1 MFKDK
6 VKVTVVALVMV
17 LLMVLSITTDLF
29 VGLAD
34 VFRAKAEEATPTDAT
49 PVTRDVTVYK
59 ELNDSDKDKNLA
71 GAVIKVF
78 KDSACTESITEFV
91 LSYDGKSYGGDD
103 RVVYKSLEERANAN
117 ASKAIA
123 KLQEDTYYY
132 QLDKKLFRS
141 NDDYSKTGYDYN
153 NTVGSFSIVAGDG
166 VQEIKLDNNMFRPT
180 EKVATP
186 TDASSEVSTEVTT
199 EAVTEPDTQVATT
212 SDASSEETEATT
224 QIATPTDSIPEVK
237 PVATLASVM
246 RAAGASYWIYG
257 DYSGMSSGDYHVSTD
272 KDNVPMS
279 GNASRVFCGT
289 ASKQGP
295 GKPYYGS
302 SQGYTRRVV
311 NNSSTVKVLS
321 YYYDV
326 LAKQS
331 DHSANWQNHVTQTA
345 HALSY
350 INGYGASYKP
360 SWWSAA
366 MARPVYSM
374 SETQIYVGSNTTT
387 SVVNYTSSEIHRGN
401 REASDGLHTLY
412 NVQWTAVK
420 TVSGTSLKNYFTV
433 KVPSNVRIYVKRNN
447 GKWGSATNTDVN
459 LYSGDK
465 FFFTTSKLTDRTTT
479 IANSKAALTGFT
491 AYAYDPVNTKNQ
503 TMYGN
508 GVSETRSIQFS
519 IPWKDVYHKLT
530 LDKLVCVGG
539 NYKVDASTAG
549 TQYTVYWVDKT
560 TNSNRFGK
568 IAVFEIQTNGKGKV
582 KYLRQNNYGTTFK
595 PSGFGTYTL
604 DGLPTG
610 VYRIVETKT
619 NDGFETA
626 KPCRINFSNG
636 AAVDAEGNASGES
649 KHFEIAFKTND
660 NVKNQVANFTS
671 FEQKESGDPLAIKI
685 QKIDADTKETVGLG
699 SGSLAGAEFTIKYY
713 EDAEGVG
720 TIGISVPTGTP
731 TARWV
736 IKTDE
741 DGYASLANDEY
752 IVSKPSKLPDS
763 VKIVKGKYNICKPG
777 TIVITESEAPK
788 NYNKFSKV
796 TTQAGTSTDVD
807 NVVIRAD
814 YNDKGEIKLYS
825 CKKDQSGKLV
835 KFGASMTGSA
845 IKIYEPVKRYNLR
858 LQKTDGY
865 EHPMANVA
873 FVITCRETGESHVM
887 LTDSDGILDT
897 SRVVTSGG
905 KFKVNAN
912 DDLYEQALTDNS
924 IIPEYVQTSVF
935 FNDDSDVAVTASRH
949 SEGALYAG
957 TYIIRELHRQ
967 YVTVDGEKC
976 KLSEVYKIPAAIKVT
991 VPGTDNNAVGEHDT
1005 KDAGTMTNIRIP
1017 SISSVAMDAD
1027 SATKMSIT
1035 SKDAKFRDIV
1045 TIHNPELDKT
1055 YTLMSI
1061 AVDTATGLAYVGADG
1076 QYVRTTEYLGKGSG
1090 LIGADVPLE
1099 LTANTTGTEVNQL
1112 TFFEYLVEGKTT
1124 NLVGVDSD
1132 GKPVEPAKCVAKDAS
1147 VSNKAQTVNVIS
1159 LETEVLVNST
1169 KTNESPAAIS
1179 TVTDTVT
1186 THGLIAGES
1195 FTINST
1201 IKVDGKS
1208 IGVQSTDFTA
1218 DGKDKEVSVVFKD
1231 LDLSKLANKRL
1242 SIVTELIYKNK
1253 VILTHND
1260 DGKDL
1265 NEEFYTPEMHSNA
1278 IDVDTLTK
1286 MSKTS
1291 ETAKFKDTVDIKNLS
1306 AATQYTLQSI
1316 AVDTATGLAY
1326 KDASGKYVVGHE
1338 TFTTKTSKDNDRVGA
1353 TADIEFTANTKD
1365 TNVTQITFYEY
1376 LVRGSVD
1383 SDISVD
1389 ENGYPVRPANWI
1401 AEDASTSN
1409 VDQTLNLVNLETKV
1423 LVDST
1428 KTNVAPADKKVDVTD
1443 TVTLHNLVAGT
1454 KFTLVGKVSDGE
1466 NIKVENEV
1474 EFTAKGGDETVSVP
1488 FKSLDLTKYAGK
1500 SLYVICELKYDGE
1513 VIATHNEDG
1522 TDPDE
1527 VFYVPAVET
1536 NAIDATT
1543 NTQYSILDKTQI
1555 IDSVKYSNL
1564 PTEYEYELETTFVDS
1579 TTGEEI
1585 KKTEIE
1591 KDPYWGML
1599 RDLGYVTDETSSDS
1613 TGDSVAE
1620 DTGKIVSEVG
1630 KAFKRTQV
1638 LKPEKMDDMINV
1650 AFDIDPRSFNLEG
1663 KTITIQQVIKLNGV
1677 VVAKHTDKDAESQ
1690 QISFPTGS
1698 TLAVDN
1704 TSHNHTI
1711 APTKNADV
1719 VDTIFCKNLA
1729 TGISVD
1735 FYGIAIDKDTN
1746 KPVELNGKP
1755 VVVKQNETIS
1765 KADQEVQ
1772 LHYVVDGTKLKGK
1785 RLTSF
1790 VFAVYNGKIVFKH
1803 TDLNSAEQSFSFS
1816 SLRTKFLDD
1825 KNGTH
1830 ATMLTEDVHQTDTVT
1845 LDGLTKGEG
1854 FTLKGVVY
1862 NKSTRKPMLVN
1873 GKQVTNSIDFTA
1885 KGNSEEV
1892 ALKYQ
1897 YNGLKSDAYHK
1908 DKNDDLV
1915 SFVYLYKD
1923 GVLIDKEEDF
1933 DSFDQTIKLPSCGTS
1948 ASDGITKLHVGY
1960 ASKTAI
1966 FRDSVDYYNLIVGD
1980 WYSTTLTLH
1989 LNKNGKDAGPLKDAN
2004 GNLITATV
2012 KFQAKTTDGSVKV
2025 EVKYDA
2031 SLLAGET
2038 ITAFETIRTKGY
2050 EVCGHTEIT
2059 DKGQQIHYPELK
2071 TSAKNSKD
2079 NSQHVKEGEVAKI
2092 VDTVNYS
2099 KLDSSVAYKVVTEA
2113 WDYNTQQIVVSDG
2126 KKVRKVTELH
2136 VDSKKPENGSF
2147 DVSMSFKTDGLGK
2160 HKVVIF
2166 EYVYDNK
2173 GNLISKEADFDA
2185 ESQTIYIDKTP
2196 NKTGDRT
2203 AMFLS
2208 ILVGMLG
2215 LGVVTLFVTRR
2226 KKK

>member
-6 VKVTVVALVMV
+6 VKVAVVALVMV

-59 ELNDSDKDKNLA
+59 ELNDSDKDRNLA

-103 RVVYKSLEERANAN
+103 RVVYKNLEERANAN

-132 QLDKKLFRS
+132 QLDEKLFRS

-186 TDASSEVSTEVTT
+186 TDASSEISTEVTT

-212 SDASSEETEATT
+212 SDASSEETETAT
-224 QIATPTDSIPEVK
+224 QVATPTDSIPEVE
-237 PVATLASVM
+237 PVVTLASIF
-246 RAAGASYWIYG
+246 RAAVADVYVWGTETQGCGNYHKTSSSANSANMSLDG
-257 DYSGMSSGDYHVSTD
+257 DIG
-272 KDNVPMS
+272 
-279 GNASRVFCGT
+279 SRMFCVDWD
-289 ASKQGP
+289 ANGP
-295 GKPYYGS
+295 S
-302 SQGYTRRVV
+302 LANGYTRPVKYSRGGGTDVYLRKVV
-311 NNSSTVKVLS
+311 A
-321 YYYDV
+321 YYYEV
-326 LAKQS
+326 LAKTS
-331 DHSANWQNHVTQTA
+331 GNLAATEHYLSLLNHKKGTTPTWA
-345 HALSY
+345 
-350 INGYGASYKP
+350 
-360 SWWSAA
+360 SAA
-366 MARPVYSM
+366 MKYTALASGEETISIDKTKPSMTYYKSYSFKANGEVFHTSTNVFVSEQVTVTADKSEQYFTASVPKDCAVYVYNYN
-374 SETQIYVGSNTTT
+374 SETKKY
-387 SVVNYTSSEIHRGN
+387 
-401 REASDGLHTLY
+401 
-412 NVQWTAVK
+412 QWTRYGSTDNLKLKNGDKFRIVLPKSLANK
-420 TVSGTSLKNYFTV
+420 TVSLSGTARYGGWDVYYYNPNDPAWLDCQQMVLATETDKPEFSLSVKTGDVPPDHDPVSIVIRKIDSVSGRAVPAGTAALAGAVFKMEYF
-433 KVPSNVRIYVKRNN
+433 K
-447 GKWGSATNTDVN
+447 GKDSVSGSATNTWYLQTKLADGRYVARFARGY
-459 LYSGDK
+459 LYSDSTHKSDAAPAEVDASGVYELEAGCMRITEVIAPSGYEKVTADNAGYVKLFGSTTKITDSASITVKISAGNVTYGNTAVKDGVVEIGEQKERYDFKLKKVDSYGNPMAGVAFLVTASNGDQHVVVTDK
-465 FFFTTSKLTDRTTT
+465 NGEFDSSKMGYTNVNGNDATLAKAIADTTLYPTYKETNVFFTTPGSGKT
-479 IANSKAALTGFT
+479 AA
-491 AYAYDPVNTKNQ
+491 AEIKE
-503 TMYGN
+503 
-508 GVSETRSIQFS
+508 ET
-519 IPWKDVYHKLT
+519 V
-530 LDKLVCVGG
+530 
-539 NYKVDASTAG
+539 
-549 TQYTVYWVDKT
+549 
-560 TNSNRFGK
+560 
-568 IAVFEIQTNGKGKV
+568 NGKAPRPLYKD
-582 KYLRQNNYGTTFK
+582 
-595 PSGFGTYTL
+595 TYT
-604 DGLPTG
+604 
-610 VYRIVETKT
+610 
-619 NDGFETA
+619 
-626 KPCRINFSNG
+626 
-636 AAVDAEGNASGES
+636 
-649 KHFEIAFKTND
+649 
-660 NVKNQVANFTS
+660 
-671 FEQKESGDPLAIKI
+671 
-685 QKIDADTKETVGLG
+685 
-699 SGSLAGAEFTIKYY
+699 
-713 EDAEGVG
+713 
-720 TIGISVPTGTP
+720 
-731 TARWV
+731 
-736 IKTDE
+736 
-741 DGYASLANDEY
+741 
-752 IVSKPSKLPDS
+752 
-763 VKIVKGKYNICKPG
+763 
-777 TIVITESEAPK
+777 
-788 NYNKFSKV
+788 
-796 TTQAGTSTDVD
+796 
-807 NVVIRAD
+807 
-814 YNDKGEIKLYS
+814 
-825 CKKDQSGKLV
+825 
-835 KFGASMTGSA
+835 
-845 IKIYEPVKRYNLR
+845 
-858 LQKTDGY
+858 
-865 EHPMANVA
+865 
-873 FVITCRETGESHVM
+873 
-887 LTDSDGILDT
+887 
-897 SRVVTSGG
+897 
-905 KFKVNAN
+905 
-912 DDLYEQALTDNS
+912 
-924 IIPEYVQTSVF
+924 
-935 FNDDSDVAVTASRH
+935 
-949 SEGALYAG
+949 
-957 TYIIRELHRQ
+957 IREIHRQ
-967 YVTVDGEKC
+967 YVTIDGKKY
-976 KLSEVYKIPAAIKVT
+976 KLTQVYDLGPAQKIT
-991 VPGTDNNAVGEHDT
+991 V
-1005 KDAGTMTNIRIP
+1005 
-1017 SISSVAMDAD
+1017 SD
-1027 SATKMSIT
+1027 SAKNGAVIDFGTYTNTAIPKMTSSAISTDTNTKMSVAGKN
-1035 SKDAKFRDIV
+1035 SSFKDSVKATNLKAS
-1045 TIHNPELDKT
+1045 TK
-1055 YTLMSI
+1055 YTLMSV
-1061 AVDTATGLAYVGADG
+1061 AVD
-1076 QYVRTTEYLGKGSG
+1076 
-1090 LIGADVPLE
+1090 
-1099 LTANTTGTEVNQL
+1099 ANTGKAYKDASGKYVAKNVAVTTGAVKKGTVFPETTASVTFTGVNTSNVKSRKL
-1112 TFFEYLVEGKTT
+1112 VFYEYLVEGSVTKTVS
-1124 NLVGVDSD
+1124 LDSA
-1132 GKPVEPAKCVAKDAS
+1132 GKPVEPANCVAKDAS

-1159 LETEVLVNST
+1159 LET
-1169 KTNESPAAIS
+1169 
-1179 TVTDTVT
+1179 
-1186 THGLIAGES
+1186 
-1195 FTINST
+1195 
-1201 IKVDGKS
+1201 
-1208 IGVQSTDFTA
+1208 
-1218 DGKDKEVSVVFKD
+1218 
-1231 LDLSKLANKRL
+1231 
-1242 SIVTELIYKNK
+1242 
-1253 VILTHND
+1253 
-1260 DGKDL
+1260 
-1265 NEEFYTPEMHSNA
+1265 
-1278 IDVDTLTK
+1278 
-1286 MSKTS
+1286 
-1291 ETAKFKDTVDIKNLS
+1291 
-1306 AATQYTLQSI
+1306 
-1316 AVDTATGLAY
+1316 
-1326 KDASGKYVVGHE
+1326 
-1338 TFTTKTSKDNDRVGA
+1338 
-1353 TADIEFTANTKD
+1353 
-1365 TNVTQITFYEY
+1365 
-1376 LVRGSVD
+1376 
-1383 SDISVD
+1383 
-1389 ENGYPVRPANWI
+1389 
-1401 AEDASTSN
+1401 
-1409 VDQTLNLVNLETKV
+1409 KV

-1428 KTNVAPADKKVDVTD
+1428 KTNVAPADEKVDVTD

-1474 EFTAKGGDETVSVP
+1474 EFTAKGDDETVSVP
-1488 FKSLDLTKYAGK
+1488 LKGLNLTEYAGK

-1527 VFYVPAVET
+1527 KFYVPAVET

-1579 TTGEEI
+1579 ATGEEI

-1591 KDPYWGML
+1591 KDPYWNML
-1599 RDLGYVTDETSSDS
+1599 KDLGYVTDETSSDS

-1638 LKPEKMDDMINV
+1638 LKPEKMDDTVNV
-1650 AFDIDPRSFNLEG
+1650 TFDIDPRSFNLEG
-1663 KTITIQQVIKLNGV
+1663 KTITIRQVIKLNGV
-1677 VVAKHTDKDAESQ
+1677 AVAKHTDKDAESQ

-1711 APTKNADV
+1711 APTKDADV

-1755 VVVKQNETIS
+1755 VVVKQSETIS

-1803 TDLNSAEQSFSFS
+1803 TDPNSAEQSFSFS

-1845 LDGLTKGEG
+1845 LDGLTKGER

-1862 NKSTRKPMLVN
+1862 NKSTRKPMLVD

-1923 GVLIDKEEDF
+1923 GILIDKEEDF

-1989 LNKNGKDAGPLKDAN
+1989 LNKDGKDAGPLKDAN

-2059 DKGQQIHYPELK
+2059 DEGQQIHYPELK

-2136 VDSKKPENGSF
+2136 VDSKKSENGSF

-2160 HKVVIF
+2160 HRIVIF

-2203 AMFLS
+2203 VVFLS
-2208 ILVGMLG
+2208 ILAGMLG

>member
-59 ELNDSDKDKNLA
+59 ELNDSDKDRNLA

-103 RVVYKSLEERANAN
+103 RVVYKNLEERANAN

-186 TDASSEVSTEVTT
+186 TDASSEVSTEAT
-199 EAVTEPDTQVATT
+199 TEPDTQVATT
-212 SDASSEETEATT
+212 SDASSEETETTT
-224 QIATPTDSIPEVK
+224 QVATPTDSIPEVE
-237 PVATLASVM
+237 PVATLASVFRM
-246 RAAGASYWIYG
+246 AKAAKAATTTAVSRGTGYGYGGETISYIFYINKGLTYNNTGYAFCMEEGKTGPTSGTGTVSSIGKGNITKALYYSFAGPGAGSYDGAPSSGGLNGDNVMTLSCILDYYYTGYWDSGDFGTAYDNAISYEKWLKGKDMPNTLADTAFSIAGKSDDFTASRAAYNI
-257 DYSGMSSGDYHVSTD
+257 TD
-272 KDNVPMS
+272 KTQTTNEWAVVSKKSVTVTIPTGVTMHKTDSNGKKS
-279 GNASRVFCGT
+279 THGAGT
-289 ASKQGP
+289 A
-295 GKPYYGS
+295 
-302 SQGYTRRVV
+302 
-311 NNSSTVKVLS
+311 TVSNGDKIYFS
-321 YYYDV
+321 ASI
-326 LAKQS
+326 AKGGTS
-331 DHSANWQNHVTQTA
+331 D
-345 HALSY
+345 
-350 INGYGASYKP
+350 IKF
-360 SWWSAA
+360 
-366 MARPVYSM
+366 
-374 SETQIYVGSNTTT
+374 T
-387 SVVNYTSSEIHRGN
+387 SVKGY
-401 REASDGLHTLY
+401 
-412 NVQWTAVK
+412 
-420 TVSGTSLKNYFTV
+420 
-433 KVPSNVRIYVKRNN
+433 
-447 GKWGSATNTDVN
+447 SAYKADFGAELQVLGFLGEPTD
-459 LYSGDK
+459 K
-465 FFFTTSKLTDRTTT
+465 E
-479 IANSKAALTGFT
+479 FT
-491 AYAYDPVNTKNQ
+491 AKLQWNSPNFSLRKTDSKTKQPVEGAE
-503 TMYGN
+503 YL
-508 GVSETRSIQFS
+508 
-519 IPWKDVYHKLT
+519 VYCAQ
-530 LDKLVCVGG
+530 D
-539 NYKVDASTAG
+539 NEKVN
-549 TQYTVYWVDKT
+549 VVRFK
-560 TNSNRFGK
+560 TNSNGVGEITSVNPTQASGEVGK
-568 IAVFEIQTNGKGKV
+568 TVV
-582 KYLRQNNYGTTFK
+582 KLK
-595 PSGFGTYTL
+595 A
-604 DGLPTG
+604 G
-610 VYRIVETKT
+610 VRYYIVETKAPEHYKL
-619 NDGFETA
+619 N
-626 KPCRINFSNG
+626 
-636 AAVDAEGNASGES
+636 
-649 KHFEIAFKTND
+649 
-660 NVKNQVANFTS
+660 KNKQVAIGGEKYPYEAHIGVNATGSHVDYTS
-671 FEQKESGDPLAIKI
+671 ITGATFSTTETGVTYHTVDKVAHDPINI
-685 QKIDADTKETVGLG
+685 VIDKVDSIREDGTQVGKT
-699 SGSLAGAEFTIKYY
+699 SLAGAIFKMEYY
-713 EDAEGVG
+713 QGKTTA
-720 TIGISVPTGTP
+720 SGTP
-731 TARWV
+731 TNTWY
-736 IKTDE
+736 IKTVKNVAGDYEAKFAKGFIVNEGTYKSDAAPNVVDASGVYELE
-741 DGYASLANDEY
+741 DGAMR
-752 IVSKPSKLPDS
+752 
-763 VKIVKGKYNICKPG
+763 
-777 TIVITESEAPK
+777 ITEVKAPSGYKVVDGK
-788 NYNKFSKV
+788 NKGFFKVKRTKV
-796 TTQAGTSTDVD
+796 TGSSITVQVMGGRTIYAGTEITADAFKQYEQKERYDFKLKKVD
-807 NVVIRAD
+807 SYGN
-814 YNDKGEIKLYS
+814 
-825 CKKDQSGKLV
+825 
-835 KFGASMTGSA
+835 
-845 IKIYEPVKRYNLR
+845 
-858 LQKTDGY
+858 
-865 EHPMANVA
+865 PMAGVA
-873 FVITCRETGESHVM
+873 F
-887 LTDSDGILDT
+887 L
-897 SRVVTSGG
+897 
-905 KFKVNAN
+905 
-912 DDLYEQALTDNS
+912 
-924 IIPEYVQTSVF
+924 
-935 FNDDSDVAVTASRH
+935 VTASNGNQH
-949 SEGALYAG
+949 VVVTDKNGEFDSSKLDYTNVNDNDATLAKAMADTTLYP
-957 TYIIRELHRQ
+957 TYKETNVFFTTPGSGKTAAAEIKEETVDGKAPRPLYKDTYTIREIHRQ
-967 YVTVDGEKC
+967 YVTIDGKKY
-976 KLSEVYKIPAAIKVT
+976 KLTQVYDIGPAQTIT
-991 VPGTDNNAVGEHDT
+991 VP
-1005 KDAGTMTNIRIP
+1005 
-1017 SISSVAMDAD
+1017 D
-1027 SATKMSIT
+1027 SAKDGAVIDFGTYTNTAIPKMTSSAISTDTNTKMSVVGKNA
-1035 SKDAKFRDIV
+1035 SFKDSIKATNLKAS
-1045 TIHNPELDKT
+1045 TK
-1055 YTLMSI
+1055 YTLMSV
-1061 AVDTATGLAYVGADG
+1061 AVDANTGKAYKDADG
-1076 QYVRTTEYLGKGSG
+1076 KYVAKNVEF
-1090 LIGADVPLE
+1090 
-1099 LTANTTGTEVNQL
+1099 TTGAVKKGTVFPETTASVTFTGVNTSNVKSRKL
-1112 TFFEYLVEGKTT
+1112 VFYEYLVEGSVTKTVS
-1124 NLVGVDSD
+1124 LDSA
-1132 GKPVEPAKCVAKDAS
+1132 GKPVEPANCVAKDAS

-1159 LETEVLVNST
+1159 LET
-1169 KTNESPAAIS
+1169 
-1179 TVTDTVT
+1179 
-1186 THGLIAGES
+1186 
-1195 FTINST
+1195 
-1201 IKVDGKS
+1201 
-1208 IGVQSTDFTA
+1208 
-1218 DGKDKEVSVVFKD
+1218 
-1231 LDLSKLANKRL
+1231 
-1242 SIVTELIYKNK
+1242 
-1253 VILTHND
+1253 
-1260 DGKDL
+1260 
-1265 NEEFYTPEMHSNA
+1265 
-1278 IDVDTLTK
+1278 
-1286 MSKTS
+1286 
-1291 ETAKFKDTVDIKNLS
+1291 
-1306 AATQYTLQSI
+1306 
-1316 AVDTATGLAY
+1316 
-1326 KDASGKYVVGHE
+1326 
-1338 TFTTKTSKDNDRVGA
+1338 
-1353 TADIEFTANTKD
+1353 
-1365 TNVTQITFYEY
+1365 
-1376 LVRGSVD
+1376 
-1383 SDISVD
+1383 
-1389 ENGYPVRPANWI
+1389 
-1401 AEDASTSN
+1401 
-1409 VDQTLNLVNLETKV
+1409 KV

-1428 KTNVAPADKKVDVTD
+1428 KTNVAPADEKVDVTD

-1474 EFTAKGGDETVSVP
+1474 EFTAKGDDETVSVP
-1488 FKSLDLTKYAGK
+1488 LKGLDLTEYAGK

-1527 VFYVPAVET
+1527 KFYVPAVET

-1579 TTGEEI
+1579 ATGEEI

-1591 KDPYWGML
+1591 KDPYWNML
-1599 RDLGYVTDETSSDS
+1599 KDLGYVTDETSSDS

-1638 LKPEKMDDMINV
+1638 LKPEKMDDTVNV
-1650 AFDIDPRSFNLEG
+1650 TFDIDPRSFNLEG
-1663 KTITIQQVIKLNGV
+1663 KTITIRQVIKLNGV
-1677 VVAKHTDKDAESQ
+1677 AVAKHTDKDAESQ

-1735 FYGIAIDKDTN
+1735 FYGIAVDKDTN
-1746 KPVELNGKP
+1746 KPVEFNGKP

-1803 TDLNSAEQSFSFS
+1803 TDPNSAEQSFSFS

-1845 LDGLTKGEG
+1845 LDGLTKGER

-1923 GVLIDKEEDF
+1923 GILIDKEEDF

-1989 LNKNGKDAGPLKDAN
+1989 LNKDGKDAGPLKDAN

-2059 DKGQQIHYPELK
+2059 DEGQQIHYPELK

-2160 HKVVIF
+2160 HRIVIF

-2203 AMFLS
+2203 VMFLS
-2208 ILVGMLG
+2208 ILAGMLG
-2215 LGVVTLFVTRR
+2215 LGVVTLFVTKR

>member
-59 ELNDSDKDKNLA
+59 ELNDSDKDRNLA

-103 RVVYKSLEERANAN
+103 RVVYKNLEERANAN

-132 QLDKKLFRS
+132 QLDEKLFRS

-180 EKVATP
+180 EKVATS

-199 EAVTEPDTQVATT
+199 EAITEPDTQVATT
-212 SDASSEETEATT
+212 SDASSEETETTT
-224 QIATPTDSIPEVK
+224 QVATPTDSIPEVK
-237 PVATLASVM
+237 PVATLASVFRTAVADVYVWGTETQGCGNYHKTSSSANSANM
-246 RAAGASYWIYG
+246 SLDGDIGSRMFCVDWGA
-257 DYSGMSSGDYHVSTD
+257 
-272 KDNVPMS
+272 N
-279 GNASRVFCGT
+279 
-289 ASKQGP
+289 GP
-295 GKPYYGS
+295 S
-302 SQGYTRRVV
+302 LANGYTRPVKYSRGGGADVSLRKVV
-311 NNSSTVKVLS
+311 A
-321 YYYDV
+321 YYYEV
-326 LAKQS
+326 LAKTS
-331 DHSANWQNHVTQTA
+331 GNLAATEHYLSLLNHKKGTTPTWA
-345 HALSY
+345 
-350 INGYGASYKP
+350 
-360 SWWSAA
+360 SAA
-366 MARPVYSM
+366 MKYTALASGEETINIDKTKPSMTYYKSYSFKANGEVFHTSTNVFVSEPVTVTAEKSEQYFTASVPKDCAVYVYNYN
-374 SETQIYVGSNTTT
+374 SETKKY
-387 SVVNYTSSEIHRGN
+387 
-401 REASDGLHTLY
+401 
-412 NVQWTAVK
+412 QWTRYGSTDNLKLKNGDKFRIVLPKSFANK
-420 TVSGTSLKNYFTV
+420 TVSLSGTARYGGWDVYYYNPNDPAWLDCQQMVLATETDKPEFSLSVKTGNVPPDHDPVNVEIRKIDSVSGKAVPAGTAALAGAVFKMEYF
-433 KVPSNVRIYVKRNN
+433 K
-447 GKWGSATNTDVN
+447 GKDSVSGSATNTWYLQTAYDSSIKGYVAKFARGYLYSDSTHKSDAAPAEVDASGVYELEAGCMRITEVIAPSGYEKVTASNKGWIKLGGSIDRLTGSASITVKIGNGNIYYGNTAVKDGVVDIGEQKERYDFKLKKVDSYGNPMAGVAFLVTASNGDQHVVVTDKNGEFDSSKLDYKDVN
-459 LYSGDK
+459 GNDATLAKAMADTTLYPTYK
-465 FFFTTSKLTDRTTT
+465 ETNVFFTTPGSGKT
-479 IANSKAALTGFT
+479 AATEIKEDTVDGKTPRPL
-491 AYAYDPVNTKNQ
+491 Y
-503 TMYGN
+503 
-508 GVSETRSIQFS
+508 
-519 IPWKDVYHKLT
+519 KD
-530 LDKLVCVGG
+530 
-539 NYKVDASTAG
+539 
-549 TQYTVYWVDKT
+549 
-560 TNSNRFGK
+560 
-568 IAVFEIQTNGKGKV
+568 
-582 KYLRQNNYGTTFK
+582 
-595 PSGFGTYTL
+595 TYT
-604 DGLPTG
+604 
-610 VYRIVETKT
+610 
-619 NDGFETA
+619 
-626 KPCRINFSNG
+626 
-636 AAVDAEGNASGES
+636 
-649 KHFEIAFKTND
+649 
-660 NVKNQVANFTS
+660 
-671 FEQKESGDPLAIKI
+671 
-685 QKIDADTKETVGLG
+685 
-699 SGSLAGAEFTIKYY
+699 
-713 EDAEGVG
+713 
-720 TIGISVPTGTP
+720 
-731 TARWV
+731 
-736 IKTDE
+736 
-741 DGYASLANDEY
+741 
-752 IVSKPSKLPDS
+752 
-763 VKIVKGKYNICKPG
+763 
-777 TIVITESEAPK
+777 
-788 NYNKFSKV
+788 
-796 TTQAGTSTDVD
+796 
-807 NVVIRAD
+807 
-814 YNDKGEIKLYS
+814 
-825 CKKDQSGKLV
+825 
-835 KFGASMTGSA
+835 
-845 IKIYEPVKRYNLR
+845 
-858 LQKTDGY
+858 
-865 EHPMANVA
+865 
-873 FVITCRETGESHVM
+873 
-887 LTDSDGILDT
+887 
-897 SRVVTSGG
+897 
-905 KFKVNAN
+905 
-912 DDLYEQALTDNS
+912 
-924 IIPEYVQTSVF
+924 
-935 FNDDSDVAVTASRH
+935 
-949 SEGALYAG
+949 
-957 TYIIRELHRQ
+957 IREIHRQ
-967 YVTVDGEKC
+967 YVTIDDKKY
-976 KLSEVYKIPAAIKVT
+976 KLTQVYDLGPAQKIT
-991 VPGTDNNAVGEHDT
+991 V
-1005 KDAGTMTNIRIP
+1005 
-1017 SISSVAMDAD
+1017 SD
-1027 SATKMSIT
+1027 SAKNGAVIDFGTYTNTAIPKMTSSAISTDTNTKMSVAGKN
-1035 SKDAKFRDIV
+1035 SSFKDSVKATNLKAS
-1045 TIHNPELDKT
+1045 TK
-1055 YTLMSI
+1055 YTLMSV
-1061 AVDTATGLAYVGADG
+1061 AVDANTGKAYKDADG
-1076 QYVRTTEYLGKGSG
+1076 KYVAKNVEF
-1090 LIGADVPLE
+1090 
-1099 LTANTTGTEVNQL
+1099 TTGAVKKGTVFPETTASVTFTGVNTSNVKSRKL
-1112 TFFEYLVEGKTT
+1112 VFYEYLVEGSVTKTVS
-1124 NLVGVDSD
+1124 LDSA
-1132 GKPVEPAKCVAKDAS
+1132 GKPVEPANCVAKDAS

-1159 LETEVLVNST
+1159 LET
-1169 KTNESPAAIS
+1169 
-1179 TVTDTVT
+1179 
-1186 THGLIAGES
+1186 
-1195 FTINST
+1195 
-1201 IKVDGKS
+1201 
-1208 IGVQSTDFTA
+1208 
-1218 DGKDKEVSVVFKD
+1218 
-1231 LDLSKLANKRL
+1231 
-1242 SIVTELIYKNK
+1242 
-1253 VILTHND
+1253 
-1260 DGKDL
+1260 
-1265 NEEFYTPEMHSNA
+1265 
-1278 IDVDTLTK
+1278 
-1286 MSKTS
+1286 
-1291 ETAKFKDTVDIKNLS
+1291 
-1306 AATQYTLQSI
+1306 
-1316 AVDTATGLAY
+1316 
-1326 KDASGKYVVGHE
+1326 
-1338 TFTTKTSKDNDRVGA
+1338 
-1353 TADIEFTANTKD
+1353 
-1365 TNVTQITFYEY
+1365 
-1376 LVRGSVD
+1376 
-1383 SDISVD
+1383 
-1389 ENGYPVRPANWI
+1389 
-1401 AEDASTSN
+1401 
-1409 VDQTLNLVNLETKV
+1409 KV

-1428 KTNVAPADKKVDVTD
+1428 KTNVAPADEKVDVTD

-1474 EFTAKGGDETVSVP
+1474 EFTAKGDDETVSVP
-1488 FKSLDLTKYAGK
+1488 LKGLDLTEYAGK

-1579 TTGEEI
+1579 ATGEEI

-1591 KDPYWGML
+1591 KDPCWSML
-1599 RDLGYVTDETSSDS
+1599 KDLGYVTDETSSDS

-1630 KAFKRTQV
+1630 KAFKRTQI

-1729 TGISVD
+1729 IGISVD

-1923 GVLIDKEEDF
+1923 GILIDKEEDF

-1989 LNKNGKDAGPLKDAN
+1989 LNKDGKDAGPLKDAN

-2059 DKGQQIHYPELK
+2059 DEGQQIHYPELK

-2185 ESQTIYIDKTP
+2185 ESQTIYIDKP
-2196 NKTGDRT
+2196 NQTGDRT
-2203 AMFLS
+2203 VMFLS
-2208 ILVGMLG
+2208 ILAGMLG

>member
-59 ELNDSDKDKNLA
+59 ELNDSDKDRNLA

-153 NTVGSFSIVAGDG
+153 NIVGSFSIVAGDG

-180 EKVATP
+180 EKVATS
-186 TDASSEVSTEVTT
+186 TDASSEVSTEVTAETTT
-199 EAVTEPDTQVATT
+199 ESDTQVATT
-212 SDASSEETEATT
+212 SDASSEETETTT
-224 QIATPTDSIPEVK
+224 QVATPTDSIPEVK
-237 PVATLASVM
+237 PVATLASVFRM
-246 RAAGASYWIYG
+246 AKAAKAAFANNVWVNGSFGAGYG
-257 DYSGMSSGDYHVSTD
+257 NYHIVASEYTDGPSGTNGDMGT
-272 KDNVPMS
+272 
-279 GNASRVFCGT
+279 RVFCVQKDKYGPCSSNT
-289 ASKQGP
+289 GKGGVLYSKENI
-295 GKPYYGS
+295 GS
-302 SQGYTRRVV
+302 EPTEIVMK
-311 NNSSTVKVLS
+311 KVLA
-321 YYYDV
+321 YYYDE
-326 LAKQS
+326 LPKNGTTLKETE
-331 DHSANWQNHVTQTA
+331 HY
-345 HALSY
+345 LSLLY
-350 INGYGASYKP
+350 SNSGETP
-360 SWWSAA
+360 SWAKAAKEHPLYTAAQAKISFTVDSTAAETKSYSSISFRNETYTNVFVSKRFIVTTSATKQYCTLTVPKGVTLWIRRA
-366 MARPVYSM
+366 SDNSTVTGKADTTVTLYKGDTVRLVTSKSKHG
-374 SETQIYVGSNTTT
+374 SETTLSGTGHYGEWSFCYYIPNDIRYVGFQKLLTGSRT
-387 SVVNYTSSEIHRGN
+387 
-401 REASDGLHTLY
+401 
-412 NVQWTAVK
+412 QP
-420 TVSGTSLKNYFTV
+420 TVSLSVTW
-433 KVPSNVRIYVKRNN
+433 P
-447 GKWGSATNTDVN
+447 
-459 LYSGDK
+459 
-465 FFFTTSKLTDRTTT
+465 
-479 IANSKAALTGFT
+479 
-491 AYAYDPVNTKNQ
+491 AYDPINI
-503 TMYGN
+503 
-508 GVSETRSIQFS
+508 EI
-519 IPWKDVYHKLT
+519 D
-530 LDKLVCVGG
+530 
-539 NYKVDASTAG
+539 KVDSIREDG
-549 TQYTVYWVDKT
+549 TQVGKT
-560 TNSNRFGK
+560 
-568 IAVFEIQTNGKGKV
+568 
-582 KYLRQNNYGTTFK
+582 
-595 PSGFGTYTL
+595 
-604 DGLPTG
+604 
-610 VYRIVETKT
+610 
-619 NDGFETA
+619 
-626 KPCRINFSNG
+626 
-636 AAVDAEGNASGES
+636 
-649 KHFEIAFKTND
+649 
-660 NVKNQVANFTS
+660 
-671 FEQKESGDPLAIKI
+671 
-685 QKIDADTKETVGLG
+685 
-699 SGSLAGAEFTIKYY
+699 SLAGAIFKMEYFKGKTT
-713 EDAEGVG
+713 ASGA
-720 TIGISVPTGTP
+720 PTNT
-731 TARWV
+731 WY
-736 IKTDE
+736 IKTVKNGSHYRAAFSKTCLVTGNKNYPSDAAPETVSNTGIYELE
-741 DGYASLANDEY
+741 DGAMR
-752 IVSKPSKLPDS
+752 
-763 VKIVKGKYNICKPG
+763 
-777 TIVITESEAPK
+777 ITEVKAPSGYKVVDGK
-788 NYNKFSKV
+788 NKGFFKVKQTKV
-796 TTQAGTSTDVD
+796 TGSSITVRVTGGRTIYAGAEITADAFKQYEQKERYDFRLKKVD
-807 NVVIRAD
+807 SYGN
-814 YNDKGEIKLYS
+814 
-825 CKKDQSGKLV
+825 
-835 KFGASMTGSA
+835 
-845 IKIYEPVKRYNLR
+845 
-858 LQKTDGY
+858 
-865 EHPMANVA
+865 PMAGVA
-873 FVITCRETGESHVM
+873 F
-887 LTDSDGILDT
+887 L
-897 SRVVTSGG
+897 
-905 KFKVNAN
+905 
-912 DDLYEQALTDNS
+912 
-924 IIPEYVQTSVF
+924 
-935 FNDDSDVAVTASRH
+935 VTASNGDQH
-949 SEGALYAG
+949 VVVTDKNGEFDSSKLGYTNVNGNDATLAKAIADTTLYP
-957 TYIIRELHRQ
+957 TYKETNVFFTTPGSGKTAAAEIKEETVDGKAPRPLYKDTYTIREIHRQ
-967 YVTVDGEKC
+967 YVTIDGKKY
-976 KLSEVYKIPAAIKVT
+976 KLTQVYDLGPAQKITVSDSVKNGAVIDFGTYTNTAIPKMT
-991 VPGTDNNAVGEHDT
+991 SSAISTD
-1005 KDAGTMTNIRIP
+1005 TN
-1017 SISSVAMDAD
+1017 
-1027 SATKMSIT
+1027 TKMSVAGKNA
-1035 SKDAKFRDIV
+1035 SFKDSIKATNLKAS
-1045 TIHNPELDKT
+1045 TK
-1055 YTLMSI
+1055 YTLMSV
-1061 AVDTATGLAYVGADG
+1061 AVDANTGKAYKDADG
-1076 QYVRTTEYLGKGSG
+1076 KYVAKNVEF
-1090 LIGADVPLE
+1090 
-1099 LTANTTGTEVNQL
+1099 TTGAVKKGTVFPETTASVTFTGVNTSNVKSRKL
-1112 TFFEYLVEGKTT
+1112 VFYEYLVEGSVTKTVS
-1124 NLVGVDSD
+1124 LDSA
-1132 GKPVEPAKCVAKDAS
+1132 GKPVEPANCVAKDAS

-1159 LETEVLVNST
+1159 LET
-1169 KTNESPAAIS
+1169 
-1179 TVTDTVT
+1179 
-1186 THGLIAGES
+1186 
-1195 FTINST
+1195 
-1201 IKVDGKS
+1201 
-1208 IGVQSTDFTA
+1208 
-1218 DGKDKEVSVVFKD
+1218 
-1231 LDLSKLANKRL
+1231 
-1242 SIVTELIYKNK
+1242 
-1253 VILTHND
+1253 
-1260 DGKDL
+1260 
-1265 NEEFYTPEMHSNA
+1265 
-1278 IDVDTLTK
+1278 
-1286 MSKTS
+1286 
-1291 ETAKFKDTVDIKNLS
+1291 
-1306 AATQYTLQSI
+1306 
-1316 AVDTATGLAY
+1316 
-1326 KDASGKYVVGHE
+1326 
-1338 TFTTKTSKDNDRVGA
+1338 
-1353 TADIEFTANTKD
+1353 
-1365 TNVTQITFYEY
+1365 
-1376 LVRGSVD
+1376 
-1383 SDISVD
+1383 
-1389 ENGYPVRPANWI
+1389 
-1401 AEDASTSN
+1401 
-1409 VDQTLNLVNLETKV
+1409 KV

-1428 KTNVAPADKKVDVTD
+1428 KTNVAPADEKVDVTD

-1474 EFTAKGGDETVSVP
+1474 EFTAKGDDETVSVP
-1488 FKSLDLTKYAGK
+1488 LKGLNLTEYAGK

-1527 VFYVPAVET
+1527 KFYVPAVET

-1579 TTGEEI
+1579 ATGEEI

-1591 KDPYWGML
+1591 KDPYWNML
-1599 RDLGYVTDETSSDS
+1599 KDLGYVTDETSSDS

-1638 LKPEKMDDMINV
+1638 LKPEKMDDTVNV
-1650 AFDIDPRSFNLEG
+1650 TFDIDPRSFNLEG
-1663 KTITIQQVIKLNGV
+1663 KTITIRQVIKLNGV
-1677 VVAKHTDKDAESQ
+1677 AVAKHTDKDAESQ

-1711 APTKNADV
+1711 APTKDADV

-1755 VVVKQNETIS
+1755 VVVKQSETIS

-1803 TDLNSAEQSFSFS
+1803 TDPNSAEQSFSFS

-1845 LDGLTKGEG
+1845 LDGLTKGER

-1862 NKSTRKPMLVN
+1862 NKSTRKPMLVD

-1923 GVLIDKEEDF
+1923 GILIDKEEDF

-1989 LNKNGKDAGPLKDAN
+1989 LNKDGKDAGPLKDAN

-2059 DKGQQIHYPELK
+2059 DEGQQIHYPELK

-2160 HKVVIF
+2160 HRIVIF

-2203 AMFLS
+2203 VMFLS
-2208 ILVGMLG
+2208 ILSGMLG
-2215 LGVVTLFVTRR
+2215 LGVVTLFVTKR

>member
-59 ELNDSDKDKNLA
+59 ELNDSDKDRNLA

-153 NTVGSFSIVAGDG
+153 NIVGSFSIVAGDG

-180 EKVATP
+180 EKVATS

-199 EAVTEPDTQVATT
+199 ETTTESDTQVATT
-212 SDASSEETEATT
+212 SDASSEETETTT
-224 QIATPTDSIPEVK
+224 QVATPTDSIPEVK
-237 PVATLASVM
+237 PVATLASVFRM
-246 RAAGASYWIYG
+246 AKAAKAAFANNVWVNGSFGAGYG
-257 DYSGMSSGDYHVSTD
+257 NYHIVASEYTDGPSGTNGDMGT
-272 KDNVPMS
+272 
-279 GNASRVFCGT
+279 RVFCVQKDKYGPCSSNT
-289 ASKQGP
+289 GKGGVLYSKENI
-295 GKPYYGS
+295 GS
-302 SQGYTRRVV
+302 EPTEIVMK
-311 NNSSTVKVLS
+311 KVLA
-321 YYYDV
+321 YYYDE
-326 LAKQS
+326 LPKNGTTLKETE
-331 DHSANWQNHVTQTA
+331 HY
-345 HALSY
+345 LSLLY
-350 INGYGASYKP
+350 SNSGETP
-360 SWWSAA
+360 SWAKAAKEHPLYTAAQAKISFTVDSTAAETKSYSSISFRNETYTNVFVSKRFIVTTSATKQYCTLTVPKGVTLWIRRA
-366 MARPVYSM
+366 SDNSTVTGKADTTVTLYKGDTVRLVTSKSKHG
-374 SETQIYVGSNTTT
+374 SETTLSGTGHYGEWSFCYYIPNDIRYVGFQKLLTGSRT
-387 SVVNYTSSEIHRGN
+387 
-401 REASDGLHTLY
+401 
-412 NVQWTAVK
+412 QP
-420 TVSGTSLKNYFTV
+420 TVSLSVTW
-433 KVPSNVRIYVKRNN
+433 P
-447 GKWGSATNTDVN
+447 
-459 LYSGDK
+459 
-465 FFFTTSKLTDRTTT
+465 
-479 IANSKAALTGFT
+479 
-491 AYAYDPVNTKNQ
+491 AYDPINI
-503 TMYGN
+503 
-508 GVSETRSIQFS
+508 EI
-519 IPWKDVYHKLT
+519 D
-530 LDKLVCVGG
+530 
-539 NYKVDASTAG
+539 KVDSIREDG
-549 TQYTVYWVDKT
+549 TQVGKT
-560 TNSNRFGK
+560 
-568 IAVFEIQTNGKGKV
+568 
-582 KYLRQNNYGTTFK
+582 
-595 PSGFGTYTL
+595 
-604 DGLPTG
+604 
-610 VYRIVETKT
+610 
-619 NDGFETA
+619 
-626 KPCRINFSNG
+626 
-636 AAVDAEGNASGES
+636 
-649 KHFEIAFKTND
+649 
-660 NVKNQVANFTS
+660 
-671 FEQKESGDPLAIKI
+671 
-685 QKIDADTKETVGLG
+685 
-699 SGSLAGAEFTIKYY
+699 SLAGAIFKMEYFKGKTT
-713 EDAEGVG
+713 ASGA
-720 TIGISVPTGTP
+720 PTNT
-731 TARWV
+731 WY
-736 IKTDE
+736 IKTVKNGSHYRAAFSKTCLVTGNKNYPSDAAPETVSNTGIYELE
-741 DGYASLANDEY
+741 DGAMR
-752 IVSKPSKLPDS
+752 
-763 VKIVKGKYNICKPG
+763 
-777 TIVITESEAPK
+777 ITEVKAPSGYKVVDGK
-788 NYNKFSKV
+788 NKGFFKVKQTKV
-796 TTQAGTSTDVD
+796 TGSSITVRVTGGRTIYAGAEITADAFKQYEQKERYDFRLKKVD
-807 NVVIRAD
+807 SYGN
-814 YNDKGEIKLYS
+814 
-825 CKKDQSGKLV
+825 
-835 KFGASMTGSA
+835 
-845 IKIYEPVKRYNLR
+845 
-858 LQKTDGY
+858 
-865 EHPMANVA
+865 PMAGVA
-873 FVITCRETGESHVM
+873 F
-887 LTDSDGILDT
+887 L
-897 SRVVTSGG
+897 
-905 KFKVNAN
+905 
-912 DDLYEQALTDNS
+912 
-924 IIPEYVQTSVF
+924 
-935 FNDDSDVAVTASRH
+935 VTASNGDQH
-949 SEGALYAG
+949 VVVTDKNGEFDSSKLGYTNVNGNDATLAKAIADTTLYP
-957 TYIIRELHRQ
+957 TYKETNVFFTTPGSGKTAAAEIKEETVDGKAPRPLYKDTYTIREIHRQ
-967 YVTVDGEKC
+967 YVTIDGKKY
-976 KLSEVYKIPAAIKVT
+976 KLTQVYDLGPAQKITVSDSVKNGAVIDFGTYTNTAIPKMT
-991 VPGTDNNAVGEHDT
+991 SSAISTD
-1005 KDAGTMTNIRIP
+1005 TN
-1017 SISSVAMDAD
+1017 
-1027 SATKMSIT
+1027 TKMSVAGKNA
-1035 SKDAKFRDIV
+1035 SFKDSIKATNLKAS
-1045 TIHNPELDKT
+1045 TK
-1055 YTLMSI
+1055 YTLMSV
-1061 AVDTATGLAYVGADG
+1061 AVDANTGKAYKDADG
-1076 QYVRTTEYLGKGSG
+1076 KYVAKNVEF
-1090 LIGADVPLE
+1090 
-1099 LTANTTGTEVNQL
+1099 TTGAVKKGTVFPETTASVTFTGVNTSNVKSRKL
-1112 TFFEYLVEGKTT
+1112 VFYEYLVEGSVTKTVS
-1124 NLVGVDSD
+1124 LDSA
-1132 GKPVEPAKCVAKDAS
+1132 GKPVEPANCVAKDAS

-1159 LETEVLVNST
+1159 LET
-1169 KTNESPAAIS
+1169 
-1179 TVTDTVT
+1179 
-1186 THGLIAGES
+1186 
-1195 FTINST
+1195 
-1201 IKVDGKS
+1201 
-1208 IGVQSTDFTA
+1208 
-1218 DGKDKEVSVVFKD
+1218 
-1231 LDLSKLANKRL
+1231 
-1242 SIVTELIYKNK
+1242 
-1253 VILTHND
+1253 
-1260 DGKDL
+1260 
-1265 NEEFYTPEMHSNA
+1265 
-1278 IDVDTLTK
+1278 
-1286 MSKTS
+1286 
-1291 ETAKFKDTVDIKNLS
+1291 
-1306 AATQYTLQSI
+1306 
-1316 AVDTATGLAY
+1316 
-1326 KDASGKYVVGHE
+1326 
-1338 TFTTKTSKDNDRVGA
+1338 
-1353 TADIEFTANTKD
+1353 
-1365 TNVTQITFYEY
+1365 
-1376 LVRGSVD
+1376 
-1383 SDISVD
+1383 
-1389 ENGYPVRPANWI
+1389 
-1401 AEDASTSN
+1401 
-1409 VDQTLNLVNLETKV
+1409 KV

-1428 KTNVAPADKKVDVTD
+1428 KTNVAPADEKVDVTD

-1474 EFTAKGGDETVSVP
+1474 EFTAKGDDETVSVP
-1488 FKSLDLTKYAGK
+1488 LKGLNLTEYAGK

-1527 VFYVPAVET
+1527 KFYVPAVET

-1579 TTGEEI
+1579 ATGEEI

-1591 KDPYWGML
+1591 KDPYWNML
-1599 RDLGYVTDETSSDS
+1599 KDLGYVTDETSSDS

-1638 LKPEKMDDMINV
+1638 LKPEKMDDTVNV
-1650 AFDIDPRSFNLEG
+1650 TFDIDPRSFNLEG
-1663 KTITIQQVIKLNGV
+1663 KTITIRQVIKLNGV
-1677 VVAKHTDKDAESQ
+1677 AVAKHTDKDAESQ

-1711 APTKNADV
+1711 APTKDADV

-1755 VVVKQNETIS
+1755 VVVKQSETIS

-1803 TDLNSAEQSFSFS
+1803 TDPNSAEQSFSFS
-1816 SLRTKFLDD
+1816 LLRTKFLDD

-1845 LDGLTKGEG
+1845 LDGLTKGER

-1862 NKSTRKPMLVN
+1862 NKSTRKPMLVD

-1923 GVLIDKEEDF
+1923 GILIDKEEDF

-1989 LNKNGKDAGPLKDAN
+1989 LNKDGKDAGPLKDAN

-2059 DKGQQIHYPELK
+2059 DEGQQIHYPELK

-2160 HKVVIF
+2160 HRIVIF

-2203 AMFLS
+2203 VMFLS
-2208 ILVGMLG
+2208 ILAGMLG
-2215 LGVVTLFVTRR
+2215 LGVVTLFVTKR

>member
-59 ELNDSDKDKNLA
+59 ELNDSDKDRNLA

-91 LSYDGKSYGGDD
+91 LSYDGKSYGVDD
-103 RVVYKSLEERANAN
+103 RVVYKNLEERANAN

-132 QLDKKLFRS
+132 QLDEKLFRS
-141 NDDYSKTGYDYN
+141 NDDYNKTGYDYN

-186 TDASSEVSTEVTT
+186 TDASSEVSTEVST
-199 EAVTEPDTQVATT
+199 EATTEPDTQVATT
-212 SDASSEETEATT
+212 SDASSEETETTT
-224 QIATPTDSIPEVK
+224 QVATPTDSIPEVK
-237 PVATLASVM
+237 PVATLASVFRM
-246 RAAGASYWIYG
+246 AKAAKIAEDVYIYG
-257 DYSGMSSGDYHVSTD
+257 SEEDGCGNYHITAE
-272 KDNVPMS
+272 N
-279 GNASRVFCGT
+279 GNANPSLNGDMGSRTFCVDWG
-289 ASKQGP
+289 ANGP
-295 GKPYYGS
+295 SAKNN
-302 SQGYTRRVV
+302 YTRP
-311 NNSSTVKVLS
+311 VKYRLGNGAKESMRKAVA

-326 LAKQS
+326 LVPAADTKGKKVTALTETEHYLS
-331 DHSANWQNHVTQTA
+331 SLKGNKGTTPSWASAAQNHVALAKGDQAISISNSKPTVTCVDSKTFGTFTEKNVFVSEKLTVTA
-345 HALSY
+345 KSDEQYFNYEVPSGCTVYVHRSKTW
-350 INGYGASYKP
+350 YKLT
-360 SWWSAA
+360 ADDK
-366 MARPVYSM
+366 
-374 SETQIYVGSNTTT
+374 T
-387 SVVNYTSSEIHRGN
+387 
-401 REASDGLHTLY
+401 HTLRKNDVFY
-412 NVQWTAVK
+412 VVTPKSNANK
-420 TVSGTSLKNYFTV
+420 TFSISGT
-433 KVPSNVRIYVKRNN
+433 
-447 GKWGSATNTDVN
+447 AA
-459 LYSGDK
+459 SG
-465 FFFTTSKLTDRTTT
+465 
-479 IANSKAALTGFT
+479 G
-491 AYAYDPVNTKNQ
+491 
-503 TMYGN
+503 
-508 GVSETRSIQFS
+508 
-519 IPWKDVYHKLT
+519 WDVYYYEPNDPAWLGCQEMMLAAETDKPKFT
-530 LDKLVCVGG
+530 LKFKTEELPDPI
-539 NYKVDASTAG
+539 NIEIDKVDSVREDG
-549 TQYTVYWVDKT
+549 TQVGKT
-560 TNSNRFGK
+560 
-568 IAVFEIQTNGKGKV
+568 
-582 KYLRQNNYGTTFK
+582 
-595 PSGFGTYTL
+595 
-604 DGLPTG
+604 
-610 VYRIVETKT
+610 
-619 NDGFETA
+619 
-626 KPCRINFSNG
+626 
-636 AAVDAEGNASGES
+636 
-649 KHFEIAFKTND
+649 
-660 NVKNQVANFTS
+660 
-671 FEQKESGDPLAIKI
+671 
-685 QKIDADTKETVGLG
+685 
-699 SGSLAGAEFTIKYY
+699 SLAGAIFKMEYFKGKTT
-713 EDAEGVG
+713 A
-720 TIGISVPTGTP
+720 SGTP
-731 TARWV
+731 TNTWY
-736 IKTDE
+736 IKTVK
-741 DGYASLANDEY
+741 DGSHYRAAF
-752 IVSKPSKLPDS
+752 SKACLVTGDKNYPSDTAPKDIDPTGLYELYD
-763 VKIVKGKYNICKPG
+763 GAMR
-777 TIVITESEAPK
+777 ITEVKAPSGYKVVDGK
-788 NYNKFSKV
+788 NKGFFKVKQTKV
-796 TTQAGTSTDVD
+796 TGSSITVRVTGGKTIYAGAEITADAFKQYEQKERYDFKLKKVD
-807 NVVIRAD
+807 SYGN
-814 YNDKGEIKLYS
+814 
-825 CKKDQSGKLV
+825 
-835 KFGASMTGSA
+835 
-845 IKIYEPVKRYNLR
+845 
-858 LQKTDGY
+858 
-865 EHPMANVA
+865 PMAGVA
-873 FVITCRETGESHVM
+873 F
-887 LTDSDGILDT
+887 L
-897 SRVVTSGG
+897 
-905 KFKVNAN
+905 
-912 DDLYEQALTDNS
+912 
-924 IIPEYVQTSVF
+924 
-935 FNDDSDVAVTASRH
+935 VTASNGDQH
-949 SEGALYAG
+949 VVVTDKNGEFDSSKLGYKDVNGNDAALAKAMADTTLYP
-957 TYIIRELHRQ
+957 TYKETNVFFTTPGSGKTAAAEIKEETVDGKAPRPLYKDTYTIREIHRQ
-967 YVTVDGEKC
+967 YVTIDGKKY
-976 KLSEVYKIPAAIKVT
+976 KLTQVYDLGPAQKIT
-991 VPGTDNNAVGEHDT
+991 V
-1005 KDAGTMTNIRIP
+1005 
-1017 SISSVAMDAD
+1017 SD
-1027 SATKMSIT
+1027 SAKNGAVIDFGTYTNTAIPKMTSSAISTDTNTKMSVAGKN
-1035 SKDAKFRDIV
+1035 SSFKDSVKATNLKAS
-1045 TIHNPELDKT
+1045 TK
-1055 YTLMSI
+1055 YTLMSV
-1061 AVDTATGLAYVGADG
+1061 AVDANTGKAYKDADG
-1076 QYVRTTEYLGKGSG
+1076 KYVAKNVEF
-1090 LIGADVPLE
+1090 
-1099 LTANTTGTEVNQL
+1099 TTGAVKKGTVFPETTASVTFTGVNTSNVKSRKL
-1112 TFFEYLVEGKTT
+1112 VFYEYLVEGSVTKTVS
-1124 NLVGVDSD
+1124 LDSAR
-1132 GKPVEPAKCVAKDAS
+1132 KPVEPANCVAKDAS

-1159 LETEVLVNST
+1159 LET
-1169 KTNESPAAIS
+1169 
-1179 TVTDTVT
+1179 
-1186 THGLIAGES
+1186 
-1195 FTINST
+1195 
-1201 IKVDGKS
+1201 
-1208 IGVQSTDFTA
+1208 
-1218 DGKDKEVSVVFKD
+1218 
-1231 LDLSKLANKRL
+1231 
-1242 SIVTELIYKNK
+1242 
-1253 VILTHND
+1253 
-1260 DGKDL
+1260 
-1265 NEEFYTPEMHSNA
+1265 
-1278 IDVDTLTK
+1278 
-1286 MSKTS
+1286 
-1291 ETAKFKDTVDIKNLS
+1291 
-1306 AATQYTLQSI
+1306 
-1316 AVDTATGLAY
+1316 
-1326 KDASGKYVVGHE
+1326 
-1338 TFTTKTSKDNDRVGA
+1338 
-1353 TADIEFTANTKD
+1353 
-1365 TNVTQITFYEY
+1365 
-1376 LVRGSVD
+1376 
-1383 SDISVD
+1383 
-1389 ENGYPVRPANWI
+1389 
-1401 AEDASTSN
+1401 
-1409 VDQTLNLVNLETKV
+1409 KV

-1428 KTNVAPADKKVDVTD
+1428 KTNVAPADEKVDVTD
-1443 TVTLHNLVAGT
+1443 TVTLHNLVAET

-1474 EFTAKGGDETVSVP
+1474 EFTAKGDDETVSVP
-1488 FKSLDLTKYAGK
+1488 LKGLNLTEYAGK

-1527 VFYVPAVET
+1527 KFYVPAVET

-1579 TTGEEI
+1579 ATGEEI

-1591 KDPYWGML
+1591 KDPYWNML
-1599 RDLGYVTDETSSDS
+1599 KDLGYVTDETSSDS

-1638 LKPEKMDDMINV
+1638 LKPEKMDDTVNV
-1650 AFDIDPRSFNLEG
+1650 TFDIDPRSFNLEG
-1663 KTITIQQVIKLNGV
+1663 KTITIRQVIKLNGV
-1677 VVAKHTDKDAESQ
+1677 AVAKHTDKDAESQ

-1711 APTKNADV
+1711 APTKDADV

-1755 VVVKQNETIS
+1755 VVVKQSETIS

-1803 TDLNSAEQSFSFS
+1803 TDPNSDEQSFSFS

-1845 LDGLTKGEG
+1845 LDGLTKGER

-1862 NKSTRKPMLVN
+1862 NKSTRKPMLVD

-1923 GVLIDKEEDF
+1923 GILIDKEEDF

-1989 LNKNGKDAGPLKDAN
+1989 LNKDGKDAGPLKDAN

-2059 DKGQQIHYPELK
+2059 DEGQQIHYPELK

-2136 VDSKKPENGSF
+2136 VDSKKPENSSF

-2160 HKVVIF
+2160 HRIVIF

-2203 AMFLS
+2203 VVFLS
-2208 ILVGMLG
+2208 ILAGMLG

>member
-59 ELNDSDKDKNLA
+59 ELNDSDKDRNLA

-91 LSYDGKSYGGDD
+91 LSYDGKSYGVDD
-103 RVVYKSLEERANAN
+103 RVVYKNLEERANAN

-132 QLDKKLFRS
+132 QLDEKLFRS
-141 NDDYSKTGYDYN
+141 NDDYNKTGYDYN

-186 TDASSEVSTEVTT
+186 TDASSEVSTEVST
-199 EAVTEPDTQVATT
+199 EATTEPDTQVATT
-212 SDASSEETEATT
+212 SDASSEETETTT
-224 QIATPTDSIPEVK
+224 QVATPTDSIPEVK
-237 PVATLASVM
+237 PVATLASVFRM
-246 RAAGASYWIYG
+246 AKAAKIAEDVYIYG
-257 DYSGMSSGDYHVSTD
+257 SEEDGCGNYHITAE
-272 KDNVPMS
+272 N
-279 GNASRVFCGT
+279 GNANPSLNGDMGSRTFCVDWG
-289 ASKQGP
+289 ANGP
-295 GKPYYGS
+295 SAKNN
-302 SQGYTRRVV
+302 YTRP
-311 NNSSTVKVLS
+311 VKYRLGNGAKESMRKAVA

-326 LAKQS
+326 LVPAADTKGKKVTALTETEHYLS
-331 DHSANWQNHVTQTA
+331 SLKGNKGTTPSWASAAQNHVALAKGDQAISISNSKPTVTCVDSKTFGTFTEKNVFVSEKLTVTA
-345 HALSY
+345 KSDEQYFNYEVPSGCTVYVHRSKTW
-350 INGYGASYKP
+350 YKLT
-360 SWWSAA
+360 ADDK
-366 MARPVYSM
+366 
-374 SETQIYVGSNTTT
+374 T
-387 SVVNYTSSEIHRGN
+387 
-401 REASDGLHTLY
+401 HTLRKNDVFY
-412 NVQWTAVK
+412 VVTPKSNANK
-420 TVSGTSLKNYFTV
+420 TFSISGT
-433 KVPSNVRIYVKRNN
+433 
-447 GKWGSATNTDVN
+447 AA
-459 LYSGDK
+459 SG
-465 FFFTTSKLTDRTTT
+465 
-479 IANSKAALTGFT
+479 G
-491 AYAYDPVNTKNQ
+491 
-503 TMYGN
+503 
-508 GVSETRSIQFS
+508 
-519 IPWKDVYHKLT
+519 WDVYYYEPNDPAWLGCQEMMLAAETDKPKFT
-530 LDKLVCVGG
+530 LKFKTEELPDPI
-539 NYKVDASTAG
+539 NIEIDKVDSVREDG
-549 TQYTVYWVDKT
+549 TQVGKT
-560 TNSNRFGK
+560 
-568 IAVFEIQTNGKGKV
+568 
-582 KYLRQNNYGTTFK
+582 
-595 PSGFGTYTL
+595 
-604 DGLPTG
+604 
-610 VYRIVETKT
+610 
-619 NDGFETA
+619 
-626 KPCRINFSNG
+626 
-636 AAVDAEGNASGES
+636 
-649 KHFEIAFKTND
+649 
-660 NVKNQVANFTS
+660 
-671 FEQKESGDPLAIKI
+671 
-685 QKIDADTKETVGLG
+685 
-699 SGSLAGAEFTIKYY
+699 SLAGAIFKMEYFKGKTT
-713 EDAEGVG
+713 A
-720 TIGISVPTGTP
+720 SGTP
-731 TARWV
+731 TNTWY
-736 IKTDE
+736 IKTVK
-741 DGYASLANDEY
+741 DGSHYRAAF
-752 IVSKPSKLPDS
+752 SKACLVTGDKNYPSDTAPKDIDPTGLYELYD
-763 VKIVKGKYNICKPG
+763 GAMR
-777 TIVITESEAPK
+777 ITEVKAPSGYKVVDGK
-788 NYNKFSKV
+788 NKGFFKVKQTKV
-796 TTQAGTSTDVD
+796 TGSSITVRVTGGKTIYAGAEITADAFKQYEQKERYDFKLKKVD
-807 NVVIRAD
+807 SYGN
-814 YNDKGEIKLYS
+814 
-825 CKKDQSGKLV
+825 
-835 KFGASMTGSA
+835 
-845 IKIYEPVKRYNLR
+845 
-858 LQKTDGY
+858 
-865 EHPMANVA
+865 PMAGVA
-873 FVITCRETGESHVM
+873 F
-887 LTDSDGILDT
+887 L
-897 SRVVTSGG
+897 
-905 KFKVNAN
+905 
-912 DDLYEQALTDNS
+912 
-924 IIPEYVQTSVF
+924 
-935 FNDDSDVAVTASRH
+935 VTASNGDQH
-949 SEGALYAG
+949 VVVTDKNGEFDSSKLGYTNVNGNDATLAKAMADTTLYPTYKETNVFFTTPGSGKTAAAEIKEETVG
-957 TYIIRELHRQ
+957 TTAPRPLYKDTYTIREIHRQ
-967 YVTVDGEKC
+967 YVTIDGKKY
-976 KLSEVYKIPAAIKVT
+976 KLTQVYDLGPAQKIT
-991 VPGTDNNAVGEHDT
+991 V
-1005 KDAGTMTNIRIP
+1005 
-1017 SISSVAMDAD
+1017 SD
-1027 SATKMSIT
+1027 SAKNGAVIDFGTYTNTAIPKMTSSAISTDTNTKMSVAGKN
-1035 SKDAKFRDIV
+1035 SSFKDSVKATNLKAS
-1045 TIHNPELDKT
+1045 TK
-1055 YTLMSI
+1055 YTLMSV
-1061 AVDTATGLAYVGADG
+1061 AVDANTGKAYKDADG
-1076 QYVRTTEYLGKGSG
+1076 KYVAKNVEF
-1090 LIGADVPLE
+1090 
-1099 LTANTTGTEVNQL
+1099 TTGAVKKGTVFPETTASVTFTGVNTSNVKSRKL
-1112 TFFEYLVEGKTT
+1112 VFYEYLVEGSVTKTVS
-1124 NLVGVDSD
+1124 LDSA
-1132 GKPVEPAKCVAKDAS
+1132 GKPVEPANCVAKDAS

-1159 LETEVLVNST
+1159 LET
-1169 KTNESPAAIS
+1169 
-1179 TVTDTVT
+1179 
-1186 THGLIAGES
+1186 
-1195 FTINST
+1195 
-1201 IKVDGKS
+1201 
-1208 IGVQSTDFTA
+1208 
-1218 DGKDKEVSVVFKD
+1218 
-1231 LDLSKLANKRL
+1231 
-1242 SIVTELIYKNK
+1242 
-1253 VILTHND
+1253 
-1260 DGKDL
+1260 
-1265 NEEFYTPEMHSNA
+1265 
-1278 IDVDTLTK
+1278 
-1286 MSKTS
+1286 
-1291 ETAKFKDTVDIKNLS
+1291 
-1306 AATQYTLQSI
+1306 
-1316 AVDTATGLAY
+1316 
-1326 KDASGKYVVGHE
+1326 
-1338 TFTTKTSKDNDRVGA
+1338 
-1353 TADIEFTANTKD
+1353 
-1365 TNVTQITFYEY
+1365 
-1376 LVRGSVD
+1376 
-1383 SDISVD
+1383 
-1389 ENGYPVRPANWI
+1389 
-1401 AEDASTSN
+1401 
-1409 VDQTLNLVNLETKV
+1409 KV

-1428 KTNVAPADKKVDVTD
+1428 KTNVAPADEKVDVTD

-1474 EFTAKGGDETVSVP
+1474 EFTAKGDDETVSVP
-1488 FKSLDLTKYAGK
+1488 LKGLNLTEYAGK

-1527 VFYVPAVET
+1527 KFYVPAVET

-1579 TTGEEI
+1579 ATGEEI

-1591 KDPYWGML
+1591 KDPYWNML
-1599 RDLGYVTDETSSDS
+1599 KDLGYVTDETSSDS

-1638 LKPEKMDDMINV
+1638 IKPEKMDDMINV

-1711 APTKNADV
+1711 VPTKNADV

-1755 VVVKQNETIS
+1755 VVVKQSETIG

-1803 TDLNSAEQSFSFS
+1803 TDPNSAEQSFSFS

-1845 LDGLTKGEG
+1845 LDGLTKGER

-1862 NKSTRKPMLVN
+1862 NKSTRKPMLVD

-1923 GVLIDKEEDF
+1923 GILIDKEEDF

-1989 LNKNGKDAGPLKDAN
+1989 LNKDGKDAGPLKDAN

-2059 DKGQQIHYPELK
+2059 DEGQQIHYPELK

-2079 NSQHVKEGEVAKI
+2079 NSQHVKEGKVAKI

-2160 HKVVIF
+2160 HRIVIF

-2203 AMFLS
+2203 VVFLS
-2208 ILVGMLG
+2208 ILAGMLG

>member
-59 ELNDSDKDKNLA
+59 ELNDSDKDRNLA

-91 LSYDGKSYGGDD
+91 LSYDGKAYGGDD
-103 RVVYKSLEERANAN
+103 RVVYKNLEERVNAN

-132 QLDKKLFRS
+132 QLDEKLFRS

-180 EKVATP
+180 EKVATS

-199 EAVTEPDTQVATT
+199 EAITEPDTQVATT
-212 SDASSEETEATT
+212 SDASSEETETTT
-224 QIATPTDSIPEVK
+224 QVATPTDSIPEVK
-237 PVATLASVM
+237 PVATLASVFRTAVADVYVWGTETQGCGNYHKTSSSANSANM
-246 RAAGASYWIYG
+246 SLDGDIGSRMFCVDWGA
-257 DYSGMSSGDYHVSTD
+257 
-272 KDNVPMS
+272 N
-279 GNASRVFCGT
+279 
-289 ASKQGP
+289 GP
-295 GKPYYGS
+295 S
-302 SQGYTRRVV
+302 LANGYTRPVKYSRGGGADVSLRKVV
-311 NNSSTVKVLS
+311 A
-321 YYYDV
+321 YYYEV
-326 LAKQS
+326 LAKTS
-331 DHSANWQNHVTQTA
+331 GNLAATEHYLSLLNHKKGTTPTWA
-345 HALSY
+345 
-350 INGYGASYKP
+350 
-360 SWWSAA
+360 SAA
-366 MARPVYSM
+366 MKYTALASGEETINIDKTKPSMTYYKSYSFKANGEVFHTSTNVFVSEPVTVTAEKSEQYFTASVPKDCTVYVYNYN
-374 SETQIYVGSNTTT
+374 SETKKY
-387 SVVNYTSSEIHRGN
+387 
-401 REASDGLHTLY
+401 
-412 NVQWTAVK
+412 QWTRYGSTDNLKLKNGDKFRIVLPKSFANK
-420 TVSGTSLKNYFTV
+420 TVSLSGTARYGGWDVYYYNPNDPAWLDCQQMVLATETDKPEFSLSVKTGNVPPDHDPVNVEIRKIDSVSGKAVPAGTAALAGAVFKMEYF
-433 KVPSNVRIYVKRNN
+433 K
-447 GKWGSATNTDVN
+447 GKDSVSGSATNTWYLQTAYDSSIKGYVAKFARGYLYSDSTHKSDAAPAEVDASGVYELEAGCMRITEVIAPSGYEKVTASNKGWIKLGGSIDRLTGSASITVKIGNGNIYYGNTAVKDGVVDIGEQKERYDFKLKKVDSYGNPMAGVAFLVTASNGDQHVVVTDKNGEFDSSKLDYKDVN
-459 LYSGDK
+459 GNDATLAKAMADTTLYPTYK
-465 FFFTTSKLTDRTTT
+465 ETNVFFTTPGSGKT
-479 IANSKAALTGFT
+479 AAAEIKEDTVDGKTPRPL
-491 AYAYDPVNTKNQ
+491 Y
-503 TMYGN
+503 
-508 GVSETRSIQFS
+508 
-519 IPWKDVYHKLT
+519 KD
-530 LDKLVCVGG
+530 
-539 NYKVDASTAG
+539 
-549 TQYTVYWVDKT
+549 
-560 TNSNRFGK
+560 
-568 IAVFEIQTNGKGKV
+568 
-582 KYLRQNNYGTTFK
+582 
-595 PSGFGTYTL
+595 TYT
-604 DGLPTG
+604 
-610 VYRIVETKT
+610 
-619 NDGFETA
+619 
-626 KPCRINFSNG
+626 
-636 AAVDAEGNASGES
+636 
-649 KHFEIAFKTND
+649 
-660 NVKNQVANFTS
+660 
-671 FEQKESGDPLAIKI
+671 
-685 QKIDADTKETVGLG
+685 
-699 SGSLAGAEFTIKYY
+699 
-713 EDAEGVG
+713 
-720 TIGISVPTGTP
+720 
-731 TARWV
+731 
-736 IKTDE
+736 
-741 DGYASLANDEY
+741 
-752 IVSKPSKLPDS
+752 
-763 VKIVKGKYNICKPG
+763 
-777 TIVITESEAPK
+777 
-788 NYNKFSKV
+788 
-796 TTQAGTSTDVD
+796 
-807 NVVIRAD
+807 
-814 YNDKGEIKLYS
+814 
-825 CKKDQSGKLV
+825 
-835 KFGASMTGSA
+835 
-845 IKIYEPVKRYNLR
+845 
-858 LQKTDGY
+858 
-865 EHPMANVA
+865 
-873 FVITCRETGESHVM
+873 
-887 LTDSDGILDT
+887 
-897 SRVVTSGG
+897 
-905 KFKVNAN
+905 
-912 DDLYEQALTDNS
+912 
-924 IIPEYVQTSVF
+924 
-935 FNDDSDVAVTASRH
+935 
-949 SEGALYAG
+949 
-957 TYIIRELHRQ
+957 IREIHRQ
-967 YVTVDGEKC
+967 YVTIDGKKY
-976 KLSEVYKIPAAIKVT
+976 KLTQVYDLGPAQKIT
-991 VPGTDNNAVGEHDT
+991 V
-1005 KDAGTMTNIRIP
+1005 
-1017 SISSVAMDAD
+1017 SD
-1027 SATKMSIT
+1027 SAKNGAVIDFGTYTNTAIPKMTSSAISTDTNTKMSVAGKN
-1035 SKDAKFRDIV
+1035 SSFKDSVKATNLKAS
-1045 TIHNPELDKT
+1045 TK
-1055 YTLMSI
+1055 YTLMSV
-1061 AVDTATGLAYVGADG
+1061 AVDANTGKAYKDADG
-1076 QYVRTTEYLGKGSG
+1076 KYVAKNVEF
-1090 LIGADVPLE
+1090 
-1099 LTANTTGTEVNQL
+1099 TTGAVKKGTVFPETTASVTFTGVNTSNVKSRKL
-1112 TFFEYLVEGKTT
+1112 VFYEYLVEGSVTKTVS
-1124 NLVGVDSD
+1124 LDSA
-1132 GKPVEPAKCVAKDAS
+1132 GKPVEPANCVAKDAS

-1159 LETEVLVNST
+1159 LET
-1169 KTNESPAAIS
+1169 
-1179 TVTDTVT
+1179 
-1186 THGLIAGES
+1186 
-1195 FTINST
+1195 
-1201 IKVDGKS
+1201 
-1208 IGVQSTDFTA
+1208 
-1218 DGKDKEVSVVFKD
+1218 
-1231 LDLSKLANKRL
+1231 
-1242 SIVTELIYKNK
+1242 
-1253 VILTHND
+1253 
-1260 DGKDL
+1260 
-1265 NEEFYTPEMHSNA
+1265 
-1278 IDVDTLTK
+1278 
-1286 MSKTS
+1286 
-1291 ETAKFKDTVDIKNLS
+1291 
-1306 AATQYTLQSI
+1306 
-1316 AVDTATGLAY
+1316 
-1326 KDASGKYVVGHE
+1326 
-1338 TFTTKTSKDNDRVGA
+1338 
-1353 TADIEFTANTKD
+1353 
-1365 TNVTQITFYEY
+1365 
-1376 LVRGSVD
+1376 
-1383 SDISVD
+1383 
-1389 ENGYPVRPANWI
+1389 
-1401 AEDASTSN
+1401 
-1409 VDQTLNLVNLETKV
+1409 KV

-1428 KTNVAPADKKVDVTD
+1428 KTNVAPADEKVDVTD
-1443 TVTLHNLVAGT
+1443 TVTLHNLVVGT

-1474 EFTAKGGDETVSVP
+1474 EFTAKGDDETVSVP
-1488 FKSLDLTKYAGK
+1488 LKGLNLTEYAGK

-1527 VFYVPAVET
+1527 KFYVPAVET

-1579 TTGEEI
+1579 ATGEEI

-1591 KDPYWGML
+1591 KDPYWNML
-1599 RDLGYVTDETSSDS
+1599 KDLGYVTDETSSDS

-1638 LKPEKMDDMINV
+1638 LKPEKMDDTVNV
-1650 AFDIDPRSFNLEG
+1650 TFDIDPRSFNLEG
-1663 KTITIQQVIKLNGV
+1663 KTITIRQVIKLNGV
-1677 VVAKHTDKDAESQ
+1677 AVAKHTDKDAESQ

-1711 APTKNADV
+1711 APTKDADV

-1755 VVVKQNETIS
+1755 VVVKQSETIS

-1803 TDLNSAEQSFSFS
+1803 TDPNSAEQSFSFS

-1845 LDGLTKGEG
+1845 LDGLTKGER

-1862 NKSTRKPMLVN
+1862 NKSTRKPMLVD

-1923 GVLIDKEEDF
+1923 GILIDKEEDF

-2038 ITAFETIRTKGY
+2038 VTAFETIRTKGY

-2059 DKGQQIHYPELK
+2059 DEGQQIHYPELK

-2208 ILVGMLG
+2208 ILAGMLG

>member
-59 ELNDSDKDKNLA
+59 ELNDSDKDRNLA

-103 RVVYKSLEERANAN
+103 RVVYKNLEERANAN

-141 NDDYSKTGYDYN
+141 NDDYGKTGYDYN

-186 TDASSEVSTEVTT
+186 TDASSEVSTEAT
-199 EAVTEPDTQVATT
+199 TEPDTQVATT
-212 SDASSEETEATT
+212 SDASSEETETTT
-224 QIATPTDSIPEVK
+224 QVATPTDSIPEVK
-237 PVATLASVM
+237 PVATLASVFRM
-246 RAAGASYWIYG
+246 AKAAKAATTTAVSRGKGYGYDGGIISYIFYINKGLTYNNTGYAFCMEEGKTGPTSGTGTVSRIGNDNITKALYYSFAGPGAGSYGGAPSSGGLNGNNVMTLSCILDYYYTGYWDSGDFGTAYGYATSYEKWLKGKDMPNTLADTAFSIAGKSDDFTASRAAYNI
-257 DYSGMSSGDYHVSTD
+257 TD
-272 KDNVPMS
+272 KTQTTNEWAVVSKKSVTVTIPTGVTMHKTDSNGKKS
-279 GNASRVFCGT
+279 THGAGT
-289 ASKQGP
+289 A
-295 GKPYYGS
+295 
-302 SQGYTRRVV
+302 
-311 NNSSTVKVLS
+311 TVSNGDKIYFS
-321 YYYDV
+321 ASI
-326 LAKQS
+326 AKGGIS
-331 DHSANWQNHVTQTA
+331 D
-345 HALSY
+345 
-350 INGYGASYKP
+350 IKF
-360 SWWSAA
+360 
-366 MARPVYSM
+366 
-374 SETQIYVGSNTTT
+374 T
-387 SVVNYTSSEIHRGN
+387 SVKGYSAYKADFGAELQVLGFLGEPTDKEFTAKLQWNSPNFSLRKTDSKTRQPVEGAEYLVYCAQDNEKVNVVRFKTNSNGVGEITSVNPTQASGEVGKTVVKLKAGVRYYIVETKAPEHYKLNENKYVTIGGEKYPYEAHVGVNSTSGHVDYTSITGATFSTTATGVTY
-401 REASDGLHTLY
+401 HT
-412 NVQWTAVK
+412 VDKVAHDPVSIVIRK
-420 TVSGTSLKNYFTV
+420 IDSVSGRAVPAGTAALAGAVFKMEYF
-433 KVPSNVRIYVKRNN
+433 K
-447 GKWGSATNTDVN
+447 GKDSASGSATNTWYLQTKLADGRYVARFARGYLYSDSTHKSDAAPAEVDASGVYELEAGCMRITEVIAPSGYEKVTADNAGYVKLFGSTTKITDSASITVKISAGNVTYGNTAVKDGVVEIGEQKERYDFKLKKVDSYGNPMAGVAFLVTASNGDQHVVVTDKNGEFDSSKLGYTDVN
-459 LYSGDK
+459 GNDATLAKAMADTTLYPTYK
-465 FFFTTSKLTDRTTT
+465 ETNVFFTTPGSGKTAAAEIKEETVDG
-479 IANSKAALTGFT
+479 KAPRPL
-491 AYAYDPVNTKNQ
+491 Y
-503 TMYGN
+503 
-508 GVSETRSIQFS
+508 
-519 IPWKDVYHKLT
+519 KD
-530 LDKLVCVGG
+530 
-539 NYKVDASTAG
+539 
-549 TQYTVYWVDKT
+549 
-560 TNSNRFGK
+560 
-568 IAVFEIQTNGKGKV
+568 
-582 KYLRQNNYGTTFK
+582 
-595 PSGFGTYTL
+595 TYT
-604 DGLPTG
+604 
-610 VYRIVETKT
+610 
-619 NDGFETA
+619 
-626 KPCRINFSNG
+626 
-636 AAVDAEGNASGES
+636 
-649 KHFEIAFKTND
+649 
-660 NVKNQVANFTS
+660 
-671 FEQKESGDPLAIKI
+671 
-685 QKIDADTKETVGLG
+685 
-699 SGSLAGAEFTIKYY
+699 
-713 EDAEGVG
+713 
-720 TIGISVPTGTP
+720 
-731 TARWV
+731 
-736 IKTDE
+736 
-741 DGYASLANDEY
+741 
-752 IVSKPSKLPDS
+752 
-763 VKIVKGKYNICKPG
+763 
-777 TIVITESEAPK
+777 
-788 NYNKFSKV
+788 
-796 TTQAGTSTDVD
+796 
-807 NVVIRAD
+807 
-814 YNDKGEIKLYS
+814 
-825 CKKDQSGKLV
+825 
-835 KFGASMTGSA
+835 
-845 IKIYEPVKRYNLR
+845 
-858 LQKTDGY
+858 
-865 EHPMANVA
+865 
-873 FVITCRETGESHVM
+873 
-887 LTDSDGILDT
+887 
-897 SRVVTSGG
+897 
-905 KFKVNAN
+905 
-912 DDLYEQALTDNS
+912 
-924 IIPEYVQTSVF
+924 
-935 FNDDSDVAVTASRH
+935 
-949 SEGALYAG
+949 
-957 TYIIRELHRQ
+957 IREIHRQ
-967 YVTVDGEKC
+967 YVTIDGKKY
-976 KLSEVYKIPAAIKVT
+976 KLTQVYDIGPAQTIT
-991 VPGTDNNAVGEHDT
+991 VP
-1005 KDAGTMTNIRIP
+1005 
-1017 SISSVAMDAD
+1017 D
-1027 SATKMSIT
+1027 SAKDGAVINFGTYTNTAIPKMTSSAISTDTNTKMSVAGKNA
-1035 SKDAKFRDIV
+1035 SFKDSIKATNLKAS
-1045 TIHNPELDKT
+1045 TK
-1055 YTLMSI
+1055 YTLMSV
-1061 AVDTATGLAYVGADG
+1061 AVDANTGKAYKDADG
-1076 QYVRTTEYLGKGSG
+1076 KYVAKNV
-1090 LIGADVPLE
+1090 AV
-1099 LTANTTGTEVNQL
+1099 TTGAVKKGTVFPETTASVTFTGVNTSNVKSRKL
-1112 TFFEYLVEGKTT
+1112 VFYEYLVEGSVTKTVS
-1124 NLVGVDSD
+1124 LDSA
-1132 GKPVEPAKCVAKDAS
+1132 GKPVEPANCVAKDAS

-1159 LETEVLVNST
+1159 LETKVLVNST
-1169 KTNESPAAIS
+1169 KTNESPAAIN

-1218 DGKDKEVSVVFKD
+1218 EGNDKEVSVVFKD

-1306 AATQYTLQSI
+1306 TATQYTLQSI

-1326 KDASGKYVVGHE
+1326 KDASGKYVAGHE
-1338 TFTTKTSKDNDRVGA
+1338 IFTTETSKDSDRVGA
-1353 TADIEFTANTKD
+1353 TVDIEFTANTKG
-1365 TNVTQITFYEY
+1365 TNVAQITFYEY

-1500 SLYVICELKYDGE
+1500 SLYVICELKYDDE

-1579 TTGEEI
+1579 ATGEEI

-1591 KDPYWGML
+1591 KDPYWSML
-1599 RDLGYVTDETSSDS
+1599 KDLGYVTDETSSDS

-1630 KAFKRTQV
+1630 KAFKRTQI
-1638 LKPEKMDDMINV
+1638 LKPEKMDDMVNI

-1845 LDGLTKGEG
+1845 LDGLTKGEK

-1989 LNKNGKDAGPLKDAN
+1989 LNKDGKDAGPLKDAN

-2038 ITAFETIRTKGY
+2038 VTAFETIRTKGY
-2050 EVCGHTEIT
+2050 EVCAHADIT
-2059 DKGQQIHYPELK
+2059 DKGQSVHYPELK

-2160 HKVVIF
+2160 HRIVIF

-2208 ILVGMLG
+2208 ILAGMLG

>member
-59 ELNDSDKDKNLA
+59 ELNDSDKDRNLA

-103 RVVYKSLEERANAN
+103 RVVYKNLEERANAN

-132 QLDKKLFRS
+132 QLDEKLFRS

-180 EKVATP
+180 EKVATS

-199 EAVTEPDTQVATT
+199 EAITEPDTQVATT
-212 SDASSEETEATT
+212 SDVSSEETETTT
-224 QIATPTDSIPEVK
+224 QVATPTDSIPEVK
-237 PVATLASVM
+237 PVATLASVFRTAVADVYVWGTETQGCGNYHKTSSSANSANM
-246 RAAGASYWIYG
+246 SLDGDIGSRMFCVDWGA
-257 DYSGMSSGDYHVSTD
+257 
-272 KDNVPMS
+272 N
-279 GNASRVFCGT
+279 
-289 ASKQGP
+289 GP
-295 GKPYYGS
+295 S
-302 SQGYTRRVV
+302 LANGYTRPVKYSRGGGADVSLRKVV
-311 NNSSTVKVLS
+311 A
-321 YYYDV
+321 YYYEV
-326 LAKQS
+326 LAKTS
-331 DHSANWQNHVTQTA
+331 GNLAATEHYLSLLNHKKGTTPTWA
-345 HALSY
+345 
-350 INGYGASYKP
+350 
-360 SWWSAA
+360 SAA
-366 MARPVYSM
+366 MKYTALASGEETINIDKTKPSMTYYKSYSFKANGEVFHTSTNVFVSEPVTVTAEKSEQYFTASVPKDCAVYVYNYN
-374 SETQIYVGSNTTT
+374 SETKKY
-387 SVVNYTSSEIHRGN
+387 
-401 REASDGLHTLY
+401 
-412 NVQWTAVK
+412 QWTRYGSTDNLKLKNGDKFRIVLPKSFANK
-420 TVSGTSLKNYFTV
+420 TVSLSGTARYGGWDIYYYNPNDPAWLDCQQMVLATETDKPEFSLSVKTGNVPPDHDPVNVEIRKIDSVSGKAVPAGTAALAGAVFKMEYF
-433 KVPSNVRIYVKRNN
+433 K
-447 GKWGSATNTDVN
+447 GKDSVSGSATNTWYLQTAYDSSIKGYVAKFARGYLYSDSTHKSDAAPAEVDASGVYELEAGCMRITEVIAPSGYEKVTADNAGYVKLFGSTTKITDSASITVKISAGNVTYGNTAVKDGAIEIGEQKERYDFKLKKVDSYGNPMAGVAFLVTASNGDQHVVVTDKNGEFDSSKLGYKDVN
-459 LYSGDK
+459 GNDATLAKAMADTTLYPTYK
-465 FFFTTSKLTDRTTT
+465 ETNVFFTTPGSGKT
-479 IANSKAALTGFT
+479 AAT
-491 AYAYDPVNTKNQ
+491 
-503 TMYGN
+503 
-508 GVSETRSIQFS
+508 
-519 IPWKDVYHKLT
+519 
-530 LDKLVCVGG
+530 
-539 NYKVDASTAG
+539 
-549 TQYTVYWVDKT
+549 
-560 TNSNRFGK
+560 
-568 IAVFEIQTNGKGKV
+568 EI
-582 KYLRQNNYGTTFK
+582 
-595 PSGFGTYTL
+595 
-604 DGLPTG
+604 
-610 VYRIVETKT
+610 
-619 NDGFETA
+619 
-626 KPCRINFSNG
+626 
-636 AAVDAEGNASGES
+636 
-649 KHFEIAFKTND
+649 
-660 NVKNQVANFTS
+660 
-671 FEQKESGDPLAIKI
+671 KE
-685 QKIDADTKETVGLG
+685 ETVG
-699 SGSLAGAEFTIKYY
+699 T
-713 EDAEGVG
+713 
-720 TIGISVPTGTP
+720 
-731 TARWV
+731 TAPRPLYKDTYTV
-736 IKTDE
+736 
-741 DGYASLANDEY
+741 
-752 IVSKPSKLPDS
+752 
-763 VKIVKGKYNICKPG
+763 
-777 TIVITESEAPK
+777 
-788 NYNKFSKV
+788 
-796 TTQAGTSTDVD
+796 
-807 NVVIRAD
+807 R
-814 YNDKGEIKLYS
+814 EI
-825 CKKDQSGKLV
+825 
-835 KFGASMTGSA
+835 
-845 IKIYEPVKRYNLR
+845 
-858 LQKTDGY
+858 
-865 EHPMANVA
+865 
-873 FVITCRETGESHVM
+873 
-887 LTDSDGILDT
+887 
-897 SRVVTSGG
+897 
-905 KFKVNAN
+905 
-912 DDLYEQALTDNS
+912 
-924 IIPEYVQTSVF
+924 
-935 FNDDSDVAVTASRH
+935 
-949 SEGALYAG
+949 
-957 TYIIRELHRQ
+957 HRQ
-967 YVTVDGEKC
+967 YVTIDGKKY
-976 KLSEVYKIPAAIKVT
+976 KLTQVYNLGSAQTIT
-991 VPGTDNNAVGEHDT
+991 VP
-1005 KDAGTMTNIRIP
+1005 
-1017 SISSVAMDAD
+1017 D
-1027 SATKMSIT
+1027 SAKDGAVIDFGTYTNTAIPKMTSSAISTDTNTKMSVAGKN
-1035 SKDAKFRDIV
+1035 SSFKDSVKATNLKAS
-1045 TIHNPELDKT
+1045 TK
-1055 YTLMSI
+1055 YTLMSV
-1061 AVDTATGLAYVGADG
+1061 AVDANTGKAYKDADG
-1076 QYVRTTEYLGKGSG
+1076 KYVAKNVEF
-1090 LIGADVPLE
+1090 
-1099 LTANTTGTEVNQL
+1099 TTGAVKKGTVFPETTASVTFTGVNTSNVKSRKL
-1112 TFFEYLVEGKTT
+1112 VFYEYLVEGSVTKTVS
-1124 NLVGVDSD
+1124 LDSA
-1132 GKPVEPAKCVAKDAS
+1132 GKPVEPANCVAKDAS

-1159 LETEVLVNST
+1159 LET
-1169 KTNESPAAIS
+1169 
-1179 TVTDTVT
+1179 
-1186 THGLIAGES
+1186 
-1195 FTINST
+1195 
-1201 IKVDGKS
+1201 
-1208 IGVQSTDFTA
+1208 
-1218 DGKDKEVSVVFKD
+1218 
-1231 LDLSKLANKRL
+1231 
-1242 SIVTELIYKNK
+1242 
-1253 VILTHND
+1253 
-1260 DGKDL
+1260 
-1265 NEEFYTPEMHSNA
+1265 
-1278 IDVDTLTK
+1278 
-1286 MSKTS
+1286 
-1291 ETAKFKDTVDIKNLS
+1291 
-1306 AATQYTLQSI
+1306 
-1316 AVDTATGLAY
+1316 
-1326 KDASGKYVVGHE
+1326 
-1338 TFTTKTSKDNDRVGA
+1338 
-1353 TADIEFTANTKD
+1353 
-1365 TNVTQITFYEY
+1365 
-1376 LVRGSVD
+1376 
-1383 SDISVD
+1383 
-1389 ENGYPVRPANWI
+1389 
-1401 AEDASTSN
+1401 
-1409 VDQTLNLVNLETKV
+1409 KV

-1428 KTNVAPADKKVDVTD
+1428 KTNVAPADEKVDVTD

-1474 EFTAKGGDETVSVP
+1474 EFTAKGDDETVSVP

-1522 TDPDE
+1522 TDPNE

-1579 TTGEEI
+1579 ATGEEI

-1591 KDPYWGML
+1591 KDPYWSML
-1599 RDLGYVTDETSSDS
+1599 KDLGYVTDETSSDS
-1613 TGDSVAE
+1613 TGDSVSE

-1630 KAFKRTQV
+1630 KAFKRTQI
-1638 LKPEKMDDMINV
+1638 LKPEKMNDMVNV

-1845 LDGLTKGEG
+1845 LDGLTKGEK

-1862 NKSTRKPMLVN
+1862 NKSTRKPMLVG

-1989 LNKNGKDAGPLKDAN
+1989 LNKDGKDAGPLKDAN

-2059 DKGQQIHYPELK
+2059 DEGQQIHYPELK

-2185 ESQTIYIDKTP
+2185 ESQTIYIDKP
-2196 NKTGDRT
+2196 NQTGDRT
-2203 AMFLS
+2203 VMFLS
-2208 ILVGMLG
+2208 ILAGMLG

>member
-59 ELNDSDKDKNLA
+59 ELNDSDKDRNLA

-103 RVVYKSLEERANAN
+103 RVVYKNLEERADAN

-132 QLDKKLFRS
+132 QLDEKLFRS

-180 EKVATP
+180 EKVATS
-186 TDASSEVSTEVTT
+186 TDASSEVSTEVNT
-199 EAVTEPDTQVATT
+199 EATTEPDTQVATT
-212 SDASSEETEATT
+212 SDASSEETETTT

-237 PVATLASVM
+237 PVATLASVFRM
-246 RAAGASYWIYG
+246 AKAAKAATTTAVSRGTGYGYDGGTISYIFYINKGLTYNNTGYAFCMEEDKTGPTSGTGTVSSIGKSNITKALYYSFAGPGAGSYDGAPSSGGLNGDNVMTLSCILDYYYTGYWDSGDFGTAYDNAISYEKWLKGKDMPNTLADTAFSIAGKSDDFTASRAAYNI
-257 DYSGMSSGDYHVSTD
+257 TD
-272 KDNVPMS
+272 KTQTTNEWAVVSKKSVTVTIPTGVTMHKTDS
-279 GNASRVFCGT
+279 KGKKSTHGAGT
-289 ASKQGP
+289 A
-295 GKPYYGS
+295 
-302 SQGYTRRVV
+302 
-311 NNSSTVKVLS
+311 TVSNGDKIYFS
-321 YYYDV
+321 ASI
-326 LAKQS
+326 AKGGTS
-331 DHSANWQNHVTQTA
+331 D
-345 HALSY
+345 
-350 INGYGASYKP
+350 IKF
-360 SWWSAA
+360 
-366 MARPVYSM
+366 
-374 SETQIYVGSNTTT
+374 T
-387 SVVNYTSSEIHRGN
+387 SVKGYSAYKADFGAKLQVLGFLGEPTDKEFTAKLQWNSPNFSLRKTDSKTKQPVEGAEYLVYCAQDNEKVNVVRFKTNSNGVGEITSVNPTQASGEVGKTVVKLKAGVRYYIVETKAPEHYKLNKNKQVAIGGEKYPYEAHIGVNATDGHVDYTSITGATFSTTATGVTY
-401 REASDGLHTLY
+401 HT
-412 NVQWTAVK
+412 VDKVAHDPVSIVIRK
-420 TVSGTSLKNYFTV
+420 IDSVSGRAVPAGTAALAGAVFKMEYF
-433 KVPSNVRIYVKRNN
+433 K
-447 GKWGSATNTDVN
+447 GKDSVSGSATNTWYLQTKLADGRYVARFARGY
-459 LYSGDK
+459 LYSDSTHKSDAAPAEVDASGVYELEAGCMRITEVIAPSGYEKVTADNAGWIKLGGSIDRLTESASITVKIGNGNIYYGNTAVKDGVVEIGEQKERYDFKLKKVDSYGNPMAGVAFLVTASNGDQHVVVTDK
-465 FFFTTSKLTDRTTT
+465 NGEFDSSKLDYTNVNGNDATLAKAMADTTLYPTYKETNVFFTTPGSGKTAAAEIKEETVDG
-479 IANSKAALTGFT
+479 KAPRPL
-491 AYAYDPVNTKNQ
+491 Y
-503 TMYGN
+503 
-508 GVSETRSIQFS
+508 
-519 IPWKDVYHKLT
+519 KD
-530 LDKLVCVGG
+530 
-539 NYKVDASTAG
+539 
-549 TQYTVYWVDKT
+549 
-560 TNSNRFGK
+560 
-568 IAVFEIQTNGKGKV
+568 
-582 KYLRQNNYGTTFK
+582 
-595 PSGFGTYTL
+595 TYT
-604 DGLPTG
+604 
-610 VYRIVETKT
+610 
-619 NDGFETA
+619 
-626 KPCRINFSNG
+626 
-636 AAVDAEGNASGES
+636 
-649 KHFEIAFKTND
+649 
-660 NVKNQVANFTS
+660 
-671 FEQKESGDPLAIKI
+671 
-685 QKIDADTKETVGLG
+685 
-699 SGSLAGAEFTIKYY
+699 
-713 EDAEGVG
+713 
-720 TIGISVPTGTP
+720 
-731 TARWV
+731 
-736 IKTDE
+736 
-741 DGYASLANDEY
+741 
-752 IVSKPSKLPDS
+752 
-763 VKIVKGKYNICKPG
+763 
-777 TIVITESEAPK
+777 
-788 NYNKFSKV
+788 
-796 TTQAGTSTDVD
+796 
-807 NVVIRAD
+807 
-814 YNDKGEIKLYS
+814 
-825 CKKDQSGKLV
+825 
-835 KFGASMTGSA
+835 
-845 IKIYEPVKRYNLR
+845 
-858 LQKTDGY
+858 
-865 EHPMANVA
+865 
-873 FVITCRETGESHVM
+873 
-887 LTDSDGILDT
+887 
-897 SRVVTSGG
+897 
-905 KFKVNAN
+905 
-912 DDLYEQALTDNS
+912 
-924 IIPEYVQTSVF
+924 
-935 FNDDSDVAVTASRH
+935 
-949 SEGALYAG
+949 
-957 TYIIRELHRQ
+957 IREIHRQ
-967 YVTVDGEKC
+967 YVTIDGKKY
-976 KLSEVYKIPAAIKVT
+976 KLTQVYDLGPAQKIT
-991 VPGTDNNAVGEHDT
+991 V
-1005 KDAGTMTNIRIP
+1005 
-1017 SISSVAMDAD
+1017 SD
-1027 SATKMSIT
+1027 SAKNGAVIDFGTYTNTAIPKMTSSAISTDTNTKMSVAGKN
-1035 SKDAKFRDIV
+1035 SSFKDSVKATNLKAS
-1045 TIHNPELDKT
+1045 TK
-1055 YTLMSI
+1055 YTLMSV
-1061 AVDTATGLAYVGADG
+1061 AVDANTGKAYKDADG
-1076 QYVRTTEYLGKGSG
+1076 KYVAKNVEF
-1090 LIGADVPLE
+1090 
-1099 LTANTTGTEVNQL
+1099 TTGAVKKGTVFPETTASVTFTGVNTSNVKSRKL
-1112 TFFEYLVEGKTT
+1112 VFYEYLVEGSVTKTVS
-1124 NLVGVDSD
+1124 LDSA
-1132 GKPVEPAKCVAKDAS
+1132 GKPVEPANCVAKDAS

-1159 LETEVLVNST
+1159 LET
-1169 KTNESPAAIS
+1169 
-1179 TVTDTVT
+1179 
-1186 THGLIAGES
+1186 
-1195 FTINST
+1195 
-1201 IKVDGKS
+1201 
-1208 IGVQSTDFTA
+1208 
-1218 DGKDKEVSVVFKD
+1218 
-1231 LDLSKLANKRL
+1231 
-1242 SIVTELIYKNK
+1242 
-1253 VILTHND
+1253 
-1260 DGKDL
+1260 
-1265 NEEFYTPEMHSNA
+1265 
-1278 IDVDTLTK
+1278 
-1286 MSKTS
+1286 
-1291 ETAKFKDTVDIKNLS
+1291 
-1306 AATQYTLQSI
+1306 
-1316 AVDTATGLAY
+1316 
-1326 KDASGKYVVGHE
+1326 
-1338 TFTTKTSKDNDRVGA
+1338 
-1353 TADIEFTANTKD
+1353 
-1365 TNVTQITFYEY
+1365 
-1376 LVRGSVD
+1376 
-1383 SDISVD
+1383 
-1389 ENGYPVRPANWI
+1389 
-1401 AEDASTSN
+1401 
-1409 VDQTLNLVNLETKV
+1409 KV

-1428 KTNVAPADKKVDVTD
+1428 KTNVAPADEKVDVTD
-1443 TVTLHNLVAGT
+1443 TVTLHNLVAET

-1474 EFTAKGGDETVSVP
+1474 EFTAKGDDETVSVP
-1488 FKSLDLTKYAGK
+1488 LKGLNLTEYAGK

-1527 VFYVPAVET
+1527 KFYVPAVET

-1579 TTGEEI
+1579 ATGEEI

-1591 KDPYWGML
+1591 KDPYWNML
-1599 RDLGYVTDETSSDS
+1599 KDLGYVTDETSSDS

-1638 LKPEKMDDMINV
+1638 LKPEKMDDTVNV
-1650 AFDIDPRSFNLEG
+1650 TFDIDPRSFNLEG
-1663 KTITIQQVIKLNGV
+1663 KTITIRQVIKLNGV
-1677 VVAKHTDKDAESQ
+1677 AVAKHTDKDAESQ

-1711 APTKNADV
+1711 APTKDADV

-1755 VVVKQNETIS
+1755 VVVKQSETIS

-1803 TDLNSAEQSFSFS
+1803 TDPNSAEQSFSFS

-1845 LDGLTKGEG
+1845 LDGLTKGER

-1862 NKSTRKPMLVN
+1862 NKSTRKPMLVD

-1923 GVLIDKEEDF
+1923 GILIDKEEYF

-1989 LNKNGKDAGPLKDAN
+1989 LNKDGKDAGPLKDAN

-2059 DKGQQIHYPELK
+2059 DEGQQIHYPELK

-2136 VDSKKPENGSF
+2136 VDSKKSENGSF

-2160 HKVVIF
+2160 HRIVIF

-2203 AMFLS
+2203 VVFLS
-2208 ILVGMLG
+2208 ILAGMLG

>member
-59 ELNDSDKDKNLA
+59 ELNDSDKDRNLA

-78 KDSACTESITEFV
+78 KDSACNEKVTEFV
-91 LSYDGKSYGGDD
+91 LSYDGKAYGGDD
-103 RVVYKSLEERANAN
+103 RVVYKNLEERANAN

-132 QLDKKLFRS
+132 KLDKKLFRS
-141 NDDYSKTGYDYN
+141 NDDYSKTGYEYN
-153 NTVGSFSIVAGDG
+153 SVVGTFSIVAGDG

-186 TDASSEVSTEVTT
+186 TDVSSEASTEIST
-199 EAVTEPDTQVATT
+199 EATTQTATT
-212 SDASSEETEATT
+212 SDVSSEETETTT

-237 PVATLASVM
+237 PVATLASVFRM
-246 RAAGASYWIYG
+246 AKAAKAATTTAVSRGTGYGYGGGTISYIFYINKSLTYNNTGYAFCMEEGKTGPTSGTGTVSSVSKGDITKALYYSFAGPGAGSYG
-257 DYSGMSSGDYHVSTD
+257 GAPSSGGLNG
-272 KDNVPMS
+272 DNVMTLSCILDYYYTGYWDS
-279 GNASRVFCGT
+279 GDFGTAYGYATSYEKWLKGKDMPNTLADTAFSIAGKSDDFT
-289 ASKQGP
+289 ASKAA
-295 GKPYYGS
+295 
-302 SQGYTRRVV
+302 
-311 NNSSTVKVLS
+311 
-321 YYYDV
+321 YDITD
-326 LAKQS
+326 K
-331 DHSANWQNHVTQTA
+331 TQTTNEWA
-345 HALSY
+345 VVSKKSVTVTIPTGVTMHKTDSKGKKSTHGAGTATVS
-350 INGYGASYKP
+350 NGDKIYFSASIAKEGT
-360 SWWSAA
+360 
-366 MARPVYSM
+366 
-374 SETQIYVGSNTTT
+374 SEVKFT
-387 SVVNYTSSEIHRGN
+387 SVTGYSAYQADFGAELQVLGFLGNPTSKEIT
-401 REASDGLHTLY
+401 AKL
-412 NVQWTAVK
+412 QWN
-420 TVSGTSLKNYFTV
+420 GPNFSLKKTDSKTKQPVAGAEYLLYRAQDNE
-433 KVPSNVRIYVKRNN
+433 KVNVVRFK
-447 GKWGSATNTDVN
+447 
-459 LYSGDK
+459 
-465 FFFTTSKLTDRTTT
+465 
-479 IANSKAALTGFT
+479 
-491 AYAYDPVNTKNQ
+491 
-503 TMYGN
+503 
-508 GVSETRSIQFS
+508 
-519 IPWKDVYHKLT
+519 
-530 LDKLVCVGG
+530 
-539 NYKVDASTAG
+539 
-549 TQYTVYWVDKT
+549 
-560 TNSNRFGK
+560 TNSNGVGEITSVNATQASGEVGK
-568 IAVFEIQTNGKGKV
+568 TVV
-582 KYLRQNNYGTTFK
+582 KLK
-595 PSGFGTYTL
+595 A
-604 DGLPTG
+604 G
-610 VYRIVETKT
+610 VRYYIVETKAPEHYKLNENKQVT
-619 NDGFETA
+619 IGGEKYSYEARVEVN
-626 KPCRINFSNG
+626 S
-636 AAVDAEGNASGES
+636 ASGHVDYTSITGATFSTTETGVTYHTVDKVAHDPINIVIDKVDS
-649 KHFEIAFKTND
+649 IREDGTQVGKT
-660 NVKNQVANFTS
+660 
-671 FEQKESGDPLAIKI
+671 
-685 QKIDADTKETVGLG
+685 
-699 SGSLAGAEFTIKYY
+699 SLAGAIFKMEYY
-713 EDAEGVG
+713 QGKTTASGA
-720 TIGISVPTGTP
+720 PTNT
-731 TARWV
+731 WY
-736 IKTDE
+736 IKTVKVGNQYKASFSKTCLITGNKNYPSDAAPDTLQGDTYELE
-741 DGYASLANDEY
+741 DGAMR
-752 IVSKPSKLPDS
+752 
-763 VKIVKGKYNICKPG
+763 
-777 TIVITESEAPK
+777 ITEVKAPSGYKVVDGK
-788 NYNKFSKV
+788 NKGFFKVKQTKV
-796 TTQAGTSTDVD
+796 TGSSITVQVMGGRTIYAGAEITADAFKQYEQKERYDFKLKKVD
-807 NVVIRAD
+807 SYGN
-814 YNDKGEIKLYS
+814 
-825 CKKDQSGKLV
+825 
-835 KFGASMTGSA
+835 
-845 IKIYEPVKRYNLR
+845 
-858 LQKTDGY
+858 
-865 EHPMANVA
+865 PMAGVA
-873 FVITCRETGESHVM
+873 F
-887 LTDSDGILDT
+887 L
-897 SRVVTSGG
+897 
-905 KFKVNAN
+905 
-912 DDLYEQALTDNS
+912 
-924 IIPEYVQTSVF
+924 
-935 FNDDSDVAVTASRH
+935 VTASNGDQH
-949 SEGALYAG
+949 VVVTDKNGEFDSSKLGYTNVNGNDAALAKAMADTTLYPTYKETNVFFTTPGSGKTAAAEIKEETVG
-957 TYIIRELHRQ
+957 TTAPRPLYKDTYTVREIHRQ
-967 YVTVDGEKC
+967 YVTIDGKKY
-976 KLSEVYKIPAAIKVT
+976 KLTQVYNLGPAQTIT
-991 VPGTDNNAVGEHDT
+991 VP
-1005 KDAGTMTNIRIP
+1005 
-1017 SISSVAMDAD
+1017 D
-1027 SATKMSIT
+1027 SAKDGAVIDFGTYTNTAIPEMTSSAISTDTNTKMSVAGKN
-1035 SKDAKFRDIV
+1035 SSFKDSVKATNLKAS
-1045 TIHNPELDKT
+1045 TK
-1055 YTLMSI
+1055 YTLMSV
-1061 AVDTATGLAYVGADG
+1061 AVDANTGKAYKDADG
-1076 QYVRTTEYLGKGSG
+1076 KYVAKNVEF
-1090 LIGADVPLE
+1090 
-1099 LTANTTGTEVNQL
+1099 TTGAVKKGTVFPETTASVTFTGVNTSNVKSRKL
-1112 TFFEYLVEGKTT
+1112 VFYEYLVEGSVTKTVS
-1124 NLVGVDSD
+1124 LDSA
-1132 GKPVEPAKCVAKDAS
+1132 GKPVEPANCVAKDAS

-1159 LETEVLVNST
+1159 LETQVLVN
-1169 KTNESPAAIS
+1169 
-1179 TVTDTVT
+1179 
-1186 THGLIAGES
+1186 
-1195 FTINST
+1195 
-1201 IKVDGKS
+1201 
-1208 IGVQSTDFTA
+1208 
-1218 DGKDKEVSVVFKD
+1218 
-1231 LDLSKLANKRL
+1231 
-1242 SIVTELIYKNK
+1242 
-1253 VILTHND
+1253 
-1260 DGKDL
+1260 
-1265 NEEFYTPEMHSNA
+1265 
-1278 IDVDTLTK
+1278 
-1286 MSKTS
+1286 
-1291 ETAKFKDTVDIKNLS
+1291 
-1306 AATQYTLQSI
+1306 
-1316 AVDTATGLAY
+1316 
-1326 KDASGKYVVGHE
+1326 
-1338 TFTTKTSKDNDRVGA
+1338 
-1353 TADIEFTANTKD
+1353 
-1365 TNVTQITFYEY
+1365 
-1376 LVRGSVD
+1376 
-1383 SDISVD
+1383 
-1389 ENGYPVRPANWI
+1389 
-1401 AEDASTSN
+1401 
-1409 VDQTLNLVNLETKV
+1409 
-1423 LVDST
+1423 ST

-1579 TTGEEI
+1579 ATGEEI

-1591 KDPYWGML
+1591 KDPYWSML
-1599 RDLGYVTDETSSDS
+1599 KDLGYVTDETSSDS

-1630 KAFKRTQV
+1630 KAFKRTQI
-1638 LKPEKMDDMINV
+1638 LKPEKMDDMVNV
-1650 AFDIDPRSFNLEG
+1650 AFDIDSRSFNLEG

-1923 GVLIDKEEDF
+1923 GILIDKEEDF

-1989 LNKNGKDAGPLKDAN
+1989 LNKDGKDAGPLKDAN

-2059 DKGQQIHYPELK
+2059 DEGQQIHYPELK
-2071 TSAKNSKD
+2071 TSAKNNKD
-2079 NSQHVKEGEVAKI
+2079 NSQHVKEGEIAKI

-2126 KKVRKVTELH
+2126 KEVRKVTQLH

-2208 ILVGMLG
+2208 ILAGMLG

>member
-59 ELNDSDKDKNLA
+59 ELNDSDKDRNLA

-78 KDSACTESITEFV
+78 KDSACTQSITEFV

-103 RVVYKSLEERANAN
+103 RVVYKNLEERANAN

-186 TDASSEVSTEVTT
+186 TDASSEVSTEAT
-199 EAVTEPDTQVATT
+199 TEPDTQVATT
-212 SDASSEETEATT
+212 SDASSEETETTT
-224 QIATPTDSIPEVK
+224 QVATPTDSIPEVK
-237 PVATLASVM
+237 PVATLASVFRM
-246 RAAGASYWIYG
+246 AKAAKAATTTAVSRGKGYGYDGGIISYIFYINKGLTYNNTGYAFCMEEGKTGPTSGTGTVSRIGNDNITKALYYSFAGPGAGSYDG
-257 DYSGMSSGDYHVSTD
+257 APSSGGLNGNNVMTLSCILDYYYTGYWDSGDFGTAYGYATSYEKWLKGKDMPNTLADTAFSIAGKSDDFTASRSAYNITD
-272 KDNVPMS
+272 KTQTTNEWAVVSKKSVTVTIPTGVTMHKTDSNGKKS
-279 GNASRVFCGT
+279 THGAGT
-289 ASKQGP
+289 A
-295 GKPYYGS
+295 
-302 SQGYTRRVV
+302 
-311 NNSSTVKVLS
+311 TVSNGDKIYFS
-321 YYYDV
+321 ASI
-326 LAKQS
+326 AKGGTS
-331 DHSANWQNHVTQTA
+331 D
-345 HALSY
+345 
-350 INGYGASYKP
+350 IKF
-360 SWWSAA
+360 
-366 MARPVYSM
+366 
-374 SETQIYVGSNTTT
+374 T
-387 SVVNYTSSEIHRGN
+387 SVKGYSAYKADFGAELQVLGFLGEPTDKEFT
-401 REASDGLHTLY
+401 AKL
-412 NVQWTAVK
+412 QWN
-420 TVSGTSLKNYFTV
+420 SPNFSLKKTDSKTRQPVEGAEYLVYCAQDNE
-433 KVPSNVRIYVKRNN
+433 KVNVVRFK
-447 GKWGSATNTDVN
+447 
-459 LYSGDK
+459 
-465 FFFTTSKLTDRTTT
+465 
-479 IANSKAALTGFT
+479 
-491 AYAYDPVNTKNQ
+491 
-503 TMYGN
+503 
-508 GVSETRSIQFS
+508 
-519 IPWKDVYHKLT
+519 
-530 LDKLVCVGG
+530 
-539 NYKVDASTAG
+539 
-549 TQYTVYWVDKT
+549 
-560 TNSNRFGK
+560 TNSNGVGEITSVNPTQASGEVGK
-568 IAVFEIQTNGKGKV
+568 TVV
-582 KYLRQNNYGTTFK
+582 KLK
-595 PSGFGTYTL
+595 A
-604 DGLPTG
+604 G
-610 VYRIVETKT
+610 VRYYIVETKAPEHYKLNENKYVT
-619 NDGFETA
+619 IGGEKYPYEAHIGVNATDGHVDYTSITGATFSTTA
-626 KPCRINFSNG
+626 TGVTYHTVDKVAHDPINIEIDK
-636 AAVDAEGNASGES
+636 VDSVREDGTQVG
-649 KHFEIAFKTND
+649 KT
-660 NVKNQVANFTS
+660 
-671 FEQKESGDPLAIKI
+671 
-685 QKIDADTKETVGLG
+685 
-699 SGSLAGAEFTIKYY
+699 SLAGAIFRMEYY
-713 EDAEGVG
+713 QGKTTA
-720 TIGISVPTGTP
+720 SGTP
-731 TARWV
+731 TNTWYLKTV
-736 IKTDE
+736 YDSSIK
-741 DGYASLANDEY
+741 GYVA
-752 IVSKPSKLPDS
+752 
-763 VKIVKGKYNICKPG
+763 
-777 TIVITESEAPK
+777 
-788 NYNKFSKV
+788 KFSKTCLV
-796 TTQAGTSTDVD
+796 VGNKDYPSDAAP
-807 NVVIRAD
+807 NVVDASGVYELEDGAMRITEVKAPSGYKVVD
-814 YNDKGEIKLYS
+814 GKNKG
-825 CKKDQSGKLV
+825 
-835 KFGASMTGSA
+835 
-845 IKIYEPVKRYNLR
+845 
-858 LQKTDGY
+858 
-865 EHPMANVA
+865 A
-873 FVITCRETGESHVM
+873 FVIKGKVINQASVTVRVTGGRTIYAGAEI
-887 LTDSDGILDT
+887 TADA
-897 SRVVTSGG
+897 
-905 KFKVNAN
+905 FKQ
-912 DDLYEQALTDNS
+912 YEQKERYDFKLKK
-924 IIPEYVQTSVF
+924 V
-935 FNDDSDVAVTASRH
+935 DSYGNPMAGVAFLVTASNGDQH
-949 SEGALYAG
+949 VVVTDKNGEFDSSKLDYTNVNGNDATLAKAMADTTLYP
-957 TYIIRELHRQ
+957 TYKETNVFFTTPGSGKTAAAEIKEETVDGKAPRPLYKDTYTIREIHRQ
-967 YVTVDGEKC
+967 YVTIDGKKY
-976 KLSEVYKIPAAIKVT
+976 KLTQVYDIGPAQTIT
-991 VPGTDNNAVGEHDT
+991 VP
-1005 KDAGTMTNIRIP
+1005 
-1017 SISSVAMDAD
+1017 D
-1027 SATKMSIT
+1027 SAKDGAVIDFGTYTNTAIPKMTSSAISTDTNTKMSVAGKNA
-1035 SKDAKFRDIV
+1035 SFKDSIKATNLKAS
-1045 TIHNPELDKT
+1045 TK
-1055 YTLMSI
+1055 YTLMSV
-1061 AVDTATGLAYVGADG
+1061 AVDANTGKAYKDADG
-1076 QYVRTTEYLGKGSG
+1076 KYVAKNV
-1090 LIGADVPLE
+1090 AV
-1099 LTANTTGTEVNQL
+1099 TTGAVKKGTVFPETTASVTFTGVNTSNVKSRKL
-1112 TFFEYLVEGKTT
+1112 VFYEYLVEGSVTKTVS
-1124 NLVGVDSD
+1124 LDSA
-1132 GKPVEPAKCVAKDAS
+1132 GKPVEPANCVAKDAS

-1159 LETEVLVNST
+1159 LETKVLVNST
-1169 KTNESPAAIS
+1169 KTNESPAAIN

-1218 DGKDKEVSVVFKD
+1218 EGNDKEVSVVFKD

-1306 AATQYTLQSI
+1306 TATQYTLQSI

-1326 KDASGKYVVGHE
+1326 KDASGKYVAGHE
-1338 TFTTKTSKDNDRVGA
+1338 IFTTETSKDSDRVGA
-1353 TADIEFTANTKD
+1353 TVDIEFTANTKG
-1365 TNVTQITFYEY
+1365 TNVAQITFYEY

-1500 SLYVICELKYDGE
+1500 SLYVICELKYDDE

-1579 TTGEEI
+1579 ATGEEI

-1591 KDPYWGML
+1591 KDPYWSML
-1599 RDLGYVTDETSSDS
+1599 KDLGYVTDETSSDS

-1620 DTGKIVSEVG
+1620 DPGKIVSEVG
-1630 KAFKRTQV
+1630 KAFKRTQI
-1638 LKPEKMDDMINV
+1638 LKPEKMDDMVNV

-1765 KADQEVQ
+1765 KTDQEVQ

-1830 ATMLTEDVHQTDTVT
+1830 ATMLTEDIHQTDTVT

-1862 NKSTRKPMLVN
+1862 NKSTRKPMLVD

-1923 GVLIDKEEDF
+1923 GILIDKEEDF

-1989 LNKNGKDAGPLKDAN
+1989 LNKNGKDVGPLKDAN

-2038 ITAFETIRTKGY
+2038 VVAFESITTNGY
-2050 EVCGHTEIT
+2050 EVCAHADIT
-2059 DKGQQIHYPELK
+2059 DKGQSVHYPELK

-2160 HKVVIF
+2160 HRIVIF

-2208 ILVGMLG
+2208 ILAGMLG

>member
-59 ELNDSDKDKNLA
+59 ELNDSDKDRNLA

-153 NTVGSFSIVAGDG
+153 NIVGSFSIVAGDG

-180 EKVATP
+180 EKVATS

-199 EAVTEPDTQVATT
+199 ETTTESDTQVATT
-212 SDASSEETEATT
+212 SDASSEETETTT
-224 QIATPTDSIPEVK
+224 QVATPTDSIPEVK
-237 PVATLASVM
+237 PVATLASVFRM
-246 RAAGASYWIYG
+246 AKAAKAAFANNVWVNGSFGAGYG
-257 DYSGMSSGDYHVSTD
+257 NYHIVASEYTDGPSGTNGDMGT
-272 KDNVPMS
+272 
-279 GNASRVFCGT
+279 RVFCVQKDKYGPCSSNT
-289 ASKQGP
+289 GKGGVLYSKENI
-295 GKPYYGS
+295 GS
-302 SQGYTRRVV
+302 EPTEIVMK
-311 NNSSTVKVLS
+311 KVLA
-321 YYYDV
+321 YYYDE
-326 LAKQS
+326 LPKNGTTLKETE
-331 DHSANWQNHVTQTA
+331 HY
-345 HALSY
+345 LSLLY
-350 INGYGASYKP
+350 SNSGETP
-360 SWWSAA
+360 SWAKAAKEHPLYTAAQAKISFTVDSTAAETKSYSSISFRNETYTNVFVSKRFIVTTSATKQYCTLTVPKGVTLWIRRA
-366 MARPVYSM
+366 SDNSTVTGKADTTVTLYKGDTVRLVTSKSKHG
-374 SETQIYVGSNTTT
+374 SETTLSGTGHYGEWSFCYYIPNDIRYVGFQKLLTGSRT
-387 SVVNYTSSEIHRGN
+387 
-401 REASDGLHTLY
+401 
-412 NVQWTAVK
+412 QP
-420 TVSGTSLKNYFTV
+420 TVSLSVTW
-433 KVPSNVRIYVKRNN
+433 P
-447 GKWGSATNTDVN
+447 
-459 LYSGDK
+459 
-465 FFFTTSKLTDRTTT
+465 
-479 IANSKAALTGFT
+479 
-491 AYAYDPVNTKNQ
+491 AYDPINI
-503 TMYGN
+503 
-508 GVSETRSIQFS
+508 EI
-519 IPWKDVYHKLT
+519 D
-530 LDKLVCVGG
+530 
-539 NYKVDASTAG
+539 KVDSIREDG
-549 TQYTVYWVDKT
+549 TQVGKT
-560 TNSNRFGK
+560 
-568 IAVFEIQTNGKGKV
+568 
-582 KYLRQNNYGTTFK
+582 
-595 PSGFGTYTL
+595 
-604 DGLPTG
+604 
-610 VYRIVETKT
+610 
-619 NDGFETA
+619 
-626 KPCRINFSNG
+626 
-636 AAVDAEGNASGES
+636 
-649 KHFEIAFKTND
+649 
-660 NVKNQVANFTS
+660 
-671 FEQKESGDPLAIKI
+671 
-685 QKIDADTKETVGLG
+685 
-699 SGSLAGAEFTIKYY
+699 SLAGAIFKMEYFKGKTT
-713 EDAEGVG
+713 ASGA
-720 TIGISVPTGTP
+720 PTNT
-731 TARWV
+731 WY
-736 IKTDE
+736 IKTVKNGSHYRAAFSKTCLVTGNKNYPSDAAPETVSNTGIYELE
-741 DGYASLANDEY
+741 DGAMR
-752 IVSKPSKLPDS
+752 
-763 VKIVKGKYNICKPG
+763 
-777 TIVITESEAPK
+777 ITEVKAPSGYKVVDGK
-788 NYNKFSKV
+788 NKGFFKVKQTKV
-796 TTQAGTSTDVD
+796 TGSSITVRVTGGRTIYAGAEITADAFKQYEQKERYDFRLKKVD
-807 NVVIRAD
+807 SYGN
-814 YNDKGEIKLYS
+814 
-825 CKKDQSGKLV
+825 
-835 KFGASMTGSA
+835 
-845 IKIYEPVKRYNLR
+845 
-858 LQKTDGY
+858 
-865 EHPMANVA
+865 PMAGVA
-873 FVITCRETGESHVM
+873 F
-887 LTDSDGILDT
+887 L
-897 SRVVTSGG
+897 
-905 KFKVNAN
+905 
-912 DDLYEQALTDNS
+912 
-924 IIPEYVQTSVF
+924 
-935 FNDDSDVAVTASRH
+935 VTASNGDQH
-949 SEGALYAG
+949 VVVTDKNGEFDSSKLGYTNVNGNDATLAKAIADTTLYP
-957 TYIIRELHRQ
+957 TYKETNVFFTTPGSGKTAAAEIKEETVDGKAPRPLYKDTYTIREIHRQ
-967 YVTVDGEKC
+967 YVTIDGKKY
-976 KLSEVYKIPAAIKVT
+976 KLTQVYDLGPAQKITVSDSVKNGAVIDFGTYTNTAIPKMT
-991 VPGTDNNAVGEHDT
+991 SSAISTD
-1005 KDAGTMTNIRIP
+1005 TN
-1017 SISSVAMDAD
+1017 
-1027 SATKMSIT
+1027 TKMSVAGKNA
-1035 SKDAKFRDIV
+1035 SFKDSIKATNLKAS
-1045 TIHNPELDKT
+1045 TK
-1055 YTLMSI
+1055 YTLMSV
-1061 AVDTATGLAYVGADG
+1061 AVDANTGKAYKDADG
-1076 QYVRTTEYLGKGSG
+1076 KYVAKNVEF
-1090 LIGADVPLE
+1090 
-1099 LTANTTGTEVNQL
+1099 TTGAVKKGTVFPETTASVTFTGVNTSNVKSRKL
-1112 TFFEYLVEGKTT
+1112 VFYEYLVEGSVTKTVS
-1124 NLVGVDSD
+1124 LDSA
-1132 GKPVEPAKCVAKDAS
+1132 GKPVEPANCVAKDAS

-1159 LETEVLVNST
+1159 LET
-1169 KTNESPAAIS
+1169 
-1179 TVTDTVT
+1179 
-1186 THGLIAGES
+1186 
-1195 FTINST
+1195 
-1201 IKVDGKS
+1201 
-1208 IGVQSTDFTA
+1208 
-1218 DGKDKEVSVVFKD
+1218 
-1231 LDLSKLANKRL
+1231 
-1242 SIVTELIYKNK
+1242 
-1253 VILTHND
+1253 
-1260 DGKDL
+1260 
-1265 NEEFYTPEMHSNA
+1265 
-1278 IDVDTLTK
+1278 
-1286 MSKTS
+1286 
-1291 ETAKFKDTVDIKNLS
+1291 
-1306 AATQYTLQSI
+1306 
-1316 AVDTATGLAY
+1316 
-1326 KDASGKYVVGHE
+1326 
-1338 TFTTKTSKDNDRVGA
+1338 
-1353 TADIEFTANTKD
+1353 
-1365 TNVTQITFYEY
+1365 
-1376 LVRGSVD
+1376 
-1383 SDISVD
+1383 
-1389 ENGYPVRPANWI
+1389 
-1401 AEDASTSN
+1401 
-1409 VDQTLNLVNLETKV
+1409 KV

-1428 KTNVAPADKKVDVTD
+1428 KTNVAPADEKVDVTD

-1474 EFTAKGGDETVSVP
+1474 EFTAKGDDETVSVP
-1488 FKSLDLTKYAGK
+1488 LKGLNLTEYAGK

-1527 VFYVPAVET
+1527 KFYVPAVET

-1579 TTGEEI
+1579 ATGEEI

-1591 KDPYWGML
+1591 KDPYWNML
-1599 RDLGYVTDETSSDS
+1599 KDLGYVTDETSSDS

-1638 LKPEKMDDMINV
+1638 LKPEKMDDTVNV
-1650 AFDIDPRSFNLEG
+1650 TFDIDPRSFNLEG
-1663 KTITIQQVIKLNGV
+1663 KTITIRQVIKLNGV
-1677 VVAKHTDKDAESQ
+1677 AVAKHTDKDAESQ

-1711 APTKNADV
+1711 APTKDADV

-1755 VVVKQNETIS
+1755 VVVKQSETIS

-1803 TDLNSAEQSFSFS
+1803 TDPNSAEQSFSFS

-1845 LDGLTKGEG
+1845 LDGLTKGER

-1862 NKSTRKPMLVN
+1862 NKSTRKPMLVD

-1897 YNGLKSDAYHK
+1897 YNGLKSDVYHK

-1923 GVLIDKEEDF
+1923 GILIDKEEDF

-1989 LNKNGKDAGPLKDAN
+1989 LNKDGKDAGPLKDAN

-2059 DKGQQIHYPELK
+2059 DEDQQIHYPELK

-2160 HKVVIF
+2160 HRIVIF

-2203 AMFLS
+2203 VMFLS
-2208 ILVGMLG
+2208 ILAGMLG
-2215 LGVVTLFVTRR
+2215 LGVVTLFVTKR

>member
-59 ELNDSDKDKNLA
+59 ELNDSDKDRNLA

-153 NTVGSFSIVAGDG
+153 NIVGSFSIVAGDG

-180 EKVATP
+180 EKVATS

-199 EAVTEPDTQVATT
+199 ETTTESDTQVATT
-212 SDASSEETEATT
+212 SDASSEETETTT
-224 QIATPTDSIPEVK
+224 QVATPTDSIPEVK
-237 PVATLASVM
+237 PVATLASVFRM
-246 RAAGASYWIYG
+246 AKAAKAAFANNVWVNGSFGAGYG
-257 DYSGMSSGDYHVSTD
+257 NYHIVASEYTDGPSGTNGDMGT
-272 KDNVPMS
+272 
-279 GNASRVFCGT
+279 RVFCVQKDKYGPCSSNT
-289 ASKQGP
+289 GKGGVLYSKENI
-295 GKPYYGS
+295 GS
-302 SQGYTRRVV
+302 EPTEIVMK
-311 NNSSTVKVLS
+311 KVLA
-321 YYYDV
+321 YYYDE
-326 LAKQS
+326 LPKNGTTLKETE
-331 DHSANWQNHVTQTA
+331 HY
-345 HALSY
+345 LSLLY
-350 INGYGASYKP
+350 SNSGETP
-360 SWWSAA
+360 SWAKAAKEHPLYTAAQAKISFTVDSTAAETKSYSSISFRNETYTNVFVSKRFIVTTSATKQYCTLTVPKGVTLWIRRA
-366 MARPVYSM
+366 SDNSTVTGKADTTVTLYKGDTVRLVTSKSKHG
-374 SETQIYVGSNTTT
+374 SETTLSGTGHYGEWSFCYYIPNDIRYVGFQKLLTGSRT
-387 SVVNYTSSEIHRGN
+387 
-401 REASDGLHTLY
+401 
-412 NVQWTAVK
+412 QP
-420 TVSGTSLKNYFTV
+420 TVSLSVTW
-433 KVPSNVRIYVKRNN
+433 P
-447 GKWGSATNTDVN
+447 
-459 LYSGDK
+459 
-465 FFFTTSKLTDRTTT
+465 
-479 IANSKAALTGFT
+479 
-491 AYAYDPVNTKNQ
+491 AYDPINI
-503 TMYGN
+503 
-508 GVSETRSIQFS
+508 EI
-519 IPWKDVYHKLT
+519 D
-530 LDKLVCVGG
+530 
-539 NYKVDASTAG
+539 KVDSIREDD
-549 TQYTVYWVDKT
+549 TQVGKT
-560 TNSNRFGK
+560 
-568 IAVFEIQTNGKGKV
+568 
-582 KYLRQNNYGTTFK
+582 
-595 PSGFGTYTL
+595 
-604 DGLPTG
+604 
-610 VYRIVETKT
+610 
-619 NDGFETA
+619 
-626 KPCRINFSNG
+626 
-636 AAVDAEGNASGES
+636 
-649 KHFEIAFKTND
+649 
-660 NVKNQVANFTS
+660 
-671 FEQKESGDPLAIKI
+671 
-685 QKIDADTKETVGLG
+685 
-699 SGSLAGAEFTIKYY
+699 SLAGAIFKMEYFKGKTT
-713 EDAEGVG
+713 ASGA
-720 TIGISVPTGTP
+720 PTNT
-731 TARWV
+731 WY
-736 IKTDE
+736 IKTVKNGSHYRAEFSKTCLVTGNKNYPSDAAPETVSNTGIYELE
-741 DGYASLANDEY
+741 DGAMR
-752 IVSKPSKLPDS
+752 
-763 VKIVKGKYNICKPG
+763 
-777 TIVITESEAPK
+777 ITEVKAPSGYKVVDGK
-788 NYNKFSKV
+788 NKGFFKVKQTKV
-796 TTQAGTSTDVD
+796 TGSSITVRVTGGRTIYAGAEITADAFKQYEQKERYDFRLKKVD
-807 NVVIRAD
+807 SYGN
-814 YNDKGEIKLYS
+814 
-825 CKKDQSGKLV
+825 
-835 KFGASMTGSA
+835 
-845 IKIYEPVKRYNLR
+845 
-858 LQKTDGY
+858 
-865 EHPMANVA
+865 PMAGVA
-873 FVITCRETGESHVM
+873 F
-887 LTDSDGILDT
+887 L
-897 SRVVTSGG
+897 
-905 KFKVNAN
+905 
-912 DDLYEQALTDNS
+912 
-924 IIPEYVQTSVF
+924 
-935 FNDDSDVAVTASRH
+935 VTASNGDQH
-949 SEGALYAG
+949 VVVTDKNGEFDSSKLGYTNVNGNDATLAKAIADTTLYP
-957 TYIIRELHRQ
+957 TYKETNVFFTTPGSGKTAAAEIKEETVDGKAPRPLYKDTYTIREIHRQ
-967 YVTVDGEKC
+967 YVTIDGKKY
-976 KLSEVYKIPAAIKVT
+976 KLTQVYDLGPAQKIT
-991 VPGTDNNAVGEHDT
+991 VSDSVKNGAVIDFGTY
-1005 KDAGTMTNIRIP
+1005 TNIAIP
-1017 SISSVAMDAD
+1017 KMTSSAISTDTN
-1027 SATKMSIT
+1027 TKMSVAGKNA
-1035 SKDAKFRDIV
+1035 SFKDSIKATNLKAS
-1045 TIHNPELDKT
+1045 TK
-1055 YTLMSI
+1055 YTLMSV
-1061 AVDTATGLAYVGADG
+1061 AVDANTGKAYKDADG
-1076 QYVRTTEYLGKGSG
+1076 KYVAKNVEF
-1090 LIGADVPLE
+1090 
-1099 LTANTTGTEVNQL
+1099 TTGAVKKGTVFPETTASVTFTGVNTSNVKSRKL
-1112 TFFEYLVEGKTT
+1112 VFYEYLVEGSVTKTVS
-1124 NLVGVDSD
+1124 LDSA
-1132 GKPVEPAKCVAKDAS
+1132 GKPVEPANCVAKDAS

-1159 LETEVLVNST
+1159 LET
-1169 KTNESPAAIS
+1169 
-1179 TVTDTVT
+1179 
-1186 THGLIAGES
+1186 
-1195 FTINST
+1195 
-1201 IKVDGKS
+1201 
-1208 IGVQSTDFTA
+1208 
-1218 DGKDKEVSVVFKD
+1218 
-1231 LDLSKLANKRL
+1231 
-1242 SIVTELIYKNK
+1242 
-1253 VILTHND
+1253 
-1260 DGKDL
+1260 
-1265 NEEFYTPEMHSNA
+1265 
-1278 IDVDTLTK
+1278 
-1286 MSKTS
+1286 
-1291 ETAKFKDTVDIKNLS
+1291 
-1306 AATQYTLQSI
+1306 
-1316 AVDTATGLAY
+1316 
-1326 KDASGKYVVGHE
+1326 
-1338 TFTTKTSKDNDRVGA
+1338 
-1353 TADIEFTANTKD
+1353 
-1365 TNVTQITFYEY
+1365 
-1376 LVRGSVD
+1376 
-1383 SDISVD
+1383 
-1389 ENGYPVRPANWI
+1389 
-1401 AEDASTSN
+1401 
-1409 VDQTLNLVNLETKV
+1409 KV

-1428 KTNVAPADKKVDVTD
+1428 KTNVAPADEKVDVTD

-1474 EFTAKGGDETVSVP
+1474 EFTAKGDDETVSVP
-1488 FKSLDLTKYAGK
+1488 LKGLNLTEYAGK

-1527 VFYVPAVET
+1527 KFYVPAVET

-1579 TTGEEI
+1579 ATGEEI

-1591 KDPYWGML
+1591 KDPYWNML
-1599 RDLGYVTDETSSDS
+1599 KDLGYVTDETSSDS

-1638 LKPEKMDDMINV
+1638 LKPEKMDDTVNV
-1650 AFDIDPRSFNLEG
+1650 TFDIDPRSFNLEG
-1663 KTITIQQVIKLNGV
+1663 KTITIRQVIKLNGV
-1677 VVAKHTDKDAESQ
+1677 AVAKHTDKDAESQ

-1711 APTKNADV
+1711 APTKDADV

-1755 VVVKQNETIS
+1755 VVVKQSETIS

-1803 TDLNSAEQSFSFS
+1803 TDPNSAEQSFSFS

-1845 LDGLTKGEG
+1845 LDGLTKGER

-1862 NKSTRKPMLVN
+1862 NKSTRKPMLVD

-1923 GVLIDKEEDF
+1923 GILIDKEEDF

-1989 LNKNGKDAGPLKDAN
+1989 LNKDGKDAGPLKDAN

-2059 DKGQQIHYPELK
+2059 DEGQQIHYPELK

-2160 HKVVIF
+2160 HRIVIF

-2203 AMFLS
+2203 VMFLS
-2208 ILVGMLG
+2208 ILAGMLG
-2215 LGVVTLFVTRR
+2215 LGVVTLFVTKR

>member
-59 ELNDSDKDKNLA
+59 ELNDSDKDRNLA

-153 NTVGSFSIVAGDG
+153 NIVGSFSIVAGDG

-180 EKVATP
+180 EKVATS

-199 EAVTEPDTQVATT
+199 ETTTESDTQVATT
-212 SDASSEETEATT
+212 SDASSEETETTT
-224 QIATPTDSIPEVK
+224 QVATPTDSIPEVK
-237 PVATLASVM
+237 PVATLASVFRM
-246 RAAGASYWIYG
+246 AKAAKAAFANNVWVNGSFGAGYG
-257 DYSGMSSGDYHVSTD
+257 NYHIVASEYTDGPSGTNGDMGT
-272 KDNVPMS
+272 
-279 GNASRVFCGT
+279 RVFCVQKDKYGPCSSNT
-289 ASKQGP
+289 GKGGVLYSKENI
-295 GKPYYGS
+295 GS
-302 SQGYTRRVV
+302 EPTEIVMK
-311 NNSSTVKVLS
+311 KVLA
-321 YYYDV
+321 YYYDE
-326 LAKQS
+326 LPKNGTTLKETE
-331 DHSANWQNHVTQTA
+331 HY
-345 HALSY
+345 LSLLY
-350 INGYGASYKP
+350 SNSGETP
-360 SWWSAA
+360 SWAKAAKEHPLYTAAQAKISFTVDSTAAETKSYSSISFRNETYTNVFVSKRFIVTTSATKQYCTLTVPKGVTLWIRRA
-366 MARPVYSM
+366 SDNSTVTGKADTTVTLYKGDTVRLVTSKSKHG
-374 SETQIYVGSNTTT
+374 SETTLSGTGHYGEWSFCYYIPNDIRYVGFQKLLTGSRT
-387 SVVNYTSSEIHRGN
+387 
-401 REASDGLHTLY
+401 
-412 NVQWTAVK
+412 QP
-420 TVSGTSLKNYFTV
+420 TVSLSVTW
-433 KVPSNVRIYVKRNN
+433 P
-447 GKWGSATNTDVN
+447 
-459 LYSGDK
+459 
-465 FFFTTSKLTDRTTT
+465 
-479 IANSKAALTGFT
+479 
-491 AYAYDPVNTKNQ
+491 AYDPINI
-503 TMYGN
+503 
-508 GVSETRSIQFS
+508 EI
-519 IPWKDVYHKLT
+519 D
-530 LDKLVCVGG
+530 
-539 NYKVDASTAG
+539 KVDSIREDG
-549 TQYTVYWVDKT
+549 TQVGKT
-560 TNSNRFGK
+560 
-568 IAVFEIQTNGKGKV
+568 
-582 KYLRQNNYGTTFK
+582 
-595 PSGFGTYTL
+595 
-604 DGLPTG
+604 
-610 VYRIVETKT
+610 
-619 NDGFETA
+619 
-626 KPCRINFSNG
+626 
-636 AAVDAEGNASGES
+636 
-649 KHFEIAFKTND
+649 
-660 NVKNQVANFTS
+660 
-671 FEQKESGDPLAIKI
+671 
-685 QKIDADTKETVGLG
+685 
-699 SGSLAGAEFTIKYY
+699 SLAGAIFKMEYFKGKTT
-713 EDAEGVG
+713 ASGA
-720 TIGISVPTGTP
+720 PTNT
-731 TARWV
+731 WY
-736 IKTDE
+736 IKTVKNGSHYRAAFSKTCLVTGNKNYPSDAAPETVSNTGIYELE
-741 DGYASLANDEY
+741 DGAMR
-752 IVSKPSKLPDS
+752 
-763 VKIVKGKYNICKPG
+763 
-777 TIVITESEAPK
+777 ITEVKAPSGYKVVDGK
-788 NYNKFSKV
+788 NKGFFKVKQTKV
-796 TTQAGTSTDVD
+796 TGSSITVRVTGGRTIYAGAEITADAFKQYEQKERYDFRLKKVD
-807 NVVIRAD
+807 SYGN
-814 YNDKGEIKLYS
+814 
-825 CKKDQSGKLV
+825 
-835 KFGASMTGSA
+835 
-845 IKIYEPVKRYNLR
+845 
-858 LQKTDGY
+858 
-865 EHPMANVA
+865 PMAGVA
-873 FVITCRETGESHVM
+873 F
-887 LTDSDGILDT
+887 L
-897 SRVVTSGG
+897 
-905 KFKVNAN
+905 
-912 DDLYEQALTDNS
+912 
-924 IIPEYVQTSVF
+924 
-935 FNDDSDVAVTASRH
+935 VTASNGDQH
-949 SEGALYAG
+949 VVVTDKNGEFDSSKLGYTNVNGNDATLAKAIADTTLYPTYKETNVFFTTPGSGKTAAAEIKEETVG
-957 TYIIRELHRQ
+957 TTAPRPLYKDTYTVREIHRQ
-967 YVTVDGEKC
+967 YVTIDGKKY
-976 KLSEVYKIPAAIKVT
+976 KLTQVYDLGPAQKITVSDSAKNGAVIDFGTYTNTAIPKMT
-991 VPGTDNNAVGEHDT
+991 SSAISTDTNT
-1005 KDAGTMTNIRIP
+1005 KI
-1017 SISSVAMDAD
+1017 SVAGKNASFKD
-1027 SATKMSIT
+1027 SIKATNLKAST
-1035 SKDAKFRDIV
+1035 K
-1045 TIHNPELDKT
+1045 
-1055 YTLMSI
+1055 YTLMSV
-1061 AVDTATGLAYVGADG
+1061 AVDANTGKAYKDADG
-1076 QYVRTTEYLGKGSG
+1076 KYVAKNVEF
-1090 LIGADVPLE
+1090 
-1099 LTANTTGTEVNQL
+1099 TTGAVKKGTVFPETTASVTFTGVNTSNVKSRKL
-1112 TFFEYLVEGKTT
+1112 VFYEYLVEGSVTKTVS
-1124 NLVGVDSD
+1124 LDSA
-1132 GKPVEPAKCVAKDAS
+1132 GKPVEPANCVAKDAS

-1159 LETEVLVNST
+1159 LET
-1169 KTNESPAAIS
+1169 
-1179 TVTDTVT
+1179 
-1186 THGLIAGES
+1186 
-1195 FTINST
+1195 
-1201 IKVDGKS
+1201 
-1208 IGVQSTDFTA
+1208 
-1218 DGKDKEVSVVFKD
+1218 
-1231 LDLSKLANKRL
+1231 
-1242 SIVTELIYKNK
+1242 
-1253 VILTHND
+1253 
-1260 DGKDL
+1260 
-1265 NEEFYTPEMHSNA
+1265 
-1278 IDVDTLTK
+1278 
-1286 MSKTS
+1286 
-1291 ETAKFKDTVDIKNLS
+1291 
-1306 AATQYTLQSI
+1306 
-1316 AVDTATGLAY
+1316 
-1326 KDASGKYVVGHE
+1326 
-1338 TFTTKTSKDNDRVGA
+1338 
-1353 TADIEFTANTKD
+1353 
-1365 TNVTQITFYEY
+1365 
-1376 LVRGSVD
+1376 
-1383 SDISVD
+1383 
-1389 ENGYPVRPANWI
+1389 
-1401 AEDASTSN
+1401 
-1409 VDQTLNLVNLETKV
+1409 KV

-1428 KTNVAPADKKVDVTD
+1428 KTNVAPADEKVDVTD

-1474 EFTAKGGDETVSVP
+1474 EFTAKGDDETVSVP
-1488 FKSLDLTKYAGK
+1488 LKGLNLTEYAGK

-1527 VFYVPAVET
+1527 KFYVPAVET

-1579 TTGEEI
+1579 ATGEEI

-1591 KDPYWGML
+1591 KDPYWNML
-1599 RDLGYVTDETSSDS
+1599 KDLGYVTDETSSDS

-1620 DTGKIVSEVG
+1620 DTGKIVLEVG

-1638 LKPEKMDDMINV
+1638 LKPEKMDDTVNV
-1650 AFDIDPRSFNLEG
+1650 TFDIDPRSFNLEG
-1663 KTITIQQVIKLNGV
+1663 KTITIRQVIKLNGV
-1677 VVAKHTDKDAESQ
+1677 AVAKHTDKDAESQ

-1711 APTKNADV
+1711 APTKDADV

-1755 VVVKQNETIS
+1755 VVVKQSETIS

-1803 TDLNSAEQSFSFS
+1803 TDPNSAEQSFSFS

-1845 LDGLTKGEG
+1845 LDGLTKGER

-1862 NKSTRKPMLVN
+1862 NKSTRKPMLVD

-1923 GVLIDKEEDF
+1923 GILIDKEEDF

-1989 LNKNGKDAGPLKDAN
+1989 LNKDGKDAGPLKDAN

-2059 DKGQQIHYPELK
+2059 DEGQQIHYPELK

-2160 HKVVIF
+2160 HRIVIF

-2203 AMFLS
+2203 VMFLS
-2208 ILVGMLG
+2208 ILAGMLG
-2215 LGVVTLFVTRR
+2215 LGVVTLFVTKR

>member
-59 ELNDSDKDKNLA
+59 ELNDSDKDRNLA

-153 NTVGSFSIVAGDG
+153 NIVGSFSIVAGDG

-180 EKVATP
+180 EKVATS
-186 TDASSEVSTEVTT
+186 TDASSEVSTEVTAETTT
-199 EAVTEPDTQVATT
+199 ESDTQVATT
-212 SDASSEETEATT
+212 SDASSEETETTT
-224 QIATPTDSIPEVK
+224 QVATPTDSIPEVK
-237 PVATLASVM
+237 PVATLASVFRM
-246 RAAGASYWIYG
+246 AKAAKAAFANNVWVNGSFGAGYG
-257 DYSGMSSGDYHVSTD
+257 NYHIVASEYTDGPSGTNGDMGT
-272 KDNVPMS
+272 
-279 GNASRVFCGT
+279 RVFCVQKDKYGPCSSNT
-289 ASKQGP
+289 GKGGVLYSKENI
-295 GKPYYGS
+295 GS
-302 SQGYTRRVV
+302 EPTEIVMK
-311 NNSSTVKVLS
+311 KVLA
-321 YYYDV
+321 YYYDE
-326 LAKQS
+326 LPKNGTTLKETE
-331 DHSANWQNHVTQTA
+331 HY
-345 HALSY
+345 LSLLY
-350 INGYGASYKP
+350 SNSGETP
-360 SWWSAA
+360 SWAKAAKEHPLYTAAQAKISFTVDSTAAETKSYSSISFRNETYTNVFVSKRFIVTTSATKQYCTLTVPKGVTLWIRRA
-366 MARPVYSM
+366 SDNSTVTGKADTTVTLYKGDTVRLVTSKSKHG
-374 SETQIYVGSNTTT
+374 SETTLSGTGHYGEWSFCYYIPNDIRYVGFQKLLTGSRT
-387 SVVNYTSSEIHRGN
+387 
-401 REASDGLHTLY
+401 
-412 NVQWTAVK
+412 QP
-420 TVSGTSLKNYFTV
+420 TVSLSVTW
-433 KVPSNVRIYVKRNN
+433 P
-447 GKWGSATNTDVN
+447 
-459 LYSGDK
+459 
-465 FFFTTSKLTDRTTT
+465 
-479 IANSKAALTGFT
+479 
-491 AYAYDPVNTKNQ
+491 AYDPINI
-503 TMYGN
+503 
-508 GVSETRSIQFS
+508 EI
-519 IPWKDVYHKLT
+519 D
-530 LDKLVCVGG
+530 
-539 NYKVDASTAG
+539 KVDSIREDG
-549 TQYTVYWVDKT
+549 TQVGKT
-560 TNSNRFGK
+560 
-568 IAVFEIQTNGKGKV
+568 
-582 KYLRQNNYGTTFK
+582 
-595 PSGFGTYTL
+595 
-604 DGLPTG
+604 
-610 VYRIVETKT
+610 
-619 NDGFETA
+619 
-626 KPCRINFSNG
+626 
-636 AAVDAEGNASGES
+636 
-649 KHFEIAFKTND
+649 
-660 NVKNQVANFTS
+660 
-671 FEQKESGDPLAIKI
+671 
-685 QKIDADTKETVGLG
+685 
-699 SGSLAGAEFTIKYY
+699 SLAGAIFKMEYFKGKTT
-713 EDAEGVG
+713 ASGA
-720 TIGISVPTGTP
+720 PTNT
-731 TARWV
+731 WY
-736 IKTDE
+736 IKTVKNGSHYRAAFSKTCLVTGNKNYPSDAAPETVSNTGIYELE
-741 DGYASLANDEY
+741 DGAMR
-752 IVSKPSKLPDS
+752 
-763 VKIVKGKYNICKPG
+763 
-777 TIVITESEAPK
+777 ITEVKAPSGYKVVDGK
-788 NYNKFSKV
+788 NKGFFKVKQTKV
-796 TTQAGTSTDVD
+796 TGSSITVRVTGGRTIYAGAEITADAFKQYEQKERYDFRLKKVD
-807 NVVIRAD
+807 SYGN
-814 YNDKGEIKLYS
+814 
-825 CKKDQSGKLV
+825 
-835 KFGASMTGSA
+835 
-845 IKIYEPVKRYNLR
+845 
-858 LQKTDGY
+858 
-865 EHPMANVA
+865 PMAGVA
-873 FVITCRETGESHVM
+873 F
-887 LTDSDGILDT
+887 L
-897 SRVVTSGG
+897 
-905 KFKVNAN
+905 
-912 DDLYEQALTDNS
+912 
-924 IIPEYVQTSVF
+924 
-935 FNDDSDVAVTASRH
+935 VTASNGDQH
-949 SEGALYAG
+949 VVVTDKNGEFDSSKLGYTNVNGNDATLAKAIADTTLYP
-957 TYIIRELHRQ
+957 TYKETNVFFTTPGSGKTAAAEIKEETVDGKAPRPLYKDTYTIREIHRQ
-967 YVTVDGEKC
+967 YVTIDGKKY
-976 KLSEVYKIPAAIKVT
+976 KLTQVYDLGPAQKITVSDSVKNGAVIDFGTYTNTAIPKMT
-991 VPGTDNNAVGEHDT
+991 SSAISTD
-1005 KDAGTMTNIRIP
+1005 TN
-1017 SISSVAMDAD
+1017 
-1027 SATKMSIT
+1027 TKMSVAGKNA
-1035 SKDAKFRDIV
+1035 SFKDSIKATNLKAS
-1045 TIHNPELDKT
+1045 TK
-1055 YTLMSI
+1055 YTLMSV
-1061 AVDTATGLAYVGADG
+1061 AVDANTGKAYKDADG
-1076 QYVRTTEYLGKGSG
+1076 KYVAKNVEF
-1090 LIGADVPLE
+1090 
-1099 LTANTTGTEVNQL
+1099 TTGAVKKGTVFPETTASVTFTGVNTSNVKSRKL
-1112 TFFEYLVEGKTT
+1112 VFYEYLVEGSVTKTVS
-1124 NLVGVDSD
+1124 LDSA
-1132 GKPVEPAKCVAKDAS
+1132 GKPVEPANCVAKDAS

-1159 LETEVLVNST
+1159 LET
-1169 KTNESPAAIS
+1169 
-1179 TVTDTVT
+1179 
-1186 THGLIAGES
+1186 
-1195 FTINST
+1195 
-1201 IKVDGKS
+1201 
-1208 IGVQSTDFTA
+1208 
-1218 DGKDKEVSVVFKD
+1218 
-1231 LDLSKLANKRL
+1231 
-1242 SIVTELIYKNK
+1242 
-1253 VILTHND
+1253 
-1260 DGKDL
+1260 
-1265 NEEFYTPEMHSNA
+1265 
-1278 IDVDTLTK
+1278 
-1286 MSKTS
+1286 
-1291 ETAKFKDTVDIKNLS
+1291 
-1306 AATQYTLQSI
+1306 
-1316 AVDTATGLAY
+1316 
-1326 KDASGKYVVGHE
+1326 
-1338 TFTTKTSKDNDRVGA
+1338 
-1353 TADIEFTANTKD
+1353 
-1365 TNVTQITFYEY
+1365 
-1376 LVRGSVD
+1376 
-1383 SDISVD
+1383 
-1389 ENGYPVRPANWI
+1389 
-1401 AEDASTSN
+1401 
-1409 VDQTLNLVNLETKV
+1409 KV

-1428 KTNVAPADKKVDVTD
+1428 KTNVAPADEKVDVTD

-1474 EFTAKGGDETVSVP
+1474 EFTAKGDDETVSVP
-1488 FKSLDLTKYAGK
+1488 LKGLNLTEYAGK

-1527 VFYVPAVET
+1527 KFYVPAVET

-1579 TTGEEI
+1579 ATGEEI

-1591 KDPYWGML
+1591 KDPYWNML
-1599 RDLGYVTDETSSDS
+1599 KDLGYVTDETSSDS

-1638 LKPEKMDDMINV
+1638 LKPEKMDDTVNV
-1650 AFDIDPRSFNLEG
+1650 TFDIDPRSFNLEG
-1663 KTITIQQVIKLNGV
+1663 KTITIRQVIKLNGV
-1677 VVAKHTDKDAESQ
+1677 AVAKHTDKDAESQ

-1711 APTKNADV
+1711 APTKDADV

-1755 VVVKQNETIS
+1755 VVVKQSETIS

-1803 TDLNSAEQSFSFS
+1803 TDPNSAEQSFSFS

-1845 LDGLTKGEG
+1845 LEGLTKGER

-1862 NKSTRKPMLVN
+1862 NKSTRKPMLVD

-1923 GVLIDKEEDF
+1923 GILIDKEEDF

-1989 LNKNGKDAGPLKDAN
+1989 LNKDGKDAGPLKDAN

-2059 DKGQQIHYPELK
+2059 DEGQQIHYPELK

-2160 HKVVIF
+2160 HRIVIF

-2203 AMFLS
+2203 VMFLS
-2208 ILVGMLG
+2208 ILSGMLG
-2215 LGVVTLFVTRR
+2215 LGVVTLFVTKR

>member
-6 VKVTVVALVMV
+6 VKVTVVALAMV

-34 VFRAKAEEATPTDAT
+34 IFRAKAEEATPTDAT

-59 ELNDSDKDKNLA
+59 ELNDSDKDRNLA

-132 QLDKKLFRS
+132 QLDEKLFRS

-186 TDASSEVSTEVTT
+186 TDASSEVSTEATT
-199 EAVTEPDTQVATT
+199 ESDTQVATT
-212 SDASSEETEATT
+212 SDASSEETKATT
-224 QIATPTDSIPEVK
+224 QVATPTDSIPEVK
-237 PVATLASVM
+237 PIATLASVFRM
-246 RAAGASYWIYG
+246 AKAAKAATTTAVSRGTGYGYGGETISYIFYINKGLTYNNTGYAFCMEEGKTGPTSGTGTVSSIGKGNITKALYYSFAGPGAGSYDGAPSSGGLNGDNVMTLSCILDYYYTGYWDSGDFGAAYDDAILYEKWLKGKDMPNTLADTAFSIAGKSDDFTASRAAYNI
-257 DYSGMSSGDYHVSTD
+257 TD
-272 KDNVPMS
+272 KTQTTNEWAVVSKKSVTVTIPTGVTMHKTDSNGKKS
-279 GNASRVFCGT
+279 THWAGT
-289 ASKQGP
+289 ATVSNGDKIYFSASVAKG
-295 GKPYYGS
+295 G
-302 SQGYTRRVV
+302 T
-311 NNSSTVKVLS
+311 STVKF
-321 YYYDV
+321 
-326 LAKQS
+326 
-331 DHSANWQNHVTQTA
+331 
-345 HALSY
+345 
-350 INGYGASYKP
+350 
-360 SWWSAA
+360 
-366 MARPVYSM
+366 
-374 SETQIYVGSNTTT
+374 T
-387 SVVNYTSSEIHRGN
+387 SVKGYSAYKADFGAELQVLGFLGKPTDKEFT
-401 REASDGLHTLY
+401 AKL
-412 NVQWTAVK
+412 QWN
-420 TVSGTSLKNYFTV
+420 SPNFSLKKTDSKTKQPVEGAEYLVYCAQDNE
-433 KVPSNVRIYVKRNN
+433 KVNVVRFK
-447 GKWGSATNTDVN
+447 
-459 LYSGDK
+459 
-465 FFFTTSKLTDRTTT
+465 
-479 IANSKAALTGFT
+479 
-491 AYAYDPVNTKNQ
+491 
-503 TMYGN
+503 
-508 GVSETRSIQFS
+508 
-519 IPWKDVYHKLT
+519 
-530 LDKLVCVGG
+530 
-539 NYKVDASTAG
+539 
-549 TQYTVYWVDKT
+549 
-560 TNSNRFGK
+560 TNSNGVGEITSFNPTQASGEVGK
-568 IAVFEIQTNGKGKV
+568 TVV
-582 KYLRQNNYGTTFK
+582 KLK
-595 PSGFGTYTL
+595 A
-604 DGLPTG
+604 G
-610 VYRIVETKT
+610 VRYYIVETKAPEHYKLNKNKQIAIGGEKYPYEAHIGVNAT
-619 NDGFETA
+619 DGHVDYTSITGATFSTTA
-626 KPCRINFSNG
+626 TG
-636 AAVDAEGNASGES
+636 VTYHTVDKVAHDPVNV
-649 KHFEIAFKTND
+649 EIR
-660 NVKNQVANFTS
+660 
-671 FEQKESGDPLAIKI
+671 
-685 QKIDADTKETVGLG
+685 KIDSV
-699 SGSLAGAEFTIKYY
+699 SGKAVPAGTASLAGAIFKMEYY
-713 EDAEGVG
+713 QGKTTA
-720 TIGISVPTGTP
+720 SGTP
-731 TARWV
+731 TNTWY
-736 IKTDE
+736 IKTAYDSSIKGYVARFAKGFIVN
-741 DGYASLANDEY
+741 DGTYKSDAAPAEVDASGVYELEA
-752 IVSKPSKLPDS
+752 
-763 VKIVKGKYNICKPG
+763 GCMR
-777 TIVITESEAPK
+777 ITEVIAPSGYKVVDGK
-788 NYNKFSKV
+788 NKGFFYIGSKKV
-796 TTQAGTSTDVD
+796 TDQASITVRVSGGRSILAGTEISAEAFKQYEQKERYDFKLKKVD
-807 NVVIRAD
+807 SYGN
-814 YNDKGEIKLYS
+814 
-825 CKKDQSGKLV
+825 
-835 KFGASMTGSA
+835 
-845 IKIYEPVKRYNLR
+845 
-858 LQKTDGY
+858 
-865 EHPMANVA
+865 PMAGVA
-873 FVITCRETGESHVM
+873 F
-887 LTDSDGILDT
+887 L
-897 SRVVTSGG
+897 
-905 KFKVNAN
+905 
-912 DDLYEQALTDNS
+912 
-924 IIPEYVQTSVF
+924 
-935 FNDDSDVAVTASRH
+935 VTASNGDQH
-949 SEGALYAG
+949 VVVTDKNGEFDSSKLGYKDVNGNDATLAKAMADTTLYPTYKETNVFFTTPGSGKTAATEIKEETVG
-957 TYIIRELHRQ
+957 TTAPRPLYKDTYTVREIHRQ
-967 YVTVDGEKC
+967 YVTIDGKKY
-976 KLSEVYKIPAAIKVT
+976 KLTQVYNLGSAQTIT
-991 VPGTDNNAVGEHDT
+991 VP
-1005 KDAGTMTNIRIP
+1005 
-1017 SISSVAMDAD
+1017 D
-1027 SATKMSIT
+1027 SAKDGAVIDFGTYTNTAIPKMTSSAISTDTNTKMSVAGKN
-1035 SKDAKFRDIV
+1035 SSFKDSVKATNLKAS
-1045 TIHNPELDKT
+1045 TK
-1055 YTLMSI
+1055 YTLMSV
-1061 AVDTATGLAYVGADG
+1061 AVDANTGKAYKDADG
-1076 QYVRTTEYLGKGSG
+1076 KYVAKNVEF
-1090 LIGADVPLE
+1090 
-1099 LTANTTGTEVNQL
+1099 TTGAVKKGTVFPETTASVTFTGVNTSNVKSRKL
-1112 TFFEYLVEGKTT
+1112 VFYEYLVEGSVTKTVS
-1124 NLVGVDSD
+1124 LDSA
-1132 GKPVEPAKCVAKDAS
+1132 GKPVEPANCVAKDAS

-1159 LETEVLVNST
+1159 LET
-1169 KTNESPAAIS
+1169 
-1179 TVTDTVT
+1179 
-1186 THGLIAGES
+1186 
-1195 FTINST
+1195 
-1201 IKVDGKS
+1201 
-1208 IGVQSTDFTA
+1208 
-1218 DGKDKEVSVVFKD
+1218 
-1231 LDLSKLANKRL
+1231 
-1242 SIVTELIYKNK
+1242 
-1253 VILTHND
+1253 
-1260 DGKDL
+1260 
-1265 NEEFYTPEMHSNA
+1265 
-1278 IDVDTLTK
+1278 
-1286 MSKTS
+1286 
-1291 ETAKFKDTVDIKNLS
+1291 
-1306 AATQYTLQSI
+1306 
-1316 AVDTATGLAY
+1316 
-1326 KDASGKYVVGHE
+1326 
-1338 TFTTKTSKDNDRVGA
+1338 
-1353 TADIEFTANTKD
+1353 
-1365 TNVTQITFYEY
+1365 
-1376 LVRGSVD
+1376 
-1383 SDISVD
+1383 
-1389 ENGYPVRPANWI
+1389 
-1401 AEDASTSN
+1401 
-1409 VDQTLNLVNLETKV
+1409 KV

-1428 KTNVAPADKKVDVTD
+1428 KTNVAPADEKVDVTD

-1474 EFTAKGGDETVSVP
+1474 EFTAKGDDETVSVP
-1488 FKSLDLTKYAGK
+1488 LKGLNLTEYAGK

-1579 TTGEEI
+1579 ATGEEI

-1591 KDPYWGML
+1591 KDPYWSML
-1599 RDLGYVTDETSSDS
+1599 KDLGYVTDETSSDG

-1638 LKPEKMDDMINV
+1638 LKPEKMDDTVNV
-1650 AFDIDPRSFNLEG
+1650 TFDIDPRSFNLEG

-1711 APTKNADV
+1711 ALTKDADV

-1755 VVVKQNETIS
+1755 VVVKQSETIG

-1803 TDLNSAEQSFSFS
+1803 TDPNSAEQSFSFS

-1845 LDGLTKGEG
+1845 LDGLTKGER

-1862 NKSTRKPMLVN
+1862 NKSTRKPMLVD
-1873 GKQVTNSIDFTA
+1873 GKQVTNSINFTA

-1989 LNKNGKDAGPLKDAN
+1989 LNKDGKDAGPLKDAN

-2059 DKGQQIHYPELK
+2059 DEDQQIHYPELK

-2160 HKVVIF
+2160 HRIVIF

-2203 AMFLS
+2203 VMFLS
-2208 ILVGMLG
+2208 ILAGMLG
-2215 LGVVTLFVTRR
+2215 LGVVTLFVTKR

>member
-59 ELNDSDKDKNLA
+59 ELNDSDKDRNLA

-103 RVVYKSLEERANAN
+103 RVVYKNLEERADAN

-132 QLDKKLFRS
+132 QLDEKLFRS

-180 EKVATP
+180 EKVATS
-186 TDASSEVSTEVTT
+186 TDASSEVSTEVNT
-199 EAVTEPDTQVATT
+199 EATTEPDTQVATT
-212 SDASSEETEATT
+212 SDASSEETETTT

-237 PVATLASVM
+237 PVATLASVFRM
-246 RAAGASYWIYG
+246 AKAAKAATTTAVSRGTGYGYDGGTISYIFYINKGLTYNNTGYAFCMEEDKTGPTSGTGTVSSIGKSNITKALYYSFAGPGAGSYDGAPSSGGLNGDNVMTLSCILDYYYTGYWDSGDFGTAYDNAISYEKWLKGKDMPNTLADTAFSIAGKSDDFTASRAAYNI
-257 DYSGMSSGDYHVSTD
+257 TD
-272 KDNVPMS
+272 KTQTTNEWAVVSKKSVTVTIPTGVTMHKTDS
-279 GNASRVFCGT
+279 KGKKSTHGAGT
-289 ASKQGP
+289 A
-295 GKPYYGS
+295 
-302 SQGYTRRVV
+302 
-311 NNSSTVKVLS
+311 TVSNGDKIYFS
-321 YYYDV
+321 ASI
-326 LAKQS
+326 AKGGTS
-331 DHSANWQNHVTQTA
+331 D
-345 HALSY
+345 
-350 INGYGASYKP
+350 IKF
-360 SWWSAA
+360 
-366 MARPVYSM
+366 
-374 SETQIYVGSNTTT
+374 T
-387 SVVNYTSSEIHRGN
+387 SVKGYSAYKADFGAKLQVLGFLGEPTDKEFTAKLQWNSPNFSLRKTDSKTKQPVEGAEYLVYCAQDNEKVNVVRFKTNSNGVGEITSVNPTQASGEVGKTVVKLKAGVRYYIVETKAPEHYKLNKNKQVAIGGEKYPYEAHIGVNATDGHVDYTSITGATFSTTATGVTY
-401 REASDGLHTLY
+401 HT
-412 NVQWTAVK
+412 VDKVAHDPVSIVIRK
-420 TVSGTSLKNYFTV
+420 IDSVSGRAVPAGTAALAGAVFKMEYF
-433 KVPSNVRIYVKRNN
+433 K
-447 GKWGSATNTDVN
+447 GKDSVSGSATNTWYLQTKLADGRYVARFARGY
-459 LYSGDK
+459 LYSDSTHKSDAAPAEVDASGVYELEAGCMRITEVIAPSGYEKVTADNAGWIKLGGSIDRLTESASITVKIGNGNIYYGNTAVKDGVVEIGEQKERYDFKLKKVDSYGNPMAGVAFLVTASNGDQHVVVTDK
-465 FFFTTSKLTDRTTT
+465 NGEFDSSKLDYTNVNGNDATLAKAMADTTLYPTYKETNVFFTTPGSGKTAAAEIKEETVDG
-479 IANSKAALTGFT
+479 KAPRPL
-491 AYAYDPVNTKNQ
+491 Y
-503 TMYGN
+503 
-508 GVSETRSIQFS
+508 
-519 IPWKDVYHKLT
+519 KD
-530 LDKLVCVGG
+530 
-539 NYKVDASTAG
+539 
-549 TQYTVYWVDKT
+549 
-560 TNSNRFGK
+560 
-568 IAVFEIQTNGKGKV
+568 
-582 KYLRQNNYGTTFK
+582 
-595 PSGFGTYTL
+595 TYT
-604 DGLPTG
+604 
-610 VYRIVETKT
+610 
-619 NDGFETA
+619 
-626 KPCRINFSNG
+626 
-636 AAVDAEGNASGES
+636 
-649 KHFEIAFKTND
+649 
-660 NVKNQVANFTS
+660 
-671 FEQKESGDPLAIKI
+671 
-685 QKIDADTKETVGLG
+685 
-699 SGSLAGAEFTIKYY
+699 
-713 EDAEGVG
+713 
-720 TIGISVPTGTP
+720 
-731 TARWV
+731 
-736 IKTDE
+736 
-741 DGYASLANDEY
+741 
-752 IVSKPSKLPDS
+752 
-763 VKIVKGKYNICKPG
+763 
-777 TIVITESEAPK
+777 
-788 NYNKFSKV
+788 
-796 TTQAGTSTDVD
+796 
-807 NVVIRAD
+807 
-814 YNDKGEIKLYS
+814 
-825 CKKDQSGKLV
+825 
-835 KFGASMTGSA
+835 
-845 IKIYEPVKRYNLR
+845 
-858 LQKTDGY
+858 
-865 EHPMANVA
+865 
-873 FVITCRETGESHVM
+873 
-887 LTDSDGILDT
+887 
-897 SRVVTSGG
+897 
-905 KFKVNAN
+905 
-912 DDLYEQALTDNS
+912 
-924 IIPEYVQTSVF
+924 
-935 FNDDSDVAVTASRH
+935 
-949 SEGALYAG
+949 
-957 TYIIRELHRQ
+957 IREIHRQ
-967 YVTVDGEKC
+967 YVTIDGKKY
-976 KLSEVYKIPAAIKVT
+976 KLTQVYDLGPAQKIT
-991 VPGTDNNAVGEHDT
+991 V
-1005 KDAGTMTNIRIP
+1005 
-1017 SISSVAMDAD
+1017 SD
-1027 SATKMSIT
+1027 SAKNGAVIDFGTYTNTAIPKMTSSAISTDTNTKMSVAGKN
-1035 SKDAKFRDIV
+1035 SSFKDSVKATNLKAS
-1045 TIHNPELDKT
+1045 TK
-1055 YTLMSI
+1055 YTLMSV
-1061 AVDTATGLAYVGADG
+1061 AVDANTGKAYKDADG
-1076 QYVRTTEYLGKGSG
+1076 KYVAKNVEF
-1090 LIGADVPLE
+1090 
-1099 LTANTTGTEVNQL
+1099 TTGAVKKGTVFPETTASVTFTGVNTSNVKSRKL
-1112 TFFEYLVEGKTT
+1112 VFYEYLVEGSVTKTVS
-1124 NLVGVDSD
+1124 LDSA
-1132 GKPVEPAKCVAKDAS
+1132 GKPVEPANCVAKDAS

-1159 LETEVLVNST
+1159 LET
-1169 KTNESPAAIS
+1169 
-1179 TVTDTVT
+1179 
-1186 THGLIAGES
+1186 
-1195 FTINST
+1195 
-1201 IKVDGKS
+1201 
-1208 IGVQSTDFTA
+1208 
-1218 DGKDKEVSVVFKD
+1218 
-1231 LDLSKLANKRL
+1231 
-1242 SIVTELIYKNK
+1242 
-1253 VILTHND
+1253 
-1260 DGKDL
+1260 
-1265 NEEFYTPEMHSNA
+1265 
-1278 IDVDTLTK
+1278 
-1286 MSKTS
+1286 
-1291 ETAKFKDTVDIKNLS
+1291 
-1306 AATQYTLQSI
+1306 
-1316 AVDTATGLAY
+1316 
-1326 KDASGKYVVGHE
+1326 
-1338 TFTTKTSKDNDRVGA
+1338 
-1353 TADIEFTANTKD
+1353 
-1365 TNVTQITFYEY
+1365 
-1376 LVRGSVD
+1376 
-1383 SDISVD
+1383 
-1389 ENGYPVRPANWI
+1389 
-1401 AEDASTSN
+1401 
-1409 VDQTLNLVNLETKV
+1409 KV

-1428 KTNVAPADKKVDVTD
+1428 KTNVAPADEKVDVTD
-1443 TVTLHNLVAGT
+1443 TVTLHNLVAET

-1474 EFTAKGGDETVSVP
+1474 EFTAKGDDETVSVP
-1488 FKSLDLTKYAGK
+1488 LKGLNLTEYAGK

-1527 VFYVPAVET
+1527 KFYVPAVET

-1579 TTGEEI
+1579 ATGEEI

-1591 KDPYWGML
+1591 KDPYWNML
-1599 RDLGYVTDETSSDS
+1599 KDLGYVTDETSSDS

-1638 LKPEKMDDMINV
+1638 LKPEKMDDTVNV
-1650 AFDIDPRSFNLEG
+1650 TFDIDPRSFNLEG
-1663 KTITIQQVIKLNGV
+1663 KTITIRQVIKLNGV
-1677 VVAKHTDKDAESQ
+1677 AVAKHTDKDAESQ

-1704 TSHNHTI
+1704 ASHNHTI
-1711 APTKNADV
+1711 APTKDADV

-1755 VVVKQNETIS
+1755 VVVKQSETIS

-1803 TDLNSAEQSFSFS
+1803 TDPNSAEQSFSFS

-1845 LDGLTKGEG
+1845 LDGLTKGER

-1862 NKSTRKPMLVN
+1862 NKSTRKPMLVD

-1923 GVLIDKEEDF
+1923 GILIDKEEDF

-1989 LNKNGKDAGPLKDAN
+1989 LNKDGKDAGPLKDAN

-2012 KFQAKTTDGSVKV
+2012 KFQAKTIDGSVKV

-2059 DKGQQIHYPELK
+2059 DEGQQIHYPELK

-2160 HKVVIF
+2160 HRIVIF

-2203 AMFLS
+2203 VMFLS
-2208 ILVGMLG
+2208 ILAGMLG

>member
-34 VFRAKAEEATPTDAT
+34 VFRAKAEKATPTDAT

-59 ELNDSDKDKNLA
+59 ELNDSDKDRNLA

-103 RVVYKSLEERANAN
+103 RVVYKNLEERANAN

-132 QLDKKLFRS
+132 QLDEKLFRS

-212 SDASSEETEATT
+212 SDASSEETETTT
-224 QIATPTDSIPEVK
+224 QVATPTDSIPEVK
-237 PVATLASVM
+237 PVATLASVFRTAVADVYVWGTETQGCGNYHKTSSSANSANM
-246 RAAGASYWIYG
+246 SLDGDIGSRMFCVDWGA
-257 DYSGMSSGDYHVSTD
+257 
-272 KDNVPMS
+272 N
-279 GNASRVFCGT
+279 
-289 ASKQGP
+289 GP
-295 GKPYYGS
+295 S
-302 SQGYTRRVV
+302 LANGYTRPVKYSRGGGADVSLRKVV
-311 NNSSTVKVLS
+311 A
-321 YYYDV
+321 YYYEV
-326 LAKQS
+326 LAKTS
-331 DHSANWQNHVTQTA
+331 GNLAATEHYLSLLNHKKGTTPTWA
-345 HALSY
+345 
-350 INGYGASYKP
+350 
-360 SWWSAA
+360 SAA
-366 MARPVYSM
+366 MKYTALASGEETINIDKTKPSMTYYKSYSFKANGEVFHTSTNVFVSEPVTVTAEKSEQYFTASVPKDCAVYVYNYN
-374 SETQIYVGSNTTT
+374 SETKKY
-387 SVVNYTSSEIHRGN
+387 
-401 REASDGLHTLY
+401 
-412 NVQWTAVK
+412 QWTRYGSTDNLKLKNGDKFRIVLPKSFANK
-420 TVSGTSLKNYFTV
+420 TVSLSGTARYGGWDVYYYNPNDPAWLDCQQMVLATETDKPEFSLSVKTGNVPQEFDPINIVIDKVDSIREDGTQVGKTSLAGAIFKMEYF
-433 KVPSNVRIYVKRNN
+433 K
-447 GKWGSATNTDVN
+447 GKDSASGSATNTWYIKTVKNAAGDYTARFDKICLVTGNKNYPSDAAPTNTNAAGVYELEDGAMRITEVKAPSGYKVVDGKNKGFFYIGSKKVTGQASITVRVTGGKTILAGTEISAEAFKQYEQKERYDFKLKKVDSYGNPMAGVAFLVTASNGNQHVVVTDKNGEFDSSKLDYTNVN
-459 LYSGDK
+459 GNDATLAKAMADTTLYPTYK
-465 FFFTTSKLTDRTTT
+465 ETNVFFTTPGSGKTAAAEIKEETVDG
-479 IANSKAALTGFT
+479 KAPRPL
-491 AYAYDPVNTKNQ
+491 Y
-503 TMYGN
+503 
-508 GVSETRSIQFS
+508 
-519 IPWKDVYHKLT
+519 KD
-530 LDKLVCVGG
+530 
-539 NYKVDASTAG
+539 
-549 TQYTVYWVDKT
+549 
-560 TNSNRFGK
+560 
-568 IAVFEIQTNGKGKV
+568 
-582 KYLRQNNYGTTFK
+582 
-595 PSGFGTYTL
+595 TYT
-604 DGLPTG
+604 
-610 VYRIVETKT
+610 
-619 NDGFETA
+619 
-626 KPCRINFSNG
+626 
-636 AAVDAEGNASGES
+636 
-649 KHFEIAFKTND
+649 
-660 NVKNQVANFTS
+660 
-671 FEQKESGDPLAIKI
+671 
-685 QKIDADTKETVGLG
+685 
-699 SGSLAGAEFTIKYY
+699 
-713 EDAEGVG
+713 
-720 TIGISVPTGTP
+720 
-731 TARWV
+731 
-736 IKTDE
+736 
-741 DGYASLANDEY
+741 
-752 IVSKPSKLPDS
+752 
-763 VKIVKGKYNICKPG
+763 
-777 TIVITESEAPK
+777 
-788 NYNKFSKV
+788 
-796 TTQAGTSTDVD
+796 
-807 NVVIRAD
+807 
-814 YNDKGEIKLYS
+814 
-825 CKKDQSGKLV
+825 
-835 KFGASMTGSA
+835 
-845 IKIYEPVKRYNLR
+845 
-858 LQKTDGY
+858 
-865 EHPMANVA
+865 
-873 FVITCRETGESHVM
+873 
-887 LTDSDGILDT
+887 
-897 SRVVTSGG
+897 
-905 KFKVNAN
+905 
-912 DDLYEQALTDNS
+912 
-924 IIPEYVQTSVF
+924 
-935 FNDDSDVAVTASRH
+935 
-949 SEGALYAG
+949 
-957 TYIIRELHRQ
+957 IREIHRQ
-967 YVTVDGEKC
+967 YVTIDGKKY
-976 KLSEVYKIPAAIKVT
+976 KLTQVYDLGPAQKIT
-991 VPGTDNNAVGEHDT
+991 V
-1005 KDAGTMTNIRIP
+1005 
-1017 SISSVAMDAD
+1017 SD
-1027 SATKMSIT
+1027 SAKNGAVIDFGTYTNTAIPKMTSSAISTDTNTKMSVAGKN
-1035 SKDAKFRDIV
+1035 SSFKDSVKATNLKAS
-1045 TIHNPELDKT
+1045 TK
-1055 YTLMSI
+1055 YTLMSV
-1061 AVDTATGLAYVGADG
+1061 AVDANTGKAYKDADG
-1076 QYVRTTEYLGKGSG
+1076 KYVAKNVEF
-1090 LIGADVPLE
+1090 
-1099 LTANTTGTEVNQL
+1099 TTGAVKKGTVFPETTASVTFTGVNTSNVKSRKL
-1112 TFFEYLVEGKTT
+1112 VFYEYLVEGSVTKTVS
-1124 NLVGVDSD
+1124 LDSA
-1132 GKPVEPAKCVAKDAS
+1132 GKPVEPANCVAKDAS

-1159 LETEVLVNST
+1159 LET
-1169 KTNESPAAIS
+1169 
-1179 TVTDTVT
+1179 
-1186 THGLIAGES
+1186 
-1195 FTINST
+1195 
-1201 IKVDGKS
+1201 
-1208 IGVQSTDFTA
+1208 
-1218 DGKDKEVSVVFKD
+1218 
-1231 LDLSKLANKRL
+1231 
-1242 SIVTELIYKNK
+1242 
-1253 VILTHND
+1253 
-1260 DGKDL
+1260 
-1265 NEEFYTPEMHSNA
+1265 
-1278 IDVDTLTK
+1278 
-1286 MSKTS
+1286 
-1291 ETAKFKDTVDIKNLS
+1291 
-1306 AATQYTLQSI
+1306 
-1316 AVDTATGLAY
+1316 
-1326 KDASGKYVVGHE
+1326 
-1338 TFTTKTSKDNDRVGA
+1338 
-1353 TADIEFTANTKD
+1353 
-1365 TNVTQITFYEY
+1365 
-1376 LVRGSVD
+1376 
-1383 SDISVD
+1383 
-1389 ENGYPVRPANWI
+1389 
-1401 AEDASTSN
+1401 
-1409 VDQTLNLVNLETKV
+1409 KV

-1428 KTNVAPADKKVDVTD
+1428 KTNVAPADEKVDVTD

-1474 EFTAKGGDETVSVP
+1474 EFTAKGDDETVSVP
-1488 FKSLDLTKYAGK
+1488 LKGLNLTEYAGK

-1527 VFYVPAVET
+1527 KFYVPAVET

-1579 TTGEEI
+1579 ATGEEI

-1591 KDPYWGML
+1591 KDPYWNML
-1599 RDLGYVTDETSSDS
+1599 KDLGYVTDETSSDS

-1638 LKPEKMDDMINV
+1638 LKPEKMDDTVNV
-1650 AFDIDPRSFNLEG
+1650 TFDIDPRSFNLEG
-1663 KTITIQQVIKLNGV
+1663 KTITIRQVIKLNGV
-1677 VVAKHTDKDAESQ
+1677 AVAKHTDKDAESQ

-1711 APTKNADV
+1711 APTKDADV

-1755 VVVKQNETIS
+1755 VVVKQSETIS

-1803 TDLNSAEQSFSFS
+1803 TDPNSAEQSFSFS

-1845 LDGLTKGEG
+1845 LDGLTKGER

-1862 NKSTRKPMLVN
+1862 NKSTRKPMLVD

-1923 GVLIDKEEDF
+1923 GILIDKEEDF

-1989 LNKNGKDAGPLKDAN
+1989 LNKDGKDAGPLKDAN

-2050 EVCGHTEIT
+2050 EVCGHTQIT
-2059 DKGQQIHYPELK
+2059 DEGQQIHYPELK

-2160 HKVVIF
+2160 HRIVIF

-2203 AMFLS
+2203 VMFLS
-2208 ILVGMLG
+2208 ILAGMLG
-2215 LGVVTLFVTRR
+2215 LGVVTLFVTKR

>member
-59 ELNDSDKDKNLA
+59 ELNDSDKDRNLA

-153 NTVGSFSIVAGDG
+153 NIVGSFSIVAGDG

-180 EKVATP
+180 EKVATS

-199 EAVTEPDTQVATT
+199 ETTTESDTQVATT
-212 SDASSEETEATT
+212 SDASSEETETTT
-224 QIATPTDSIPEVK
+224 QVATPTDSIPEVK
-237 PVATLASVM
+237 PVATLASVFRM
-246 RAAGASYWIYG
+246 AKAAKAAFANNVWVNGSFGAGYG
-257 DYSGMSSGDYHVSTD
+257 NYHIVASEYTDGPSGTNGDMGT
-272 KDNVPMS
+272 
-279 GNASRVFCGT
+279 RVFCVQKDKYGPCSSNT
-289 ASKQGP
+289 GKGGVLYSKENI
-295 GKPYYGS
+295 GS
-302 SQGYTRRVV
+302 EPTEIVMK
-311 NNSSTVKVLS
+311 KVLA
-321 YYYDV
+321 YYYDE
-326 LAKQS
+326 LPKNGTTLKETE
-331 DHSANWQNHVTQTA
+331 HY
-345 HALSY
+345 LSLLY
-350 INGYGASYKP
+350 SNSGETP
-360 SWWSAA
+360 SWAKAAKEHPLYTAAQAKISFTVDSTAAETKSYSSISFRNETYTNVFVSKRFIVTTSATKQYCTLTVPKGVTLWIRRA
-366 MARPVYSM
+366 SDNSTVTGKADTTVTLYKGDTVRLVTSKSKHG
-374 SETQIYVGSNTTT
+374 SETTLSGTGHYGEWSFCYYIPNDIRYVGFQKLLTGSRT
-387 SVVNYTSSEIHRGN
+387 
-401 REASDGLHTLY
+401 
-412 NVQWTAVK
+412 QP
-420 TVSGTSLKNYFTV
+420 TVSLSVTW
-433 KVPSNVRIYVKRNN
+433 P
-447 GKWGSATNTDVN
+447 
-459 LYSGDK
+459 
-465 FFFTTSKLTDRTTT
+465 
-479 IANSKAALTGFT
+479 
-491 AYAYDPVNTKNQ
+491 AYDPINI
-503 TMYGN
+503 
-508 GVSETRSIQFS
+508 EI
-519 IPWKDVYHKLT
+519 D
-530 LDKLVCVGG
+530 
-539 NYKVDASTAG
+539 KVDSIREDG
-549 TQYTVYWVDKT
+549 TQVGKT
-560 TNSNRFGK
+560 
-568 IAVFEIQTNGKGKV
+568 
-582 KYLRQNNYGTTFK
+582 
-595 PSGFGTYTL
+595 
-604 DGLPTG
+604 
-610 VYRIVETKT
+610 
-619 NDGFETA
+619 
-626 KPCRINFSNG
+626 
-636 AAVDAEGNASGES
+636 
-649 KHFEIAFKTND
+649 
-660 NVKNQVANFTS
+660 
-671 FEQKESGDPLAIKI
+671 
-685 QKIDADTKETVGLG
+685 
-699 SGSLAGAEFTIKYY
+699 SLAGAIFKMEYFKGKTT
-713 EDAEGVG
+713 ASGA
-720 TIGISVPTGTP
+720 PTNT
-731 TARWV
+731 WY
-736 IKTDE
+736 IKTVKNGSHYRAAFSKTCLVTGNKNYPSDAAPETVSNTGIYELE
-741 DGYASLANDEY
+741 DGAMR
-752 IVSKPSKLPDS
+752 
-763 VKIVKGKYNICKPG
+763 
-777 TIVITESEAPK
+777 ITEVKAPSGYKVVDGK
-788 NYNKFSKV
+788 NKGFFKVKQTKV
-796 TTQAGTSTDVD
+796 TGSSITVRVTGGRTIYAGAEITADAFKQYEQKERYDFRLKKVD
-807 NVVIRAD
+807 SYGN
-814 YNDKGEIKLYS
+814 
-825 CKKDQSGKLV
+825 
-835 KFGASMTGSA
+835 
-845 IKIYEPVKRYNLR
+845 
-858 LQKTDGY
+858 
-865 EHPMANVA
+865 PMAGVA
-873 FVITCRETGESHVM
+873 F
-887 LTDSDGILDT
+887 L
-897 SRVVTSGG
+897 
-905 KFKVNAN
+905 
-912 DDLYEQALTDNS
+912 
-924 IIPEYVQTSVF
+924 
-935 FNDDSDVAVTASRH
+935 VTASNGDQH
-949 SEGALYAG
+949 VVVTDKNGEFDSSKLGYTNVNGNDATLAKAIADTTLYP
-957 TYIIRELHRQ
+957 TYKETNVFFTTPGSGKTAAAEIKEETVDGKAPRPLYKDTYTIREIHRQ
-967 YVTVDGEKC
+967 YVTIDGKKY
-976 KLSEVYKIPAAIKVT
+976 KLTQVYDLGPAQKIT
-991 VPGTDNNAVGEHDT
+991 VSDSVKNGAVIDFGTY
-1005 KDAGTMTNIRIP
+1005 TNIAIP
-1017 SISSVAMDAD
+1017 KMTSSAISTDTN
-1027 SATKMSIT
+1027 TKMSVAGKNA
-1035 SKDAKFRDIV
+1035 SFKDSIKATNLKAS
-1045 TIHNPELDKT
+1045 TK
-1055 YTLMSI
+1055 YTLMSV
-1061 AVDTATGLAYVGADG
+1061 AVDANTGKAYKDADG
-1076 QYVRTTEYLGKGSG
+1076 KYVAKNVEF
-1090 LIGADVPLE
+1090 
-1099 LTANTTGTEVNQL
+1099 TTGAVKKGTVFPETTASVTFTGVNTSNVKSRKL
-1112 TFFEYLVEGKTT
+1112 VFYEYLVEGSVTKTVS
-1124 NLVGVDSD
+1124 LDSA
-1132 GKPVEPAKCVAKDAS
+1132 GKPVEPANCVAKDAS

-1159 LETEVLVNST
+1159 LET
-1169 KTNESPAAIS
+1169 
-1179 TVTDTVT
+1179 
-1186 THGLIAGES
+1186 
-1195 FTINST
+1195 
-1201 IKVDGKS
+1201 
-1208 IGVQSTDFTA
+1208 
-1218 DGKDKEVSVVFKD
+1218 
-1231 LDLSKLANKRL
+1231 
-1242 SIVTELIYKNK
+1242 
-1253 VILTHND
+1253 
-1260 DGKDL
+1260 
-1265 NEEFYTPEMHSNA
+1265 
-1278 IDVDTLTK
+1278 
-1286 MSKTS
+1286 
-1291 ETAKFKDTVDIKNLS
+1291 
-1306 AATQYTLQSI
+1306 
-1316 AVDTATGLAY
+1316 
-1326 KDASGKYVVGHE
+1326 
-1338 TFTTKTSKDNDRVGA
+1338 
-1353 TADIEFTANTKD
+1353 
-1365 TNVTQITFYEY
+1365 
-1376 LVRGSVD
+1376 
-1383 SDISVD
+1383 
-1389 ENGYPVRPANWI
+1389 
-1401 AEDASTSN
+1401 
-1409 VDQTLNLVNLETKV
+1409 KV

-1428 KTNVAPADKKVDVTD
+1428 KTNVAPADEKVDVTD

-1474 EFTAKGGDETVSVP
+1474 EFTAKGDDETVSVP
-1488 FKSLDLTKYAGK
+1488 LKGLNLTEYAGK

-1527 VFYVPAVET
+1527 KFYVPAVET

-1579 TTGEEI
+1579 ATGEEI

-1591 KDPYWGML
+1591 KDPYWNML
-1599 RDLGYVTDETSSDS
+1599 KDLGYVTDETSSDS

-1638 LKPEKMDDMINV
+1638 LKPEKMDDTVNV
-1650 AFDIDPRSFNLEG
+1650 TFDIDPRSFNLEG
-1663 KTITIQQVIKLNGV
+1663 KTITIRQVIKLNGV
-1677 VVAKHTDKDAESQ
+1677 AVAKHTDKDAESQ

-1711 APTKNADV
+1711 APTKDADV

-1755 VVVKQNETIS
+1755 VVVKQSETIS

-1803 TDLNSAEQSFSFS
+1803 TDPNSAEQSFSFS

-1845 LDGLTKGEG
+1845 LDGLTKGER

-1862 NKSTRKPMLVN
+1862 NKSTRKPMLVD

-1923 GVLIDKEEDF
+1923 GILIDKEEDF

-1989 LNKNGKDAGPLKDAN
+1989 LNKDGKDAGPLKDAN

-2012 KFQAKTTDGSVKV
+2012 KFQAKTTYGSVKV

-2059 DKGQQIHYPELK
+2059 DEGQQIHYPELK

-2160 HKVVIF
+2160 HRIVIF

-2203 AMFLS
+2203 VMFLS
-2208 ILVGMLG
+2208 VLAGMLG
-2215 LGVVTLFVTRR
+2215 LGVVTLFVTKR

>member
-6 VKVTVVALVMV
+6 VKVAVVALVMV

-59 ELNDSDKDKNLA
+59 ELNDSDKDRNLA

-103 RVVYKSLEERANAN
+103 RVVYKNLEERANAN

-132 QLDKKLFRS
+132 QLDEKLFRS

-186 TDASSEVSTEVTT
+186 TDASSEISTEVTT

-212 SDASSEETEATT
+212 SDASSEETETAT
-224 QIATPTDSIPEVK
+224 QVATPTDSIPEVE
-237 PVATLASVM
+237 PVVTLASVFRM
-246 RAAGASYWIYG
+246 AKAAKAATTTAVSRGTGYGYNGGIISYIFYIDKNLTYNNTGYAFCMEEGKTGPTSGTGTVSRIGNDNITKALYYSFAGPGAGSYGGAPSSGGLNGNNVMALSCILDYYYTGYWDSGDFGAAYDDAILYEKWLKGKDMPNTLADTAFSIAGKSDDFTAARAAYNI
-257 DYSGMSSGDYHVSTD
+257 TD
-272 KDNVPMS
+272 KTQTTNEWAVVSKKSVTVTIPTGVTMHKTDS
-279 GNASRVFCGT
+279 KGKKSTHGAGT
-289 ASKQGP
+289 A
-295 GKPYYGS
+295 
-302 SQGYTRRVV
+302 
-311 NNSSTVKVLS
+311 TVSNGDKIYFS
-321 YYYDV
+321 ASI
-326 LAKQS
+326 AKGGTS
-331 DHSANWQNHVTQTA
+331 D
-345 HALSY
+345 
-350 INGYGASYKP
+350 IKF
-360 SWWSAA
+360 
-366 MARPVYSM
+366 
-374 SETQIYVGSNTTT
+374 T
-387 SVVNYTSSEIHRGN
+387 SVKGY
-401 REASDGLHTLY
+401 
-412 NVQWTAVK
+412 
-420 TVSGTSLKNYFTV
+420 
-433 KVPSNVRIYVKRNN
+433 
-447 GKWGSATNTDVN
+447 SAYKADFGAELQVLGFLGEPTD
-459 LYSGDK
+459 K
-465 FFFTTSKLTDRTTT
+465 E
-479 IANSKAALTGFT
+479 FT
-491 AYAYDPVNTKNQ
+491 AKLQWNSPNFSLRKTDSKTRQPVEGAE
-503 TMYGN
+503 YL
-508 GVSETRSIQFS
+508 
-519 IPWKDVYHKLT
+519 VYCAQ
-530 LDKLVCVGG
+530 D
-539 NYKVDASTAG
+539 NEKVN
-549 TQYTVYWVDKT
+549 VVRFK
-560 TNSNRFGK
+560 TNSNGVGEITSVNPTQASGEVGK
-568 IAVFEIQTNGKGKV
+568 TVV
-582 KYLRQNNYGTTFK
+582 KLK
-595 PSGFGTYTL
+595 A
-604 DGLPTG
+604 G
-610 VYRIVETKT
+610 VRYYIVETKAPEHYKLNKNKQIAIGGEKYPYEAHVGVNST
-619 NDGFETA
+619 SGHVDYTSITGATFSTTATGVTYHTVDKVAHDPINIVIDKVDSVREDGTQV
-626 KPCRINFSNG
+626 G
-636 AAVDAEGNASGES
+636 
-649 KHFEIAFKTND
+649 KT
-660 NVKNQVANFTS
+660 
-671 FEQKESGDPLAIKI
+671 
-685 QKIDADTKETVGLG
+685 
-699 SGSLAGAEFTIKYY
+699 SLAGAIFRMEYY
-713 EDAEGVG
+713 QGKTTA
-720 TIGISVPTGTP
+720 SGTP
-731 TARWV
+731 TNTWYLKTVKNAAGDYTARFAKGFIV
-736 IKTDE
+736 NEGAYKSDAAPDTLQGDTYELE
-741 DGYASLANDEY
+741 DGAMR
-752 IVSKPSKLPDS
+752 
-763 VKIVKGKYNICKPG
+763 
-777 TIVITESEAPK
+777 ITEVKAPSGYKVVDGK
-788 NYNKFSKV
+788 N
-796 TTQAGTSTDVD
+796 
-807 NVVIRAD
+807 
-814 YNDKGEIKLYS
+814 KG
-825 CKKDQSGKLV
+825 
-835 KFGASMTGSA
+835 
-845 IKIYEPVKRYNLR
+845 
-858 LQKTDGY
+858 
-865 EHPMANVA
+865 A
-873 FVITCRETGESHVM
+873 FVIKGKVINQASVTVRVTGGRTIYAGAEI
-887 LTDSDGILDT
+887 TADA
-897 SRVVTSGG
+897 
-905 KFKVNAN
+905 FKQ
-912 DDLYEQALTDNS
+912 YEQKERYDFKLKK
-924 IIPEYVQTSVF
+924 V
-935 FNDDSDVAVTASRH
+935 DSYGNPMAGVAFLVTASNGDQH
-949 SEGALYAG
+949 VVVTDKNGEFDSSKLDYTNVNGNDATLAKAMADTTLYP
-957 TYIIRELHRQ
+957 TYKETNVFFTTPGSGKTAAAEIKEETVDGKAPRPLYKDTYTIREIHRQ
-967 YVTVDGEKC
+967 YVTIDGKKY
-976 KLSEVYKIPAAIKVT
+976 KLTQVYDLGPAQKIT
-991 VPGTDNNAVGEHDT
+991 V
-1005 KDAGTMTNIRIP
+1005 
-1017 SISSVAMDAD
+1017 SD
-1027 SATKMSIT
+1027 SAKNGAVIDFGTYTNTAIPKMTSSAISTDTNTKMSVAGKN
-1035 SKDAKFRDIV
+1035 SSFKDSVKATNLKAS
-1045 TIHNPELDKT
+1045 TK
-1055 YTLMSI
+1055 YTLMSV
-1061 AVDTATGLAYVGADG
+1061 AVDANTGKAYKDADG
-1076 QYVRTTEYLGKGSG
+1076 KYVAKNVEF
-1090 LIGADVPLE
+1090 
-1099 LTANTTGTEVNQL
+1099 TTGAVKKGTVFPETTASVTFTGVNTSNVKSRKL
-1112 TFFEYLVEGKTT
+1112 VFYEYLVEGSVTKTVS
-1124 NLVGVDSD
+1124 LDSA
-1132 GKPVEPAKCVAKDAS
+1132 GKPVEPANCVAKDAS

-1159 LETEVLVNST
+1159 LET
-1169 KTNESPAAIS
+1169 
-1179 TVTDTVT
+1179 
-1186 THGLIAGES
+1186 
-1195 FTINST
+1195 
-1201 IKVDGKS
+1201 
-1208 IGVQSTDFTA
+1208 
-1218 DGKDKEVSVVFKD
+1218 
-1231 LDLSKLANKRL
+1231 
-1242 SIVTELIYKNK
+1242 
-1253 VILTHND
+1253 
-1260 DGKDL
+1260 
-1265 NEEFYTPEMHSNA
+1265 
-1278 IDVDTLTK
+1278 
-1286 MSKTS
+1286 
-1291 ETAKFKDTVDIKNLS
+1291 
-1306 AATQYTLQSI
+1306 
-1316 AVDTATGLAY
+1316 
-1326 KDASGKYVVGHE
+1326 
-1338 TFTTKTSKDNDRVGA
+1338 
-1353 TADIEFTANTKD
+1353 
-1365 TNVTQITFYEY
+1365 
-1376 LVRGSVD
+1376 
-1383 SDISVD
+1383 
-1389 ENGYPVRPANWI
+1389 
-1401 AEDASTSN
+1401 
-1409 VDQTLNLVNLETKV
+1409 KV

-1428 KTNVAPADKKVDVTD
+1428 KTNVAPADEKVDVTD

-1474 EFTAKGGDETVSVP
+1474 EFTAKGDDETVSVP
-1488 FKSLDLTKYAGK
+1488 LKGLNLTEYAGK

-1527 VFYVPAVET
+1527 KFYVPAVET

-1579 TTGEEI
+1579 ATGEEI

-1591 KDPYWGML
+1591 KDPYWNML
-1599 RDLGYVTDETSSDS
+1599 KDLGYVTDETSSDS

-1638 LKPEKMDDMINV
+1638 LKPEKMDDTVNV
-1650 AFDIDPRSFNLEG
+1650 TFDIDPRSFNLEG
-1663 KTITIQQVIKLNGV
+1663 KTITIRQVIKLNGV
-1677 VVAKHTDKDAESQ
+1677 AVAKHTDKDAESQ

-1711 APTKNADV
+1711 APTKDADV

-1755 VVVKQNETIS
+1755 VVVKQSETIS

-1803 TDLNSAEQSFSFS
+1803 TDPNSAEQSFSFS

-1845 LDGLTKGEG
+1845 LDGLTKGER

-1862 NKSTRKPMLVN
+1862 NKSTRKPMLVD

-1923 GVLIDKEEDF
+1923 GILIDKEEDF

-1989 LNKNGKDAGPLKDAN
+1989 LNKDGKDAGPLKDAN

-2059 DKGQQIHYPELK
+2059 DEGQQIHYPELK

-2160 HKVVIF
+2160 HRIVIF

-2203 AMFLS
+2203 VMFLS
-2208 ILVGMLG
+2208 ILAGMLG
-2215 LGVVTLFVTRR
+2215 LGVVTLFVTKR

>member
-59 ELNDSDKDKNLA
+59 ELNDSDKDRNLA

-153 NTVGSFSIVAGDG
+153 NIVGSFSIVAGDG

-180 EKVATP
+180 EKVATS

-199 EAVTEPDTQVATT
+199 ETTTESGTQVATT
-212 SDASSEETEATT
+212 SDASSEETETTT
-224 QIATPTDSIPEVK
+224 QVATPTDSIPEVK
-237 PVATLASVM
+237 PVATLASVFRM
-246 RAAGASYWIYG
+246 AKAAKAAFANNVWVNGSFGAGYG
-257 DYSGMSSGDYHVSTD
+257 NYHIVASEYTDGPSGTNGDMGT
-272 KDNVPMS
+272 
-279 GNASRVFCGT
+279 RVFCVQKDKYGPCSSNT
-289 ASKQGP
+289 GKGGVLYSKENI
-295 GKPYYGS
+295 GS
-302 SQGYTRRVV
+302 EPTEIVMK
-311 NNSSTVKVLS
+311 KVLA
-321 YYYDV
+321 YYYDE
-326 LAKQS
+326 LPKNGTTLKETE
-331 DHSANWQNHVTQTA
+331 HY
-345 HALSY
+345 LSLLY
-350 INGYGASYKP
+350 SNSGETP
-360 SWWSAA
+360 SWAKAAKEHPLYTAAQAKISFTVDSTAAETKSYSSISFRNETYTNVFVSKRFIVTTSATKQYCTLTVPKGVTLWIRRA
-366 MARPVYSM
+366 SDNSTVTGKADTTVTLYKGDTVRLVTSKSKHG
-374 SETQIYVGSNTTT
+374 SETTLSGTGHYGEWSFCYYIPNDIRYVGFQKLLTGSRT
-387 SVVNYTSSEIHRGN
+387 
-401 REASDGLHTLY
+401 
-412 NVQWTAVK
+412 QP
-420 TVSGTSLKNYFTV
+420 TVSLSVTW
-433 KVPSNVRIYVKRNN
+433 P
-447 GKWGSATNTDVN
+447 
-459 LYSGDK
+459 
-465 FFFTTSKLTDRTTT
+465 
-479 IANSKAALTGFT
+479 
-491 AYAYDPVNTKNQ
+491 AYDPINI
-503 TMYGN
+503 
-508 GVSETRSIQFS
+508 EI
-519 IPWKDVYHKLT
+519 D
-530 LDKLVCVGG
+530 
-539 NYKVDASTAG
+539 KVDSIREDG
-549 TQYTVYWVDKT
+549 TQVGKT
-560 TNSNRFGK
+560 
-568 IAVFEIQTNGKGKV
+568 
-582 KYLRQNNYGTTFK
+582 
-595 PSGFGTYTL
+595 
-604 DGLPTG
+604 
-610 VYRIVETKT
+610 
-619 NDGFETA
+619 
-626 KPCRINFSNG
+626 
-636 AAVDAEGNASGES
+636 
-649 KHFEIAFKTND
+649 
-660 NVKNQVANFTS
+660 
-671 FEQKESGDPLAIKI
+671 
-685 QKIDADTKETVGLG
+685 
-699 SGSLAGAEFTIKYY
+699 SLAGAIFKMEYFKGKTT
-713 EDAEGVG
+713 ASGA
-720 TIGISVPTGTP
+720 PTNT
-731 TARWV
+731 WY
-736 IKTDE
+736 IKTVKNGSHYRAAFSKTCLVTGNKNYPSDAAPETVSNTGIYELE
-741 DGYASLANDEY
+741 DGAMR
-752 IVSKPSKLPDS
+752 
-763 VKIVKGKYNICKPG
+763 
-777 TIVITESEAPK
+777 ITEVKAPSGYKVVDGK
-788 NYNKFSKV
+788 NKGFFKVKQTKV
-796 TTQAGTSTDVD
+796 TGSSITVRVTGGRTIYAGAEITADAFKQYEQKERYDFRLKKVD
-807 NVVIRAD
+807 SYGN
-814 YNDKGEIKLYS
+814 
-825 CKKDQSGKLV
+825 
-835 KFGASMTGSA
+835 
-845 IKIYEPVKRYNLR
+845 
-858 LQKTDGY
+858 
-865 EHPMANVA
+865 PMAGVA
-873 FVITCRETGESHVM
+873 F
-887 LTDSDGILDT
+887 L
-897 SRVVTSGG
+897 
-905 KFKVNAN
+905 
-912 DDLYEQALTDNS
+912 
-924 IIPEYVQTSVF
+924 
-935 FNDDSDVAVTASRH
+935 VTASNGDQH
-949 SEGALYAG
+949 VVVTDKNGEFDSSKLGYTNVNGNDATLAKAIADTTLYP
-957 TYIIRELHRQ
+957 TYKETNVFFTTPGSGKTAAAEIKEETVDGKAPRPLYKDTYTIREIHRQ
-967 YVTVDGEKC
+967 YVTIDGKKY
-976 KLSEVYKIPAAIKVT
+976 KLTQVYDLGPAQKITVSDSVKNGAVIDFGTYTNTAIPKMT
-991 VPGTDNNAVGEHDT
+991 SSAISTD
-1005 KDAGTMTNIRIP
+1005 TN
-1017 SISSVAMDAD
+1017 
-1027 SATKMSIT
+1027 TKMSVAGKNA
-1035 SKDAKFRDIV
+1035 SFKDSIKATNLKAS
-1045 TIHNPELDKT
+1045 TK
-1055 YTLMSI
+1055 YTLMSV
-1061 AVDTATGLAYVGADG
+1061 AVDANTGKAYKDADG
-1076 QYVRTTEYLGKGSG
+1076 KYVAKNVEF
-1090 LIGADVPLE
+1090 
-1099 LTANTTGTEVNQL
+1099 TTGAVKKGTVFPETTASVTFTGVNTSNVKSRKL
-1112 TFFEYLVEGKTT
+1112 VFYEYLVEGSVTKTVS
-1124 NLVGVDSD
+1124 LDSA
-1132 GKPVEPAKCVAKDAS
+1132 GKPVEPANCVAKDAS

-1159 LETEVLVNST
+1159 LET
-1169 KTNESPAAIS
+1169 
-1179 TVTDTVT
+1179 
-1186 THGLIAGES
+1186 
-1195 FTINST
+1195 
-1201 IKVDGKS
+1201 
-1208 IGVQSTDFTA
+1208 
-1218 DGKDKEVSVVFKD
+1218 
-1231 LDLSKLANKRL
+1231 
-1242 SIVTELIYKNK
+1242 
-1253 VILTHND
+1253 
-1260 DGKDL
+1260 
-1265 NEEFYTPEMHSNA
+1265 
-1278 IDVDTLTK
+1278 
-1286 MSKTS
+1286 
-1291 ETAKFKDTVDIKNLS
+1291 
-1306 AATQYTLQSI
+1306 
-1316 AVDTATGLAY
+1316 
-1326 KDASGKYVVGHE
+1326 
-1338 TFTTKTSKDNDRVGA
+1338 
-1353 TADIEFTANTKD
+1353 
-1365 TNVTQITFYEY
+1365 
-1376 LVRGSVD
+1376 
-1383 SDISVD
+1383 
-1389 ENGYPVRPANWI
+1389 
-1401 AEDASTSN
+1401 
-1409 VDQTLNLVNLETKV
+1409 KV

-1428 KTNVAPADKKVDVTD
+1428 KTNVAPADEKVDVTD

-1474 EFTAKGGDETVSVP
+1474 EFTAKGDDETVSVP
-1488 FKSLDLTKYAGK
+1488 LKGLNLTEYAGK

-1527 VFYVPAVET
+1527 KFYVPAVET

-1579 TTGEEI
+1579 ATGEEI

-1591 KDPYWGML
+1591 KDPYWNML
-1599 RDLGYVTDETSSDS
+1599 KDLGYVTDETSSDS

-1638 LKPEKMDDMINV
+1638 LKPEKMDDTVNV
-1650 AFDIDPRSFNLEG
+1650 TFDIDPRSFNLEG
-1663 KTITIQQVIKLNGV
+1663 KTITIRQVIKLNGV
-1677 VVAKHTDKDAESQ
+1677 AVAKHTDKDAESQ

-1711 APTKNADV
+1711 APTKDADV

-1755 VVVKQNETIS
+1755 VVVKQSETIS

-1803 TDLNSAEQSFSFS
+1803 TDPNSAEQSFSFS

-1845 LDGLTKGEG
+1845 LDGLTKGER

-1862 NKSTRKPMLVN
+1862 NKSTRKPMLVD

-1923 GVLIDKEEDF
+1923 GILIDKEEDF

-1989 LNKNGKDAGPLKDAN
+1989 LNKDGKDAGPLKDAN

-2059 DKGQQIHYPELK
+2059 DEGQQIHYPELK

-2160 HKVVIF
+2160 HRIVIF

-2203 AMFLS
+2203 VMFLS
-2208 ILVGMLG
+2208 ILAGMLG
-2215 LGVVTLFVTRR
+2215 LGVVTLFVTKR

>member
-59 ELNDSDKDKNLA
+59 ELNDSDKDRNLA

-78 KDSACTESITEFV
+78 KDSECTESITEFV

-103 RVVYKSLEERANAN
+103 RVVYKNLEERANAN

-132 QLDKKLFRS
+132 QLDEKLFRS
-141 NDDYSKTGYDYN
+141 NDDYNKTGYDYN

-166 VQEIKLDNNMFRPT
+166 VQEIKLDNDMFRPT

-186 TDASSEVSTEVTT
+186 TDASSEIITEVTT
-199 EAVTEPDTQVATT
+199 EVTTEPDTQVATT
-212 SDASSEETEATT
+212 SDASSEETETTT

-237 PVATLASVM
+237 PVATLASVFRM
-246 RAAGASYWIYG
+246 AKAAKIAEDVYIYG
-257 DYSGMSSGDYHVSTD
+257 SEEDGCGNYHITAE
-272 KDNVPMS
+272 N
-279 GNASRVFCGT
+279 GNANPSLNGDMGSRTFCVDWG
-289 ASKQGP
+289 ANGP
-295 GKPYYGS
+295 SAKNN
-302 SQGYTRRVV
+302 YTRP
-311 NNSSTVKVLS
+311 VKYRLGNGAKESMRKAVA

-326 LAKQS
+326 LVPAADTKGKKVTALTETEHYLS
-331 DHSANWQNHVTQTA
+331 SLKGNKGTTPSWASAAQNHVALAKGDQAISISNSKPTVTCVDSKTFGTFTEKNVFVSEKLTVTAKSDEQYFNYEVPSGCTVYVHRSKTWYKLTADDKTHTLRKNDVFYVVTPKSNANKTFSISGTAASGGWDVYYYEPNDPAWLGCQEMMLAAETDKPKFTLKFKTEELPDPINIEIDKVDSVREDGTQVGKTSLADAIFKMEYFKGKTTA
-345 HALSY
+345 SGTPTNTWYIKTVKDGSHYRAAFSKACLVTGDKNYPSDTAPKDIDPTGLYELYDGAMRITEVKAPSGYKVVDGKNKGFFYIGSKKVTGQASITVRVTGGKTILAGTEISAEAFKQYEQKERYDFKLKKVDSY
-350 INGYGASYKP
+350 GNPMAGVAFLVTASNGDQHVVVTDKNGEFDSSKLDYKDVNGND
-360 SWWSAA
+360 ATLAKA
-366 MARPVYSM
+366 MAD
-374 SETQIYVGSNTTT
+374 T
-387 SVVNYTSSEIHRGN
+387 
-401 REASDGLHTLY
+401 TLY
-412 NVQWTAVK
+412 PTYKETNV
-420 TVSGTSLKNYFTV
+420 
-433 KVPSNVRIYVKRNN
+433 
-447 GKWGSATNTDVN
+447 
-459 LYSGDK
+459 
-465 FFFTTSKLTDRTTT
+465 FFTTPGSGKTAAAEIKEETVDG
-479 IANSKAALTGFT
+479 KAPRPL
-491 AYAYDPVNTKNQ
+491 Y
-503 TMYGN
+503 
-508 GVSETRSIQFS
+508 
-519 IPWKDVYHKLT
+519 KD
-530 LDKLVCVGG
+530 
-539 NYKVDASTAG
+539 
-549 TQYTVYWVDKT
+549 
-560 TNSNRFGK
+560 
-568 IAVFEIQTNGKGKV
+568 
-582 KYLRQNNYGTTFK
+582 
-595 PSGFGTYTL
+595 TYT
-604 DGLPTG
+604 
-610 VYRIVETKT
+610 
-619 NDGFETA
+619 
-626 KPCRINFSNG
+626 
-636 AAVDAEGNASGES
+636 
-649 KHFEIAFKTND
+649 
-660 NVKNQVANFTS
+660 
-671 FEQKESGDPLAIKI
+671 
-685 QKIDADTKETVGLG
+685 
-699 SGSLAGAEFTIKYY
+699 
-713 EDAEGVG
+713 
-720 TIGISVPTGTP
+720 
-731 TARWV
+731 
-736 IKTDE
+736 
-741 DGYASLANDEY
+741 
-752 IVSKPSKLPDS
+752 
-763 VKIVKGKYNICKPG
+763 
-777 TIVITESEAPK
+777 
-788 NYNKFSKV
+788 
-796 TTQAGTSTDVD
+796 
-807 NVVIRAD
+807 
-814 YNDKGEIKLYS
+814 
-825 CKKDQSGKLV
+825 
-835 KFGASMTGSA
+835 
-845 IKIYEPVKRYNLR
+845 
-858 LQKTDGY
+858 
-865 EHPMANVA
+865 
-873 FVITCRETGESHVM
+873 
-887 LTDSDGILDT
+887 
-897 SRVVTSGG
+897 
-905 KFKVNAN
+905 
-912 DDLYEQALTDNS
+912 
-924 IIPEYVQTSVF
+924 
-935 FNDDSDVAVTASRH
+935 
-949 SEGALYAG
+949 
-957 TYIIRELHRQ
+957 IREIHRQ
-967 YVTVDGEKC
+967 YVTIDGKKY
-976 KLSEVYKIPAAIKVT
+976 KLTQVYDLGPAQKIT
-991 VPGTDNNAVGEHDT
+991 V
-1005 KDAGTMTNIRIP
+1005 
-1017 SISSVAMDAD
+1017 SD
-1027 SATKMSIT
+1027 SAKNGAVIDFGTYTNTAIPKMTSSAISTDTNTKMSVAGKN
-1035 SKDAKFRDIV
+1035 SSFKDSVKATNLKAS
-1045 TIHNPELDKT
+1045 TK
-1055 YTLMSI
+1055 YTLMSVV
-1061 AVDTATGLAYVGADG
+1061 VDANTGKAYKDADG
-1076 QYVRTTEYLGKGSG
+1076 KYVAKNVEF
-1090 LIGADVPLE
+1090 
-1099 LTANTTGTEVNQL
+1099 TTGAVKKGTVFPETTASVTFTGVNTSNVKSRKL
-1112 TFFEYLVEGKTT
+1112 VFYEYLVEGSVTKTVS
-1124 NLVGVDSD
+1124 LDSA
-1132 GKPVEPAKCVAKDAS
+1132 GKPVEPANCVAKDAS

-1159 LETEVLVNST
+1159 LET
-1169 KTNESPAAIS
+1169 
-1179 TVTDTVT
+1179 
-1186 THGLIAGES
+1186 
-1195 FTINST
+1195 
-1201 IKVDGKS
+1201 
-1208 IGVQSTDFTA
+1208 
-1218 DGKDKEVSVVFKD
+1218 
-1231 LDLSKLANKRL
+1231 
-1242 SIVTELIYKNK
+1242 
-1253 VILTHND
+1253 
-1260 DGKDL
+1260 
-1265 NEEFYTPEMHSNA
+1265 
-1278 IDVDTLTK
+1278 
-1286 MSKTS
+1286 
-1291 ETAKFKDTVDIKNLS
+1291 
-1306 AATQYTLQSI
+1306 
-1316 AVDTATGLAY
+1316 
-1326 KDASGKYVVGHE
+1326 
-1338 TFTTKTSKDNDRVGA
+1338 
-1353 TADIEFTANTKD
+1353 
-1365 TNVTQITFYEY
+1365 
-1376 LVRGSVD
+1376 
-1383 SDISVD
+1383 
-1389 ENGYPVRPANWI
+1389 
-1401 AEDASTSN
+1401 
-1409 VDQTLNLVNLETKV
+1409 KV

-1428 KTNVAPADKKVDVTD
+1428 KTNVAPADEKVDVTD

-1474 EFTAKGGDETVSVP
+1474 EFTAKGDDETVSVP
-1488 FKSLDLTKYAGK
+1488 LKGLNLTEYAGK

-1527 VFYVPAVET
+1527 KFYVPAVET

-1579 TTGEEI
+1579 ATGEEI

-1591 KDPYWGML
+1591 KDPYWNML
-1599 RDLGYVTDETSSDS
+1599 KDLGYVTDETSSDS

-1638 LKPEKMDDMINV
+1638 LKPEKMDDTVNV
-1650 AFDIDPRSFNLEG
+1650 TFDIDPRSFNLEG
-1663 KTITIQQVIKLNGV
+1663 KTITIRQVIKLNGV
-1677 VVAKHTDKDAESQ
+1677 AVAKHTDKDAESQ

-1711 APTKNADV
+1711 APTKDADV

-1755 VVVKQNETIS
+1755 VVVKQSETIS

-1803 TDLNSAEQSFSFS
+1803 TDPNSAEQSFSFS

-1845 LDGLTKGEG
+1845 LDGLTKGER

-1862 NKSTRKPMLVN
+1862 NKSTRKPMLVD

-1923 GVLIDKEEDF
+1923 GILIDKEEDF

-1989 LNKNGKDAGPLKDAN
+1989 LNKDGKDAGPLKDAN

-2059 DKGQQIHYPELK
+2059 DEGQQIHYPELK

-2160 HKVVIF
+2160 HRIVIF

-2203 AMFLS
+2203 VMFLS
-2208 ILVGMLG
+2208 ILAGMLG

>member
-59 ELNDSDKDKNLA
+59 ELNDSDKDRNLA

-78 KDSACTESITEFV
+78 KDSECTESITEFV

-103 RVVYKSLEERANAN
+103 RVVYKNLEERANAN

-132 QLDKKLFRS
+132 QLDEKLFRS
-141 NDDYSKTGYDYN
+141 NDDYNKTGYDYN

-166 VQEIKLDNNMFRPT
+166 VQEIKLDNDMFRPT

-186 TDASSEVSTEVTT
+186 TDASSEIITEVTT
-199 EAVTEPDTQVATT
+199 EVTTEPDTQVATT
-212 SDASSEETEATT
+212 SDASSEETETTT

-237 PVATLASVM
+237 PVATLASVFRM
-246 RAAGASYWIYG
+246 AKAAKIAEDVYIYG
-257 DYSGMSSGDYHVSTD
+257 SEEDGCGNYHITAE
-272 KDNVPMS
+272 N
-279 GNASRVFCGT
+279 GNANPSLNGDMGSRTFCVDWG
-289 ASKQGP
+289 ANGP
-295 GKPYYGS
+295 SAKNN
-302 SQGYTRRVV
+302 YTRP
-311 NNSSTVKVLS
+311 VKYRLGNGAKESMRKAVA

-326 LAKQS
+326 LVPAADTKGKKVTALTETEHYLS
-331 DHSANWQNHVTQTA
+331 SLKGNKGTTPSWASAAQNHVALAKGDQAISISNSKPTVTCVDSKTFGTFTEKNVFVSEKLTVTA
-345 HALSY
+345 KSDEQYFNYEVPSGCTVYVHRSKTW
-350 INGYGASYKP
+350 YKLT
-360 SWWSAA
+360 ADDK
-366 MARPVYSM
+366 
-374 SETQIYVGSNTTT
+374 T
-387 SVVNYTSSEIHRGN
+387 
-401 REASDGLHTLY
+401 HTLRKNDVFY
-412 NVQWTAVK
+412 VVTPKSNANKTFSISGTAASGGWDVYYYEPNDPAWLGCQEMMLAAETDKPKFTLKFKTEELPDPINIEIDKVDSVREDGTQVGKTSLADAIFKMEYFKGKTTASGTPTNTWYIK
-420 TVSGTSLKNYFTV
+420 TVKDGSHYRAAFSKACLVTGDKNYPSDTAPKDIDPTGLYELYDGAMRITEVKAPSGYKVVDGKNKGFFKVKQTKVTGSSITV
-433 KVPSNVRIYVKRNN
+433 RVTGGRTIYAGAEITADAFKQYEQKERYDFRLKKVDSYGNPMAGVAFLVTASNGDQHVVVTDKN
-447 GKWGSATNTDVN
+447 GEFDSSKLGYTNVNGNDATLAKAIADTT
-459 LYSGDK
+459 LYPTYK
-465 FFFTTSKLTDRTTT
+465 ETNVFFTTPGSGKTAAAEIKEETVDG
-479 IANSKAALTGFT
+479 KAPRPL
-491 AYAYDPVNTKNQ
+491 Y
-503 TMYGN
+503 
-508 GVSETRSIQFS
+508 
-519 IPWKDVYHKLT
+519 KD
-530 LDKLVCVGG
+530 
-539 NYKVDASTAG
+539 
-549 TQYTVYWVDKT
+549 
-560 TNSNRFGK
+560 
-568 IAVFEIQTNGKGKV
+568 
-582 KYLRQNNYGTTFK
+582 
-595 PSGFGTYTL
+595 TYT
-604 DGLPTG
+604 
-610 VYRIVETKT
+610 
-619 NDGFETA
+619 
-626 KPCRINFSNG
+626 
-636 AAVDAEGNASGES
+636 
-649 KHFEIAFKTND
+649 
-660 NVKNQVANFTS
+660 
-671 FEQKESGDPLAIKI
+671 
-685 QKIDADTKETVGLG
+685 
-699 SGSLAGAEFTIKYY
+699 
-713 EDAEGVG
+713 
-720 TIGISVPTGTP
+720 
-731 TARWV
+731 
-736 IKTDE
+736 
-741 DGYASLANDEY
+741 
-752 IVSKPSKLPDS
+752 
-763 VKIVKGKYNICKPG
+763 
-777 TIVITESEAPK
+777 
-788 NYNKFSKV
+788 
-796 TTQAGTSTDVD
+796 
-807 NVVIRAD
+807 
-814 YNDKGEIKLYS
+814 
-825 CKKDQSGKLV
+825 
-835 KFGASMTGSA
+835 
-845 IKIYEPVKRYNLR
+845 
-858 LQKTDGY
+858 
-865 EHPMANVA
+865 
-873 FVITCRETGESHVM
+873 
-887 LTDSDGILDT
+887 
-897 SRVVTSGG
+897 
-905 KFKVNAN
+905 
-912 DDLYEQALTDNS
+912 
-924 IIPEYVQTSVF
+924 
-935 FNDDSDVAVTASRH
+935 
-949 SEGALYAG
+949 
-957 TYIIRELHRQ
+957 IREIHRQ
-967 YVTVDGEKC
+967 YVTIDGKKY
-976 KLSEVYKIPAAIKVT
+976 KLTQVYDLGPAQKITVSDSVKNGAVIDFGTYTNTAIPKMT
-991 VPGTDNNAVGEHDT
+991 SSAISTDTNT
-1005 KDAGTMTNIRIP
+1005 KI
-1017 SISSVAMDAD
+1017 SVAGKNASFKD
-1027 SATKMSIT
+1027 SIKATNLKAST
-1035 SKDAKFRDIV
+1035 K
-1045 TIHNPELDKT
+1045 
-1055 YTLMSI
+1055 YTLMSVV
-1061 AVDTATGLAYVGADG
+1061 VDANTGKAYKDADG
-1076 QYVRTTEYLGKGSG
+1076 KYVAKNVEF
-1090 LIGADVPLE
+1090 
-1099 LTANTTGTEVNQL
+1099 TTGAVKKGTVFPETTASVTFTGVNTSNVKSRKL
-1112 TFFEYLVEGKTT
+1112 VFYEYLVEGSVTKTVS
-1124 NLVGVDSD
+1124 LDSA
-1132 GKPVEPAKCVAKDAS
+1132 GKPVEPANCVAKDAS

-1159 LETEVLVNST
+1159 LET
-1169 KTNESPAAIS
+1169 
-1179 TVTDTVT
+1179 
-1186 THGLIAGES
+1186 
-1195 FTINST
+1195 
-1201 IKVDGKS
+1201 
-1208 IGVQSTDFTA
+1208 
-1218 DGKDKEVSVVFKD
+1218 
-1231 LDLSKLANKRL
+1231 
-1242 SIVTELIYKNK
+1242 
-1253 VILTHND
+1253 
-1260 DGKDL
+1260 
-1265 NEEFYTPEMHSNA
+1265 
-1278 IDVDTLTK
+1278 
-1286 MSKTS
+1286 
-1291 ETAKFKDTVDIKNLS
+1291 
-1306 AATQYTLQSI
+1306 
-1316 AVDTATGLAY
+1316 
-1326 KDASGKYVVGHE
+1326 
-1338 TFTTKTSKDNDRVGA
+1338 
-1353 TADIEFTANTKD
+1353 
-1365 TNVTQITFYEY
+1365 
-1376 LVRGSVD
+1376 
-1383 SDISVD
+1383 
-1389 ENGYPVRPANWI
+1389 
-1401 AEDASTSN
+1401 
-1409 VDQTLNLVNLETKV
+1409 KV

-1428 KTNVAPADKKVDVTD
+1428 KTNVAPADEKVDVTD

-1474 EFTAKGGDETVSVP
+1474 EFTAKGDDETVSVP
-1488 FKSLDLTKYAGK
+1488 LKGLNLTEYAGK

-1527 VFYVPAVET
+1527 KFYVPAVET

-1579 TTGEEI
+1579 ATGEEI

-1591 KDPYWGML
+1591 KDPYWNML
-1599 RDLGYVTDETSSDS
+1599 KDLGYVTDETSSDS

-1638 LKPEKMDDMINV
+1638 LKPEKMDDTVNV
-1650 AFDIDPRSFNLEG
+1650 TFDIDPRSFNLEG
-1663 KTITIQQVIKLNGV
+1663 KTITIRQVIKLNGV
-1677 VVAKHTDKDAESQ
+1677 AVAKHTDKDAESQ

-1711 APTKNADV
+1711 APTKDADV

-1755 VVVKQNETIS
+1755 VVVKQSETIS

-1803 TDLNSAEQSFSFS
+1803 TDPNSAEQSFSFS

-1845 LDGLTKGEG
+1845 LDGLTKGER

-1862 NKSTRKPMLVN
+1862 NKSTRKPMLVD

-1923 GVLIDKEEDF
+1923 GILIDKEEDF

-1989 LNKNGKDAGPLKDAN
+1989 LNKDGKDAGPLKDAN

-2059 DKGQQIHYPELK
+2059 DEGQQIHYPELK

-2160 HKVVIF
+2160 HRIVIF

-2203 AMFLS
+2203 VMFLS
-2208 ILVGMLG
+2208 ILAGMLG
-2215 LGVVTLFVTRR
+2215 LGVVTLFVTKR

>member
-59 ELNDSDKDKNLA
+59 ELNDSDKDRNLA

-91 LSYDGKSYGGDD
+91 LSYDGKAYGGDD
-103 RVVYKSLEERANAN
+103 RVVYKNLEERVNAN

-132 QLDKKLFRS
+132 QLDEKLFRS

-186 TDASSEVSTEVTT
+186 TDASSEVSTEATT
-199 EAVTEPDTQVATT
+199 ESDTQVATT
-212 SDASSEETEATT
+212 SDASSEETKATT
-224 QIATPTDSIPEVK
+224 QVATPTDSIPEVK
-237 PVATLASVM
+237 PVATLASVFRM
-246 RAAGASYWIYG
+246 AKAAKAAFANNVWVNGSFGAGYG
-257 DYSGMSSGDYHVSTD
+257 NYHIVASEYTDGPSGTNGDMGT
-272 KDNVPMS
+272 
-279 GNASRVFCGT
+279 RVFCVQKDKYGPCSSNT
-289 ASKQGP
+289 GKGGVLYSKENI
-295 GKPYYGS
+295 GS
-302 SQGYTRRVV
+302 EPTEIVMK
-311 NNSSTVKVLS
+311 KVLA
-321 YYYDV
+321 YYYDE
-326 LAKQS
+326 LPKNGTTLKETE
-331 DHSANWQNHVTQTA
+331 HY
-345 HALSY
+345 LSLLY
-350 INGYGASYKP
+350 SNSGETP
-360 SWWSAA
+360 SWAKAAKEHPLYTAAQAKISFTVDSTAAETKFYSSISFRNETYTNVFVSKRFIVTTSATKQYCTLTVPKGVTLWIRRA
-366 MARPVYSM
+366 SDNSTVTGKADTTVTLYKGDTVRLVTSKSKHG
-374 SETQIYVGSNTTT
+374 SETTLSGTGHYGEWSFCYYIPNDIRYVGFQKLLTGSRT
-387 SVVNYTSSEIHRGN
+387 
-401 REASDGLHTLY
+401 
-412 NVQWTAVK
+412 QP
-420 TVSGTSLKNYFTV
+420 TVSLSVTW
-433 KVPSNVRIYVKRNN
+433 P
-447 GKWGSATNTDVN
+447 
-459 LYSGDK
+459 
-465 FFFTTSKLTDRTTT
+465 
-479 IANSKAALTGFT
+479 
-491 AYAYDPVNTKNQ
+491 AYDPINI
-503 TMYGN
+503 
-508 GVSETRSIQFS
+508 EI
-519 IPWKDVYHKLT
+519 D
-530 LDKLVCVGG
+530 
-539 NYKVDASTAG
+539 KVDSIREDG
-549 TQYTVYWVDKT
+549 TQVGKT
-560 TNSNRFGK
+560 
-568 IAVFEIQTNGKGKV
+568 
-582 KYLRQNNYGTTFK
+582 
-595 PSGFGTYTL
+595 
-604 DGLPTG
+604 
-610 VYRIVETKT
+610 
-619 NDGFETA
+619 
-626 KPCRINFSNG
+626 
-636 AAVDAEGNASGES
+636 
-649 KHFEIAFKTND
+649 
-660 NVKNQVANFTS
+660 
-671 FEQKESGDPLAIKI
+671 
-685 QKIDADTKETVGLG
+685 
-699 SGSLAGAEFTIKYY
+699 SLAGAIFKMEYFKGKTT
-713 EDAEGVG
+713 ASGA
-720 TIGISVPTGTP
+720 PTNT
-731 TARWV
+731 WY
-736 IKTDE
+736 IKTVKNGSHYRAAFSKTCLVTGNKNYPSDAAPETVSNTGIYELE
-741 DGYASLANDEY
+741 DGAMR
-752 IVSKPSKLPDS
+752 
-763 VKIVKGKYNICKPG
+763 
-777 TIVITESEAPK
+777 ITEVKAPSGYKVVDGK
-788 NYNKFSKV
+788 NKGFFKVKQTKV
-796 TTQAGTSTDVD
+796 TGSSITVRVTGGRTIYAGAEITADAFKQYEQKERYDFRLKKVD
-807 NVVIRAD
+807 SYGN
-814 YNDKGEIKLYS
+814 
-825 CKKDQSGKLV
+825 
-835 KFGASMTGSA
+835 
-845 IKIYEPVKRYNLR
+845 
-858 LQKTDGY
+858 
-865 EHPMANVA
+865 PMAGVA
-873 FVITCRETGESHVM
+873 F
-887 LTDSDGILDT
+887 L
-897 SRVVTSGG
+897 
-905 KFKVNAN
+905 
-912 DDLYEQALTDNS
+912 
-924 IIPEYVQTSVF
+924 
-935 FNDDSDVAVTASRH
+935 VTASNGDQH
-949 SEGALYAG
+949 VVVTDKNGEFDSSKLGYTNVNGNDATLAKAIADTTLYPTYKETNVFFTTPGSGKTAAAEIKEETVG
-957 TYIIRELHRQ
+957 TTAPRPLYKDTYTVREIHRQ
-967 YVTVDGEKC
+967 YVTIDGKKY
-976 KLSEVYKIPAAIKVT
+976 KLTQVYDLGPAQKITVSDSAKNGAVIDFGTYTNTAIPKMT
-991 VPGTDNNAVGEHDT
+991 SSAISTDTNT
-1005 KDAGTMTNIRIP
+1005 KI
-1017 SISSVAMDAD
+1017 SVAGKNASFKD
-1027 SATKMSIT
+1027 SIKATNLKAST
-1035 SKDAKFRDIV
+1035 K
-1045 TIHNPELDKT
+1045 
-1055 YTLMSI
+1055 YTLMSV
-1061 AVDTATGLAYVGADG
+1061 AVDANTGKAYKDADG
-1076 QYVRTTEYLGKGSG
+1076 KYVAKNVEF
-1090 LIGADVPLE
+1090 
-1099 LTANTTGTEVNQL
+1099 TTGAVKKGTVFPETTASVTFTGVNTSNVKSRKL
-1112 TFFEYLVEGKTT
+1112 VFYEYLVEGSVTKTVS
-1124 NLVGVDSD
+1124 LDSA
-1132 GKPVEPAKCVAKDAS
+1132 GKPVEPANCVAKDAS

-1159 LETEVLVNST
+1159 LET
-1169 KTNESPAAIS
+1169 
-1179 TVTDTVT
+1179 
-1186 THGLIAGES
+1186 
-1195 FTINST
+1195 
-1201 IKVDGKS
+1201 
-1208 IGVQSTDFTA
+1208 
-1218 DGKDKEVSVVFKD
+1218 
-1231 LDLSKLANKRL
+1231 
-1242 SIVTELIYKNK
+1242 
-1253 VILTHND
+1253 
-1260 DGKDL
+1260 
-1265 NEEFYTPEMHSNA
+1265 
-1278 IDVDTLTK
+1278 
-1286 MSKTS
+1286 
-1291 ETAKFKDTVDIKNLS
+1291 
-1306 AATQYTLQSI
+1306 
-1316 AVDTATGLAY
+1316 
-1326 KDASGKYVVGHE
+1326 
-1338 TFTTKTSKDNDRVGA
+1338 
-1353 TADIEFTANTKD
+1353 
-1365 TNVTQITFYEY
+1365 
-1376 LVRGSVD
+1376 
-1383 SDISVD
+1383 
-1389 ENGYPVRPANWI
+1389 
-1401 AEDASTSN
+1401 
-1409 VDQTLNLVNLETKV
+1409 KV

-1428 KTNVAPADKKVDVTD
+1428 KTNVAPADEKVDVTD

-1474 EFTAKGGDETVSVP
+1474 EFTAKGDDETVSVP
-1488 FKSLDLTKYAGK
+1488 LKGLNLTEYAGK

-1527 VFYVPAVET
+1527 KFYVPAVET

-1579 TTGEEI
+1579 ATGEEI

-1591 KDPYWGML
+1591 KDPYWNML
-1599 RDLGYVTDETSSDS
+1599 KDLGYVTDETSSDS

-1638 LKPEKMDDMINV
+1638 LKPEKMDDTVNV
-1650 AFDIDPRSFNLEG
+1650 TFDIDPRSFNLEG
-1663 KTITIQQVIKLNGV
+1663 KTITIRQVIKLNGV
-1677 VVAKHTDKDAESQ
+1677 AVAKHTDKDAESQ

-1711 APTKNADV
+1711 APTKDADV

-1755 VVVKQNETIS
+1755 VVVKQSETIS

-1803 TDLNSAEQSFSFS
+1803 TDPNSAEQSFSFS

-1845 LDGLTKGEG
+1845 LDGLTKGER

-1862 NKSTRKPMLVN
+1862 NKSTRKPMLVD

-1923 GVLIDKEEDF
+1923 GILIDKEEDF

-1989 LNKNGKDAGPLKDAN
+1989 LNKDGKDAGPLKDAN

-2059 DKGQQIHYPELK
+2059 DEGQQIHYPELK

-2160 HKVVIF
+2160 HRIVIF

-2203 AMFLS
+2203 VMFLS
-2208 ILVGMLG
+2208 ILAGMLG
-2215 LGVVTLFVTRR
+2215 LGVVTLFVTKR

>member
-59 ELNDSDKDKNLA
+59 ELNDSDKDRNLA

-153 NTVGSFSIVAGDG
+153 NIVGSFSIVAGDG

-180 EKVATP
+180 EKVATS
-186 TDASSEVSTEVTT
+186 TDASSEVSTEVNT
-199 EAVTEPDTQVATT
+199 EATTEPDTQVATT
-212 SDASSEETEATT
+212 SDASSEETETTT

-237 PVATLASVM
+237 PVATLASVFRM
-246 RAAGASYWIYG
+246 AKAAKAATTTAVSRGTGYGYDGGTISYIFYINKGLTYNNTGYAFCMEEGKTGPTSGTGTVSSIGKSNITKALYYSFAGPGAGSYDGAPSSGGLNGDNVMTLSCILDYYYTGYWDSGDFGTAYDNAISYEKWLKGKDMPNILADTAFSIAGKSDDFTASRAAYNI
-257 DYSGMSSGDYHVSTD
+257 TD
-272 KDNVPMS
+272 KTQTTNEWAVVSKKSVTVTIPTGVTMHKTDS
-279 GNASRVFCGT
+279 KGKKSTHGAGT
-289 ASKQGP
+289 A
-295 GKPYYGS
+295 
-302 SQGYTRRVV
+302 
-311 NNSSTVKVLS
+311 TVSNGDKIYFS
-321 YYYDV
+321 ASI
-326 LAKQS
+326 AKGGTS
-331 DHSANWQNHVTQTA
+331 D
-345 HALSY
+345 
-350 INGYGASYKP
+350 IKF
-360 SWWSAA
+360 
-366 MARPVYSM
+366 
-374 SETQIYVGSNTTT
+374 T
-387 SVVNYTSSEIHRGN
+387 SVKGY
-401 REASDGLHTLY
+401 
-412 NVQWTAVK
+412 
-420 TVSGTSLKNYFTV
+420 
-433 KVPSNVRIYVKRNN
+433 
-447 GKWGSATNTDVN
+447 SAYKADFGAKLQVLGFLGEPTD
-459 LYSGDK
+459 K
-465 FFFTTSKLTDRTTT
+465 E
-479 IANSKAALTGFT
+479 FT
-491 AYAYDPVNTKNQ
+491 AKLQWNSPNFSLRKTDSKTKQPVEGAE
-503 TMYGN
+503 YL
-508 GVSETRSIQFS
+508 
-519 IPWKDVYHKLT
+519 VYCAQ
-530 LDKLVCVGG
+530 D
-539 NYKVDASTAG
+539 NEKVN
-549 TQYTVYWVDKT
+549 VVRFK
-560 TNSNRFGK
+560 TNSNGVGEITSVNPTQASGEVGK
-568 IAVFEIQTNGKGKV
+568 TVV
-582 KYLRQNNYGTTFK
+582 KLK
-595 PSGFGTYTL
+595 A
-604 DGLPTG
+604 G
-610 VYRIVETKT
+610 VRYYIVETKAPEHYKLNKNKQVAIGGEKYPYEAHIGVNAT
-619 NDGFETA
+619 DGHVDYTSITGATFSTTA
-626 KPCRINFSNG
+626 KNVEFTTG
-636 AAVDAEGNASGES
+636 AVKKGTVFPETTASVTFTGVNTS
-649 KHFEIAFKTND
+649 
-660 NVKNQVANFTS
+660 NVKS
-671 FEQKESGDPLAIKI
+671 
-685 QKIDADTKETVGLG
+685 
-699 SGSLAGAEFTIKYY
+699 
-713 EDAEGVG
+713 
-720 TIGISVPTGTP
+720 
-731 TARWV
+731 R
-736 IKTDE
+736 
-741 DGYASLANDEY
+741 
-752 IVSKPSKLPDS
+752 
-763 VKIVKGKYNICKPG
+763 
-777 TIVITESEAPK
+777 
-788 NYNKFSKV
+788 
-796 TTQAGTSTDVD
+796 
-807 NVVIRAD
+807 
-814 YNDKGEIKLYS
+814 
-825 CKKDQSGKLV
+825 KLV
-835 KFGASMTGSA
+835 F
-845 IKIYEPVKRYNLR
+845 Y
-858 LQKTDGY
+858 
-865 EHPMANVA
+865 
-873 FVITCRETGESHVM
+873 
-887 LTDSDGILDT
+887 
-897 SRVVTSGG
+897 
-905 KFKVNAN
+905 
-912 DDLYEQALTDNS
+912 
-924 IIPEYVQTSVF
+924 
-935 FNDDSDVAVTASRH
+935 
-949 SEGALYAG
+949 
-957 TYIIRELHRQ
+957 
-967 YVTVDGEKC
+967 
-976 KLSEVYKIPAAIKVT
+976 
-991 VPGTDNNAVGEHDT
+991 
-1005 KDAGTMTNIRIP
+1005 
-1017 SISSVAMDAD
+1017 
-1027 SATKMSIT
+1027 
-1035 SKDAKFRDIV
+1035 
-1045 TIHNPELDKT
+1045 
-1055 YTLMSI
+1055 
-1061 AVDTATGLAYVGADG
+1061 
-1076 QYVRTTEYLGKGSG
+1076 
-1090 LIGADVPLE
+1090 
-1099 LTANTTGTEVNQL
+1099 
-1112 TFFEYLVEGKTT
+1112 EYLVEGSVTKTVS
-1124 NLVGVDSD
+1124 LDSA
-1132 GKPVEPAKCVAKDAS
+1132 GKPVEPANCVAKDAS

-1159 LETEVLVNST
+1159 LET
-1169 KTNESPAAIS
+1169 
-1179 TVTDTVT
+1179 
-1186 THGLIAGES
+1186 
-1195 FTINST
+1195 
-1201 IKVDGKS
+1201 
-1208 IGVQSTDFTA
+1208 
-1218 DGKDKEVSVVFKD
+1218 
-1231 LDLSKLANKRL
+1231 
-1242 SIVTELIYKNK
+1242 
-1253 VILTHND
+1253 
-1260 DGKDL
+1260 
-1265 NEEFYTPEMHSNA
+1265 
-1278 IDVDTLTK
+1278 
-1286 MSKTS
+1286 
-1291 ETAKFKDTVDIKNLS
+1291 
-1306 AATQYTLQSI
+1306 
-1316 AVDTATGLAY
+1316 
-1326 KDASGKYVVGHE
+1326 
-1338 TFTTKTSKDNDRVGA
+1338 
-1353 TADIEFTANTKD
+1353 
-1365 TNVTQITFYEY
+1365 
-1376 LVRGSVD
+1376 
-1383 SDISVD
+1383 
-1389 ENGYPVRPANWI
+1389 
-1401 AEDASTSN
+1401 
-1409 VDQTLNLVNLETKV
+1409 KV

-1428 KTNVAPADKKVDVTD
+1428 KTNVAPADEKVDVTD
-1443 TVTLHNLVAGT
+1443 TVTLHNLVAET

-1474 EFTAKGGDETVSVP
+1474 EFTAKGDDETVSVP
-1488 FKSLDLTKYAGK
+1488 LKGLNLTEYAGK

-1527 VFYVPAVET
+1527 KFYVPAVET

-1579 TTGEEI
+1579 ATGEEI

-1591 KDPYWGML
+1591 KDPCWSML
-1599 RDLGYVTDETSSDS
+1599 KDLGYVTDETSSDS

-1630 KAFKRTQV
+1630 KAFKRTQI

-1711 APTKNADV
+1711 APTKNAYV

-1729 TGISVD
+1729 IGISVD

-1923 GVLIDKEEDF
+1923 GILIDKEEDF

-1989 LNKNGKDAGPLKDAN
+1989 LNKDGKDAGPLKDAN

-2059 DKGQQIHYPELK
+2059 DEGQQIHYPELK

-2160 HKVVIF
+2160 HRIVIF

-2203 AMFLS
+2203 VMFLS
-2208 ILVGMLG
+2208 ILAGMLG

>member
-59 ELNDSDKDKNLA
+59 ELNDSDKDRNLA

-153 NTVGSFSIVAGDG
+153 NIVGSFSIVAGDG

-180 EKVATP
+180 EKVATS
-186 TDASSEVSTEVTT
+186 TDVSSEVSTEVTT
-199 EAVTEPDTQVATT
+199 ETTTESDTQVATT
-212 SDASSEETEATT
+212 SDASSEETETT
-224 QIATPTDSIPEVK
+224 SQVATPTDSIPEVK
-237 PVATLASVM
+237 PVATLASVFRM
-246 RAAGASYWIYG
+246 AKAAKAAFANNVWVNGSFGAGYG
-257 DYSGMSSGDYHVSTD
+257 NYHIVASEYTDGPSGTNGDMGT
-272 KDNVPMS
+272 
-279 GNASRVFCGT
+279 RVFCVQKDKYGPCSSNT
-289 ASKQGP
+289 GKGGVLYSKENI
-295 GKPYYGS
+295 GS
-302 SQGYTRRVV
+302 EPTEIVMK
-311 NNSSTVKVLS
+311 KVLA
-321 YYYDV
+321 YYYDE
-326 LAKQS
+326 LPKNGTTLKETE
-331 DHSANWQNHVTQTA
+331 HY
-345 HALSY
+345 LSLLY
-350 INGYGASYKP
+350 SNSGETP
-360 SWWSAA
+360 SWAKAAKEHPLYTAAQAKISFTVDSTAAETKSYSSISFRNETYTNVFVSKRFIVTTSATKQYCTLTVPKGVTLWIRRA
-366 MARPVYSM
+366 SDNSTVTGKADTTVTLYKGDTVRLVTSKSKHG
-374 SETQIYVGSNTTT
+374 SETTLSGTGHYGEWSFCYYIPNDIRYVGFQKLLTGSRT
-387 SVVNYTSSEIHRGN
+387 
-401 REASDGLHTLY
+401 
-412 NVQWTAVK
+412 QP
-420 TVSGTSLKNYFTV
+420 TVSLSVTW
-433 KVPSNVRIYVKRNN
+433 P
-447 GKWGSATNTDVN
+447 
-459 LYSGDK
+459 
-465 FFFTTSKLTDRTTT
+465 
-479 IANSKAALTGFT
+479 
-491 AYAYDPVNTKNQ
+491 AYDPINI
-503 TMYGN
+503 
-508 GVSETRSIQFS
+508 EI
-519 IPWKDVYHKLT
+519 D
-530 LDKLVCVGG
+530 
-539 NYKVDASTAG
+539 KVDSIREDG
-549 TQYTVYWVDKT
+549 TQVGKT
-560 TNSNRFGK
+560 
-568 IAVFEIQTNGKGKV
+568 
-582 KYLRQNNYGTTFK
+582 
-595 PSGFGTYTL
+595 
-604 DGLPTG
+604 
-610 VYRIVETKT
+610 
-619 NDGFETA
+619 
-626 KPCRINFSNG
+626 
-636 AAVDAEGNASGES
+636 
-649 KHFEIAFKTND
+649 
-660 NVKNQVANFTS
+660 
-671 FEQKESGDPLAIKI
+671 
-685 QKIDADTKETVGLG
+685 
-699 SGSLAGAEFTIKYY
+699 SLAGAIFKMEYFKGKTT
-713 EDAEGVG
+713 ASGA
-720 TIGISVPTGTP
+720 PTNT
-731 TARWV
+731 WY
-736 IKTDE
+736 IKTVKNGSHYRAAFSKTCLVTGNKNYPSDAAPETVSNTGIYELE
-741 DGYASLANDEY
+741 DGAMR
-752 IVSKPSKLPDS
+752 
-763 VKIVKGKYNICKPG
+763 
-777 TIVITESEAPK
+777 ITEVKAPSGYKVVDGK
-788 NYNKFSKV
+788 NKGFFKVKQTKV
-796 TTQAGTSTDVD
+796 TGSSITVRVTGGRTIYAGAEITADAFKQYEQKERYDFRLKKVD
-807 NVVIRAD
+807 SYGN
-814 YNDKGEIKLYS
+814 
-825 CKKDQSGKLV
+825 
-835 KFGASMTGSA
+835 
-845 IKIYEPVKRYNLR
+845 
-858 LQKTDGY
+858 
-865 EHPMANVA
+865 PMAGVA
-873 FVITCRETGESHVM
+873 F
-887 LTDSDGILDT
+887 L
-897 SRVVTSGG
+897 
-905 KFKVNAN
+905 
-912 DDLYEQALTDNS
+912 
-924 IIPEYVQTSVF
+924 
-935 FNDDSDVAVTASRH
+935 VTASNGDQH
-949 SEGALYAG
+949 VVVTDKNGEFDSSKLGYTNVNGNDATLAKAIADTTLYP
-957 TYIIRELHRQ
+957 TYKETNVFFTTPGSGKTAAAEIKEETVDGKAPRPLYKDTYTIREIHRQ
-967 YVTVDGEKC
+967 YVTIDGKKY
-976 KLSEVYKIPAAIKVT
+976 KLTQVYDLGPAQKITVSDSVKNGAVIDFGTYTNTAIPKMT
-991 VPGTDNNAVGEHDT
+991 SSAISTD
-1005 KDAGTMTNIRIP
+1005 TN
-1017 SISSVAMDAD
+1017 
-1027 SATKMSIT
+1027 TKMSVAGKNA
-1035 SKDAKFRDIV
+1035 SFKDSIKATNLKAS
-1045 TIHNPELDKT
+1045 TK
-1055 YTLMSI
+1055 YTLMSV
-1061 AVDTATGLAYVGADG
+1061 AVDANTGKAYKDADG
-1076 QYVRTTEYLGKGSG
+1076 KYVAKNVEF
-1090 LIGADVPLE
+1090 
-1099 LTANTTGTEVNQL
+1099 TTGAVKKGTVFPETTASVTFTGVNTSNVKSRKL
-1112 TFFEYLVEGKTT
+1112 VFYEYLVEGSVTKTVS
-1124 NLVGVDSD
+1124 LDSA
-1132 GKPVEPAKCVAKDAS
+1132 GKPVEPANCVAKDAS

-1159 LETEVLVNST
+1159 LET
-1169 KTNESPAAIS
+1169 
-1179 TVTDTVT
+1179 
-1186 THGLIAGES
+1186 
-1195 FTINST
+1195 
-1201 IKVDGKS
+1201 
-1208 IGVQSTDFTA
+1208 
-1218 DGKDKEVSVVFKD
+1218 
-1231 LDLSKLANKRL
+1231 
-1242 SIVTELIYKNK
+1242 
-1253 VILTHND
+1253 
-1260 DGKDL
+1260 
-1265 NEEFYTPEMHSNA
+1265 
-1278 IDVDTLTK
+1278 
-1286 MSKTS
+1286 
-1291 ETAKFKDTVDIKNLS
+1291 
-1306 AATQYTLQSI
+1306 
-1316 AVDTATGLAY
+1316 
-1326 KDASGKYVVGHE
+1326 
-1338 TFTTKTSKDNDRVGA
+1338 
-1353 TADIEFTANTKD
+1353 
-1365 TNVTQITFYEY
+1365 
-1376 LVRGSVD
+1376 
-1383 SDISVD
+1383 
-1389 ENGYPVRPANWI
+1389 
-1401 AEDASTSN
+1401 
-1409 VDQTLNLVNLETKV
+1409 KV

-1428 KTNVAPADKKVDVTD
+1428 KTNVAPADEKVDVTD

-1474 EFTAKGGDETVSVP
+1474 EFTAKGDDETVSVP
-1488 FKSLDLTKYAGK
+1488 LKGLNLTEYAGK

-1527 VFYVPAVET
+1527 KFYVPAVET

-1579 TTGEEI
+1579 ATGEEI

-1591 KDPYWGML
+1591 KDPYWNML
-1599 RDLGYVTDETSSDS
+1599 KDLGYVTDETSSDS

-1638 LKPEKMDDMINV
+1638 LKPEKMDDTVNV
-1650 AFDIDPRSFNLEG
+1650 TFDIDPRSFNLEG
-1663 KTITIQQVIKLNGV
+1663 KTITIRQVIKLNGV
-1677 VVAKHTDKDAESQ
+1677 AVAKHTDKDAESQ

-1711 APTKNADV
+1711 APTKDADV

-1755 VVVKQNETIS
+1755 VVVKQSETIS

-1803 TDLNSAEQSFSFS
+1803 TDPNSAEQSFSFS

-1845 LDGLTKGEG
+1845 LDGLTKGER

-1862 NKSTRKPMLVN
+1862 NKSTRKPMLVD

-1923 GVLIDKEEDF
+1923 GILIDKEEDF

-1989 LNKNGKDAGPLKDAN
+1989 LNKDGKDAGPLKDAN

-2059 DKGQQIHYPELK
+2059 DEGQQIHYPELK

-2160 HKVVIF
+2160 HRIVIF

-2203 AMFLS
+2203 VMFLS
-2208 ILVGMLG
+2208 ILAGMLG
-2215 LGVVTLFVTRR
+2215 LGVVTLFVTKR

>member
-59 ELNDSDKDKNLA
+59 ELNDSDKDRNLA

-103 RVVYKSLEERANAN
+103 RVVYKNLEERANAN

-132 QLDKKLFRS
+132 QLDEKLFRS

-180 EKVATP
+180 EKVATS

-199 EAVTEPDTQVATT
+199 EAITEPDTQVATT
-212 SDASSEETEATT
+212 SDASSEETETTT
-224 QIATPTDSIPEVK
+224 QVATPTDSIPEVK
-237 PVATLASVM
+237 PVATLASVFRM
-246 RAAGASYWIYG
+246 AKAAKAATTTAVSRGTGYGYGGETISYIFYINKGLTYNNTGYAFCMEEGKTGPTSGTGTVSSIGKGNITKALYYSFAGPGAGSYDGAPSSGGLNGDNVMTLSCILDYYYTGYWDSGDFGTAYDNAISYEKWLKGKDMPNTLADTAFSIAGKSDDFTASRAAYNI
-257 DYSGMSSGDYHVSTD
+257 TD
-272 KDNVPMS
+272 KTQTTNEWAVVSKKSVTVTIPTGVTMHKTDSNGKKS
-279 GNASRVFCGT
+279 THGAGT
-289 ASKQGP
+289 A
-295 GKPYYGS
+295 
-302 SQGYTRRVV
+302 
-311 NNSSTVKVLS
+311 TVSNGDKIYFS
-321 YYYDV
+321 ASI
-326 LAKQS
+326 AKGGTS
-331 DHSANWQNHVTQTA
+331 D
-345 HALSY
+345 
-350 INGYGASYKP
+350 IKF
-360 SWWSAA
+360 
-366 MARPVYSM
+366 
-374 SETQIYVGSNTTT
+374 T
-387 SVVNYTSSEIHRGN
+387 SVKGY
-401 REASDGLHTLY
+401 
-412 NVQWTAVK
+412 
-420 TVSGTSLKNYFTV
+420 
-433 KVPSNVRIYVKRNN
+433 
-447 GKWGSATNTDVN
+447 SAYKADFGAELQVLGFLGEPTD
-459 LYSGDK
+459 K
-465 FFFTTSKLTDRTTT
+465 E
-479 IANSKAALTGFT
+479 FT
-491 AYAYDPVNTKNQ
+491 AKLQWNSPNFSLRKTDSKTKQPVEGAE
-503 TMYGN
+503 YL
-508 GVSETRSIQFS
+508 
-519 IPWKDVYHKLT
+519 VYCAQ
-530 LDKLVCVGG
+530 D
-539 NYKVDASTAG
+539 NEKVN
-549 TQYTVYWVDKT
+549 VVRFK
-560 TNSNRFGK
+560 TNSNGVGEITSVNPTQASGEVGK
-568 IAVFEIQTNGKGKV
+568 TVV
-582 KYLRQNNYGTTFK
+582 KLK
-595 PSGFGTYTL
+595 A
-604 DGLPTG
+604 G
-610 VYRIVETKT
+610 VRYYIVETKAPEHYKL
-619 NDGFETA
+619 N
-626 KPCRINFSNG
+626 
-636 AAVDAEGNASGES
+636 
-649 KHFEIAFKTND
+649 
-660 NVKNQVANFTS
+660 KNKQVAIGGEKYPYEAHIGVNATGGHVDYTS
-671 FEQKESGDPLAIKI
+671 ITGATFSTTATGVTYHTVDKVAHDPINI
-685 QKIDADTKETVGLG
+685 VIDKVDSIREDGTQVGKT
-699 SGSLAGAEFTIKYY
+699 SLAGAIFKMEYY
-713 EDAEGVG
+713 QGKTTA
-720 TIGISVPTGTP
+720 SGTP
-731 TARWV
+731 TNTWY
-736 IKTDE
+736 IKTVKNVAGDYEAKFAKGFIVNEGTYKSDAAPNVVDASGVYELE
-741 DGYASLANDEY
+741 DGAMR
-752 IVSKPSKLPDS
+752 
-763 VKIVKGKYNICKPG
+763 
-777 TIVITESEAPK
+777 ITEVKAPSGYKVVDGK
-788 NYNKFSKV
+788 NKGFFKVKRTKV
-796 TTQAGTSTDVD
+796 TGSSITVQVMGGRTIYAGTEITADAFKQYEQKERYDFKLKKVD
-807 NVVIRAD
+807 SYGN
-814 YNDKGEIKLYS
+814 
-825 CKKDQSGKLV
+825 
-835 KFGASMTGSA
+835 
-845 IKIYEPVKRYNLR
+845 
-858 LQKTDGY
+858 
-865 EHPMANVA
+865 PMAGVA
-873 FVITCRETGESHVM
+873 F
-887 LTDSDGILDT
+887 L
-897 SRVVTSGG
+897 
-905 KFKVNAN
+905 
-912 DDLYEQALTDNS
+912 
-924 IIPEYVQTSVF
+924 
-935 FNDDSDVAVTASRH
+935 VTASNGNQH
-949 SEGALYAG
+949 VVVTDKNGEFDSSKLDYTNVNDNDATLAKAMADTTLYP
-957 TYIIRELHRQ
+957 TYKETNVFFTTPGSGKTAAAEIKEETVDGKAPRPLYKDTYTIREIHRQ
-967 YVTVDGEKC
+967 YVTIDGKKY
-976 KLSEVYKIPAAIKVT
+976 KLTQVYDIGPAQTIT
-991 VPGTDNNAVGEHDT
+991 VP
-1005 KDAGTMTNIRIP
+1005 
-1017 SISSVAMDAD
+1017 D
-1027 SATKMSIT
+1027 SAKDGAVIDFGTYTNTAIPKMTSSAISTDTNTKMSVVGKNA
-1035 SKDAKFRDIV
+1035 SFKDSIKATNLKAS
-1045 TIHNPELDKT
+1045 TK
-1055 YTLMSI
+1055 YTLMSV
-1061 AVDTATGLAYVGADG
+1061 AVDANTGKAYKDADG
-1076 QYVRTTEYLGKGSG
+1076 KYVAKNVEF
-1090 LIGADVPLE
+1090 
-1099 LTANTTGTEVNQL
+1099 TTGAVKKGTVFPETTASVTFTGVNTSNVKSRKL
-1112 TFFEYLVEGKTT
+1112 VFYEYLVEGSVTKTVS
-1124 NLVGVDSD
+1124 LDSA
-1132 GKPVEPAKCVAKDAS
+1132 GKPVEPANCVAKDAS

-1159 LETEVLVNST
+1159 LET
-1169 KTNESPAAIS
+1169 
-1179 TVTDTVT
+1179 
-1186 THGLIAGES
+1186 
-1195 FTINST
+1195 
-1201 IKVDGKS
+1201 
-1208 IGVQSTDFTA
+1208 
-1218 DGKDKEVSVVFKD
+1218 
-1231 LDLSKLANKRL
+1231 
-1242 SIVTELIYKNK
+1242 
-1253 VILTHND
+1253 
-1260 DGKDL
+1260 
-1265 NEEFYTPEMHSNA
+1265 
-1278 IDVDTLTK
+1278 
-1286 MSKTS
+1286 
-1291 ETAKFKDTVDIKNLS
+1291 
-1306 AATQYTLQSI
+1306 
-1316 AVDTATGLAY
+1316 
-1326 KDASGKYVVGHE
+1326 
-1338 TFTTKTSKDNDRVGA
+1338 
-1353 TADIEFTANTKD
+1353 
-1365 TNVTQITFYEY
+1365 
-1376 LVRGSVD
+1376 
-1383 SDISVD
+1383 
-1389 ENGYPVRPANWI
+1389 
-1401 AEDASTSN
+1401 
-1409 VDQTLNLVNLETKV
+1409 KV

-1428 KTNVAPADKKVDVTD
+1428 KTNVAPADEKVDVTD

-1474 EFTAKGGDETVSVP
+1474 EFTAKGDDETVSVP
-1488 FKSLDLTKYAGK
+1488 LKGLDLTEYAGK

-1527 VFYVPAVET
+1527 KFYVPAVET

-1579 TTGEEI
+1579 ATGEEI

-1591 KDPYWGML
+1591 KDPYWNML
-1599 RDLGYVTDETSSDS
+1599 KDLGYVTDETSSDS

-1638 LKPEKMDDMINV
+1638 LKPEKMDDTVNV
-1650 AFDIDPRSFNLEG
+1650 TFDIDPRSFNLEG
-1663 KTITIQQVIKLNGV
+1663 KTITIRQVIKLNGV
-1677 VVAKHTDKDAESQ
+1677 AVAKHTDKDAESQ

-1735 FYGIAIDKDTN
+1735 FYGIAVDKDTN
-1746 KPVELNGKP
+1746 KPVEFNGKP

-1803 TDLNSAEQSFSFS
+1803 TDPNSAEQSFSFS

-1845 LDGLTKGEG
+1845 LDGLTKGER

-1862 NKSTRKPMLVN
+1862 NKSTRKPMLVD

-1923 GVLIDKEEDF
+1923 GILIDKEEDF

-1989 LNKNGKDAGPLKDAN
+1989 LNKDGKDAGPLKDAN

-2059 DKGQQIHYPELK
+2059 DEGQQIHYPELK

-2160 HKVVIF
+2160 HRIVIF

-2203 AMFLS
+2203 VMFLS
-2208 ILVGMLG
+2208 ILAGMLG
-2215 LGVVTLFVTRR
+2215 LGVVTLFVTKR

>member
-59 ELNDSDKDKNLA
+59 ELNDSDKDRNLA

-91 LSYDGKSYGGDD
+91 LSYDGKSYGGDG
-103 RVVYKSLEERANAN
+103 RVVYKGLEERANAN

-153 NTVGSFSIVAGDG
+153 NIVGSFSIVAGDG

-180 EKVATP
+180 EKVATS

-199 EAVTEPDTQVATT
+199 ETTTESDTQVATT
-212 SDASSEETEATT
+212 SDASSEETETTT
-224 QIATPTDSIPEVK
+224 QVATPTDSIPEVK
-237 PVATLASVM
+237 PVATLASVFRTAVADVYVWGTETQGCGNYHKTSSSANSANM
-246 RAAGASYWIYG
+246 SLDGDIGSRMFCVDWGA
-257 DYSGMSSGDYHVSTD
+257 
-272 KDNVPMS
+272 N
-279 GNASRVFCGT
+279 
-289 ASKQGP
+289 GP
-295 GKPYYGS
+295 S
-302 SQGYTRRVV
+302 LANGYTRPVKYSRGGGADVSLRKVV
-311 NNSSTVKVLS
+311 A
-321 YYYDV
+321 YYYEV
-326 LAKQS
+326 LAKTS
-331 DHSANWQNHVTQTA
+331 GNLAATEHYLSLLNHKKGTTPTWA
-345 HALSY
+345 
-350 INGYGASYKP
+350 
-360 SWWSAA
+360 SAA
-366 MARPVYSM
+366 MKYTALASGEEIINIDKTKPSMTYYKSYSFKANGEVFHTSTNVFVSEPVTVTAEKSEQYFTASVPKDCAVYVYNYN
-374 SETQIYVGSNTTT
+374 SETKKY
-387 SVVNYTSSEIHRGN
+387 
-401 REASDGLHTLY
+401 
-412 NVQWTAVK
+412 QWTRYGSTDNLKLKNGDKFRIVLPKSFANK
-420 TVSGTSLKNYFTV
+420 TVSLSGTARYGGWDVYYYNPNDPAWLDCQQMVLATETDKPEFSLSVKTGNVPPDHDPVSIVIRKIDSVSGRAVPAGTAALAGAVFKMEYF
-433 KVPSNVRIYVKRNN
+433 K
-447 GKWGSATNTDVN
+447 GKDSVSGSATNTWYLQTKLADGRYVARFARGY
-459 LYSGDK
+459 LYSDSTHKSDAAPAEVDASGVYELEAGCMRITEVIAPSGYEKVTADNAGWIKLGGSIDRLTESASITVKIGNGNIYYGNTAVKDGVVEIGEQKERYDFKLKKVDSYGNPMAGVAFLVTASNGDQHVVVTDK
-465 FFFTTSKLTDRTTT
+465 NGEFDSSKLDYTNVNGNDATLAKAMADTTLYPTYKETNVFFTTPGSGKTAAAEIKEETVDG
-479 IANSKAALTGFT
+479 KAPRPL
-491 AYAYDPVNTKNQ
+491 Y
-503 TMYGN
+503 
-508 GVSETRSIQFS
+508 
-519 IPWKDVYHKLT
+519 KD
-530 LDKLVCVGG
+530 
-539 NYKVDASTAG
+539 
-549 TQYTVYWVDKT
+549 
-560 TNSNRFGK
+560 
-568 IAVFEIQTNGKGKV
+568 
-582 KYLRQNNYGTTFK
+582 
-595 PSGFGTYTL
+595 TYT
-604 DGLPTG
+604 
-610 VYRIVETKT
+610 
-619 NDGFETA
+619 
-626 KPCRINFSNG
+626 
-636 AAVDAEGNASGES
+636 
-649 KHFEIAFKTND
+649 
-660 NVKNQVANFTS
+660 
-671 FEQKESGDPLAIKI
+671 
-685 QKIDADTKETVGLG
+685 
-699 SGSLAGAEFTIKYY
+699 
-713 EDAEGVG
+713 
-720 TIGISVPTGTP
+720 
-731 TARWV
+731 
-736 IKTDE
+736 
-741 DGYASLANDEY
+741 
-752 IVSKPSKLPDS
+752 
-763 VKIVKGKYNICKPG
+763 
-777 TIVITESEAPK
+777 
-788 NYNKFSKV
+788 
-796 TTQAGTSTDVD
+796 
-807 NVVIRAD
+807 
-814 YNDKGEIKLYS
+814 
-825 CKKDQSGKLV
+825 
-835 KFGASMTGSA
+835 
-845 IKIYEPVKRYNLR
+845 
-858 LQKTDGY
+858 
-865 EHPMANVA
+865 
-873 FVITCRETGESHVM
+873 
-887 LTDSDGILDT
+887 
-897 SRVVTSGG
+897 
-905 KFKVNAN
+905 
-912 DDLYEQALTDNS
+912 
-924 IIPEYVQTSVF
+924 
-935 FNDDSDVAVTASRH
+935 
-949 SEGALYAG
+949 
-957 TYIIRELHRQ
+957 IREIHRQ
-967 YVTVDGEKC
+967 YVTIDGKKY
-976 KLSEVYKIPAAIKVT
+976 KLTQVYDLGPAQKIT
-991 VPGTDNNAVGEHDT
+991 V
-1005 KDAGTMTNIRIP
+1005 
-1017 SISSVAMDAD
+1017 SD
-1027 SATKMSIT
+1027 SAKNGAVIDFGTYTNTAIPKMTSSAISTDTNTKMSVAGKN
-1035 SKDAKFRDIV
+1035 SSFKDSVKATNLKAS
-1045 TIHNPELDKT
+1045 TK
-1055 YTLMSI
+1055 YTLMSV
-1061 AVDTATGLAYVGADG
+1061 AVDANTGKAYKDADG
-1076 QYVRTTEYLGKGSG
+1076 KYVAKNVEF
-1090 LIGADVPLE
+1090 
-1099 LTANTTGTEVNQL
+1099 TTGAVKKGTVFPETTASVTFTGVNTSNVKSRKL
-1112 TFFEYLVEGKTT
+1112 VFYEYLVEGSVTKTVS
-1124 NLVGVDSD
+1124 LDSA
-1132 GKPVEPAKCVAKDAS
+1132 GKPVEPANCVAKDAS

-1159 LETEVLVNST
+1159 LET
-1169 KTNESPAAIS
+1169 
-1179 TVTDTVT
+1179 
-1186 THGLIAGES
+1186 
-1195 FTINST
+1195 
-1201 IKVDGKS
+1201 
-1208 IGVQSTDFTA
+1208 
-1218 DGKDKEVSVVFKD
+1218 
-1231 LDLSKLANKRL
+1231 
-1242 SIVTELIYKNK
+1242 
-1253 VILTHND
+1253 
-1260 DGKDL
+1260 
-1265 NEEFYTPEMHSNA
+1265 
-1278 IDVDTLTK
+1278 
-1286 MSKTS
+1286 
-1291 ETAKFKDTVDIKNLS
+1291 
-1306 AATQYTLQSI
+1306 
-1316 AVDTATGLAY
+1316 
-1326 KDASGKYVVGHE
+1326 
-1338 TFTTKTSKDNDRVGA
+1338 
-1353 TADIEFTANTKD
+1353 
-1365 TNVTQITFYEY
+1365 
-1376 LVRGSVD
+1376 
-1383 SDISVD
+1383 
-1389 ENGYPVRPANWI
+1389 
-1401 AEDASTSN
+1401 
-1409 VDQTLNLVNLETKV
+1409 KV

-1428 KTNVAPADKKVDVTD
+1428 KTNVAPADEKVDVTD

-1474 EFTAKGGDETVSVP
+1474 EFTAKGDDETVSVP
-1488 FKSLDLTKYAGK
+1488 LKGLNLTEYAGK

-1527 VFYVPAVET
+1527 KFYVPAVET

-1579 TTGEEI
+1579 ATGEEI

-1591 KDPYWGML
+1591 KDPYWNML
-1599 RDLGYVTDETSSDS
+1599 KDLGYVTDETSSDS

-1638 LKPEKMDDMINV
+1638 LKPEKMDDTVNV
-1650 AFDIDPRSFNLEG
+1650 TFDIDPRSFNLEG
-1663 KTITIQQVIKLNGV
+1663 KTITIRQVIKLNGV
-1677 VVAKHTDKDAESQ
+1677 AVAKHTDKDAESQ

-1711 APTKNADV
+1711 APTKDADV

-1755 VVVKQNETIS
+1755 VVVKQSETIS

-1803 TDLNSAEQSFSFS
+1803 TDPNSAEQSFSFS

-1845 LDGLTKGEG
+1845 LDGLTKGER

-1862 NKSTRKPMLVN
+1862 NKSTRKPMLVD

-1923 GVLIDKEEDF
+1923 GILIDKEEDF

-1989 LNKNGKDAGPLKDAN
+1989 LNKDGKDAGPLKDAN

-2059 DKGQQIHYPELK
+2059 DEGQQIHYPELK

-2136 VDSKKPENGSF
+2136 VDSKKSENGSF

-2160 HKVVIF
+2160 HRIVIF

-2203 AMFLS
+2203 VMFLS
-2208 ILVGMLG
+2208 ILAGMLG

>member
-59 ELNDSDKDKNLA
+59 ELNDSDKDRNLA

-103 RVVYKSLEERANAN
+103 RVVYKNLEERANAN

-132 QLDKKLFRS
+132 QLDEKLFRS

-180 EKVATP
+180 EKVATS

-199 EAVTEPDTQVATT
+199 EAITEPDTQVATT
-212 SDASSEETEATT
+212 SDASSEETETTT
-224 QIATPTDSIPEVK
+224 QVATPTDSIPEVK
-237 PVATLASVM
+237 PVATLASAFRTAVADVYVWGTETQGCGNYHKTSSSANSANM
-246 RAAGASYWIYG
+246 SLDGDIGSRMFCVDWGA
-257 DYSGMSSGDYHVSTD
+257 
-272 KDNVPMS
+272 N
-279 GNASRVFCGT
+279 
-289 ASKQGP
+289 GP
-295 GKPYYGS
+295 S
-302 SQGYTRRVV
+302 LANGYTRPVKYSRGGGADVSLRKVV
-311 NNSSTVKVLS
+311 A
-321 YYYDV
+321 YYYEV
-326 LAKQS
+326 LAKTS
-331 DHSANWQNHVTQTA
+331 GNLAATEHYLSLLNHKKGTTPTWA
-345 HALSY
+345 
-350 INGYGASYKP
+350 
-360 SWWSAA
+360 SAA
-366 MARPVYSM
+366 MKYTALASGEETINIDKTKPSMTYYKSYSFKANGEVFHTSTNVFVSEPVTVTAEKSEQYFTASVPKDCAVYVYNYN
-374 SETQIYVGSNTTT
+374 SETKKY
-387 SVVNYTSSEIHRGN
+387 
-401 REASDGLHTLY
+401 
-412 NVQWTAVK
+412 QWTRYGSTDNLKLKNGDKFRIVLPKSFANK
-420 TVSGTSLKNYFTV
+420 TVSLSGTARYGGWDIYYYNPNDPAWLDCQQMVLATETDKPEFSLSVKTGNVPPDHDPVNVEIRKIDSVSGKAVPAGTAALAGAVFKMEYF
-433 KVPSNVRIYVKRNN
+433 K
-447 GKWGSATNTDVN
+447 GKDSVSGSATNTWYLQTAYDSSIKGYVAKFARGYLYSDSTHKSDAAPAEVDASGVYELEAGCMRITEVIAPSGYEKVTADNAGYVKLFGSTTKITDSASITVKISAGNVTYGNTAVKDGAIEIGEQKERYDFKLKKVDSYGNPMAGVAFLVTASNGDQHVVVTDKNGEFDSSKLGYKDVN
-459 LYSGDK
+459 GNDATLAKAMADTTLYPTYK
-465 FFFTTSKLTDRTTT
+465 ETNVFFTTPGSGKT
-479 IANSKAALTGFT
+479 AAT
-491 AYAYDPVNTKNQ
+491 
-503 TMYGN
+503 
-508 GVSETRSIQFS
+508 
-519 IPWKDVYHKLT
+519 
-530 LDKLVCVGG
+530 
-539 NYKVDASTAG
+539 
-549 TQYTVYWVDKT
+549 
-560 TNSNRFGK
+560 
-568 IAVFEIQTNGKGKV
+568 EI
-582 KYLRQNNYGTTFK
+582 
-595 PSGFGTYTL
+595 
-604 DGLPTG
+604 
-610 VYRIVETKT
+610 
-619 NDGFETA
+619 
-626 KPCRINFSNG
+626 
-636 AAVDAEGNASGES
+636 
-649 KHFEIAFKTND
+649 
-660 NVKNQVANFTS
+660 
-671 FEQKESGDPLAIKI
+671 KE
-685 QKIDADTKETVGLG
+685 ETVG
-699 SGSLAGAEFTIKYY
+699 T
-713 EDAEGVG
+713 
-720 TIGISVPTGTP
+720 
-731 TARWV
+731 TAPRPLYKDTYTV
-736 IKTDE
+736 
-741 DGYASLANDEY
+741 
-752 IVSKPSKLPDS
+752 
-763 VKIVKGKYNICKPG
+763 
-777 TIVITESEAPK
+777 
-788 NYNKFSKV
+788 
-796 TTQAGTSTDVD
+796 
-807 NVVIRAD
+807 R
-814 YNDKGEIKLYS
+814 EI
-825 CKKDQSGKLV
+825 
-835 KFGASMTGSA
+835 
-845 IKIYEPVKRYNLR
+845 
-858 LQKTDGY
+858 
-865 EHPMANVA
+865 
-873 FVITCRETGESHVM
+873 
-887 LTDSDGILDT
+887 
-897 SRVVTSGG
+897 
-905 KFKVNAN
+905 
-912 DDLYEQALTDNS
+912 
-924 IIPEYVQTSVF
+924 
-935 FNDDSDVAVTASRH
+935 
-949 SEGALYAG
+949 
-957 TYIIRELHRQ
+957 HRQ
-967 YVTVDGEKC
+967 YVTIDGKKY
-976 KLSEVYKIPAAIKVT
+976 KLTQVYNLGSAQTIT
-991 VPGTDNNAVGEHDT
+991 VP
-1005 KDAGTMTNIRIP
+1005 
-1017 SISSVAMDAD
+1017 D
-1027 SATKMSIT
+1027 SAKDGAVIDFGTYTNTAIPKMTSSAISTDTNTKMSVAGKN
-1035 SKDAKFRDIV
+1035 SSFKDSVKATNLKAS
-1045 TIHNPELDKT
+1045 TK
-1055 YTLMSI
+1055 YTLMSV
-1061 AVDTATGLAYVGADG
+1061 AVDANTGKAYKDADG
-1076 QYVRTTEYLGKGSG
+1076 KYVAKNVEF
-1090 LIGADVPLE
+1090 
-1099 LTANTTGTEVNQL
+1099 TTGAVKKGTVFPETTASVTFTGVNTSNVKSRKL
-1112 TFFEYLVEGKTT
+1112 VFYEYLVEGSVTKTVS
-1124 NLVGVDSD
+1124 LDSA
-1132 GKPVEPAKCVAKDAS
+1132 GKPVEPANCVAKDAS

-1159 LETEVLVNST
+1159 LET
-1169 KTNESPAAIS
+1169 
-1179 TVTDTVT
+1179 
-1186 THGLIAGES
+1186 
-1195 FTINST
+1195 
-1201 IKVDGKS
+1201 
-1208 IGVQSTDFTA
+1208 
-1218 DGKDKEVSVVFKD
+1218 
-1231 LDLSKLANKRL
+1231 
-1242 SIVTELIYKNK
+1242 
-1253 VILTHND
+1253 
-1260 DGKDL
+1260 
-1265 NEEFYTPEMHSNA
+1265 
-1278 IDVDTLTK
+1278 
-1286 MSKTS
+1286 
-1291 ETAKFKDTVDIKNLS
+1291 
-1306 AATQYTLQSI
+1306 
-1316 AVDTATGLAY
+1316 
-1326 KDASGKYVVGHE
+1326 
-1338 TFTTKTSKDNDRVGA
+1338 
-1353 TADIEFTANTKD
+1353 
-1365 TNVTQITFYEY
+1365 
-1376 LVRGSVD
+1376 
-1383 SDISVD
+1383 
-1389 ENGYPVRPANWI
+1389 
-1401 AEDASTSN
+1401 
-1409 VDQTLNLVNLETKV
+1409 KV

-1428 KTNVAPADKKVDVTD
+1428 KTNVAPADEKVDVTD

-1474 EFTAKGGDETVSVP
+1474 EFTAKGDDETVSVP
-1488 FKSLDLTKYAGK
+1488 LKGLNLTEYAGK

-1527 VFYVPAVET
+1527 KFYVPAVET

-1579 TTGEEI
+1579 ATGEEI

-1591 KDPYWGML
+1591 KDPYWNML
-1599 RDLGYVTDETSSDS
+1599 KDLGYVTDETSSDS
-1613 TGDSVAE
+1613 TGDSIAE

-1638 LKPEKMDDMINV
+1638 LKPEKMDDTVNV
-1650 AFDIDPRSFNLEG
+1650 TFDIDPRSFNLEG
-1663 KTITIQQVIKLNGV
+1663 KTITIRQVIKLNGV
-1677 VVAKHTDKDAESQ
+1677 AVAKHTDKDAESQ

-1711 APTKNADV
+1711 APTKDADV

-1803 TDLNSAEQSFSFS
+1803 TDPNSAEQSFSFS

-1845 LDGLTKGEG
+1845 LDGLTKGER

-1862 NKSTRKPMLVN
+1862 NKSTRKPMLVD

-1923 GVLIDKEEDF
+1923 GILIDKEEDF

-1989 LNKNGKDAGPLKDAN
+1989 LNKDGKDAGPLKDAN

-2059 DKGQQIHYPELK
+2059 DEGQQIHYPELK

-2160 HKVVIF
+2160 HRIVIF

-2203 AMFLS
+2203 VMFLS
-2208 ILVGMLG
+2208 ILAGMLG
-2215 LGVVTLFVTRR
+2215 LGVVTLFVTKR

>member
-59 ELNDSDKDKNLA
+59 ELGSSDEGLNLA

-103 RVVYKSLEERANAN
+103 RVVYKNLEERANAN

-132 QLDKKLFRS
+132 QLDEKLFRS

-180 EKVATP
+180 EKVATS

-199 EAVTEPDTQVATT
+199 EAITEPDTQVATT
-212 SDASSEETEATT
+212 SDASSEETETTT
-224 QIATPTDSIPEVK
+224 QVATPTDSIPEVK
-237 PVATLASVM
+237 PVATLASVFRM
-246 RAAGASYWIYG
+246 AKAAKIAEDVYIYG
-257 DYSGMSSGDYHVSTD
+257 SEEDGCGNYHITAKNGDANPSLD
-272 KDNVPMS
+272 GDMK
-279 GNASRVFCGT
+279 SRTFCVDWG
-289 ASKQGP
+289 ANGP
-295 GKPYYGS
+295 SAKNN
-302 SQGYTRRVV
+302 YTRP
-311 NNSSTVKVLS
+311 VKYRLGNGAKESMRKAVA

-326 LAKQS
+326 LVPAADTKGKKVAALAETEHYLS
-331 DHSANWQNHVTQTA
+331 SLKGNKGTTPSWASAAQNHVALAKGDQAISISNSKPTVTCVDSKTFGTFTEKNVFVSEKLTVTA
-345 HALSY
+345 KSDEQYFNYEVPSGCTVYVHRSKTW
-350 INGYGASYKP
+350 YKLT
-360 SWWSAA
+360 ADDK
-366 MARPVYSM
+366 
-374 SETQIYVGSNTTT
+374 T
-387 SVVNYTSSEIHRGN
+387 
-401 REASDGLHTLY
+401 HTLRKNDVFY
-412 NVQWTAVK
+412 VVTPKSNANK
-420 TVSGTSLKNYFTV
+420 TFSISGT
-433 KVPSNVRIYVKRNN
+433 
-447 GKWGSATNTDVN
+447 AA
-459 LYSGDK
+459 SG
-465 FFFTTSKLTDRTTT
+465 
-479 IANSKAALTGFT
+479 G
-491 AYAYDPVNTKNQ
+491 
-503 TMYGN
+503 
-508 GVSETRSIQFS
+508 
-519 IPWKDVYHKLT
+519 WDVYYYEPNDPAWLGCQEMMLAAETDKPKFT
-530 LDKLVCVGG
+530 LKFKTEELPDPI
-539 NYKVDASTAG
+539 NIEIDKVDSVREDG
-549 TQYTVYWVDKT
+549 TQVGKT
-560 TNSNRFGK
+560 
-568 IAVFEIQTNGKGKV
+568 
-582 KYLRQNNYGTTFK
+582 
-595 PSGFGTYTL
+595 
-604 DGLPTG
+604 
-610 VYRIVETKT
+610 
-619 NDGFETA
+619 
-626 KPCRINFSNG
+626 
-636 AAVDAEGNASGES
+636 
-649 KHFEIAFKTND
+649 
-660 NVKNQVANFTS
+660 
-671 FEQKESGDPLAIKI
+671 
-685 QKIDADTKETVGLG
+685 
-699 SGSLAGAEFTIKYY
+699 SLAGAIFKMEYFKGKTT
-713 EDAEGVG
+713 A
-720 TIGISVPTGTP
+720 SGTP
-731 TARWV
+731 TNTWY
-736 IKTDE
+736 IKTVK
-741 DGYASLANDEY
+741 DGSHYRAAF
-752 IVSKPSKLPDS
+752 SKTCLVTGDKNYPSDTAPKDIDPTGLYELYD
-763 VKIVKGKYNICKPG
+763 GAMR
-777 TIVITESEAPK
+777 ITEVKAPSGYKVVDGK
-788 NYNKFSKV
+788 NKGFFYIGSKKV
-796 TTQAGTSTDVD
+796 TGQASITVRVTGGKTILAGTEISAEAFKQYEQKERYDFKLKKVD
-807 NVVIRAD
+807 SYGN
-814 YNDKGEIKLYS
+814 
-825 CKKDQSGKLV
+825 
-835 KFGASMTGSA
+835 
-845 IKIYEPVKRYNLR
+845 
-858 LQKTDGY
+858 
-865 EHPMANVA
+865 PMAGVA
-873 FVITCRETGESHVM
+873 F
-887 LTDSDGILDT
+887 L
-897 SRVVTSGG
+897 
-905 KFKVNAN
+905 
-912 DDLYEQALTDNS
+912 
-924 IIPEYVQTSVF
+924 
-935 FNDDSDVAVTASRH
+935 VTASNGDQH
-949 SEGALYAG
+949 VVVTDKNGEFDSSKLGYTNVNGNDATLAKAMADTTLYP
-957 TYIIRELHRQ
+957 TYKETNVFFTTPGSGKTAAAEIKEETVDGKAPRPLYKDTYTIREIHRQ
-967 YVTVDGEKC
+967 YVTIDGKKY
-976 KLSEVYKIPAAIKVT
+976 KLTQVYDLGPAQKIT
-991 VPGTDNNAVGEHDT
+991 V
-1005 KDAGTMTNIRIP
+1005 
-1017 SISSVAMDAD
+1017 SD
-1027 SATKMSIT
+1027 SAKNGAVIDFGTYTNTAIPKMTSSAISTDTNTKMSVAGKN
-1035 SKDAKFRDIV
+1035 SSFKDSVKATNLKAS
-1045 TIHNPELDKT
+1045 TK
-1055 YTLMSI
+1055 YTLMSV
-1061 AVDTATGLAYVGADG
+1061 AVDANTGKAYKDADG
-1076 QYVRTTEYLGKGSG
+1076 KYVAKNVEF
-1090 LIGADVPLE
+1090 
-1099 LTANTTGTEVNQL
+1099 TTGAVKKGTVFPETTASVTFTGVNTSNVKSRKL
-1112 TFFEYLVEGKTT
+1112 VFYEYLVEGSVTKTVS
-1124 NLVGVDSD
+1124 LDSA
-1132 GKPVEPAKCVAKDAS
+1132 GKPVEPANCVAKDAS

-1159 LETEVLVNST
+1159 LET
-1169 KTNESPAAIS
+1169 
-1179 TVTDTVT
+1179 
-1186 THGLIAGES
+1186 
-1195 FTINST
+1195 
-1201 IKVDGKS
+1201 
-1208 IGVQSTDFTA
+1208 
-1218 DGKDKEVSVVFKD
+1218 
-1231 LDLSKLANKRL
+1231 
-1242 SIVTELIYKNK
+1242 
-1253 VILTHND
+1253 
-1260 DGKDL
+1260 
-1265 NEEFYTPEMHSNA
+1265 
-1278 IDVDTLTK
+1278 
-1286 MSKTS
+1286 
-1291 ETAKFKDTVDIKNLS
+1291 
-1306 AATQYTLQSI
+1306 
-1316 AVDTATGLAY
+1316 
-1326 KDASGKYVVGHE
+1326 
-1338 TFTTKTSKDNDRVGA
+1338 
-1353 TADIEFTANTKD
+1353 
-1365 TNVTQITFYEY
+1365 
-1376 LVRGSVD
+1376 
-1383 SDISVD
+1383 
-1389 ENGYPVRPANWI
+1389 
-1401 AEDASTSN
+1401 
-1409 VDQTLNLVNLETKV
+1409 KV

-1428 KTNVAPADKKVDVTD
+1428 KTNVAPADEKVDVTD

-1474 EFTAKGGDETVSVP
+1474 EFTAKGDDETVSVP
-1488 FKSLDLTKYAGK
+1488 LKGLNLTEYAGK

-1527 VFYVPAVET
+1527 KFYVPAVET

-1579 TTGEEI
+1579 ATGEEI

-1591 KDPYWGML
+1591 KDPYWNML
-1599 RDLGYVTDETSSDS
+1599 KDLGYVTDETSSDS

-1638 LKPEKMDDMINV
+1638 LKPEKMDDTVNV
-1650 AFDIDPRSFNLEG
+1650 TFDIDPRSFNLEG
-1663 KTITIQQVIKLNGV
+1663 KTITIRQVIKLNGV
-1677 VVAKHTDKDAESQ
+1677 AVAKHTDKDAESQ

-1711 APTKNADV
+1711 APTKDADV

-1755 VVVKQNETIS
+1755 VVVKQSETIS

-1803 TDLNSAEQSFSFS
+1803 TDPNSAEQSFSFS

-1845 LDGLTKGEG
+1845 LDGLTKGER

-1862 NKSTRKPMLVN
+1862 NKSTRKPMLVD

-1923 GVLIDKEEDF
+1923 GILIDKEEDF

-1989 LNKNGKDAGPLKDAN
+1989 LNKDGKDAGPLKDAN

-2059 DKGQQIHYPELK
+2059 DEGQQIHYPELK

-2113 WDYNTQQIVVSDG
+2113 WDHNTQQIVVSDG

-2160 HKVVIF
+2160 HRIVIF

-2203 AMFLS
+2203 VMFLS
-2208 ILVGMLG
+2208 ILAGMLG
-2215 LGVVTLFVTRR
+2215 LGVVTLFVTKR

>member
-6 VKVTVVALVMV
+6 VKVAVVALVMV

-59 ELNDSDKDKNLA
+59 ELNDSDKDRNLA

-103 RVVYKSLEERANAN
+103 RVVYKNLEERANAN

-132 QLDKKLFRS
+132 QLDEKLFRS

-186 TDASSEVSTEVTT
+186 TDASSEISTEVTT

-212 SDASSEETEATT
+212 SDASSEETETAT
-224 QIATPTDSIPEVK
+224 QVATPTDSIPEVE
-237 PVATLASVM
+237 PVVTLASVFRM
-246 RAAGASYWIYG
+246 AKAAKAATTTAVSRGTGYGYNGGIISYIFYIDKNLTYNNTGYAFCMEEGKTGPTSGTGTVSRIGNDNITKALYYSFVGPDAGSYGGAPSSGGLNGNNVMALSCILDYYYTGYWDSGDFGAAYDDAILYEKWLKGKDMPNTLADTAFSIAGKSDDFTAARAAYNI
-257 DYSGMSSGDYHVSTD
+257 TD
-272 KDNVPMS
+272 KTQTTNEWAVVSKKSVTVTIPTGVTMHKTDS
-279 GNASRVFCGT
+279 KGKKSTHGAGT
-289 ASKQGP
+289 A
-295 GKPYYGS
+295 
-302 SQGYTRRVV
+302 
-311 NNSSTVKVLS
+311 TVSNGDKIYFS
-321 YYYDV
+321 ASI
-326 LAKQS
+326 AKGGTS
-331 DHSANWQNHVTQTA
+331 D
-345 HALSY
+345 
-350 INGYGASYKP
+350 IKF
-360 SWWSAA
+360 
-366 MARPVYSM
+366 
-374 SETQIYVGSNTTT
+374 T
-387 SVVNYTSSEIHRGN
+387 SVKGYSAYKADFGAELQVLGFLGEPTDKEFTAKLQWNSPNFSLRKTDSKTKQPVEGAEYLVYCAQDNEKVNVVRFKTNSNGVGEITSVNPTQASGEVGKTVVKLKAGVRYYIVETKAPEHYKLNKNKQIAIGGEKYPYEAHVGVNSTSGHVDYTSITGATFSTTATGVTY
-401 REASDGLHTLY
+401 HT
-412 NVQWTAVK
+412 VDKVAHDPVSIVIRK
-420 TVSGTSLKNYFTV
+420 IDSVSGRAVPAGTAALAGAVFKMEYF
-433 KVPSNVRIYVKRNN
+433 K
-447 GKWGSATNTDVN
+447 GKDSVSGSATNTWYLQTKLADGRYVARFARGY
-459 LYSGDK
+459 LYSDSTHKSDAAPAEVDASGVYELEAGCMRITEVIAPSGYEKVTADNAGWIKLGGSIDRLTESASITVKIGNGNIYYGNTAVKDGVVEIGEQKERYDFKLKKVDSYGNPMAGVAFLVTASNGDQHVVVTDK
-465 FFFTTSKLTDRTTT
+465 NGEFDSSKLDYTNVNGNDATLAKAMADTTLYPTYKETNVFFTTPGSGKTAAAEIKEETVDG
-479 IANSKAALTGFT
+479 KAPRPL
-491 AYAYDPVNTKNQ
+491 Y
-503 TMYGN
+503 
-508 GVSETRSIQFS
+508 
-519 IPWKDVYHKLT
+519 KD
-530 LDKLVCVGG
+530 
-539 NYKVDASTAG
+539 
-549 TQYTVYWVDKT
+549 
-560 TNSNRFGK
+560 
-568 IAVFEIQTNGKGKV
+568 
-582 KYLRQNNYGTTFK
+582 
-595 PSGFGTYTL
+595 TYT
-604 DGLPTG
+604 
-610 VYRIVETKT
+610 
-619 NDGFETA
+619 
-626 KPCRINFSNG
+626 
-636 AAVDAEGNASGES
+636 
-649 KHFEIAFKTND
+649 
-660 NVKNQVANFTS
+660 
-671 FEQKESGDPLAIKI
+671 
-685 QKIDADTKETVGLG
+685 
-699 SGSLAGAEFTIKYY
+699 
-713 EDAEGVG
+713 
-720 TIGISVPTGTP
+720 
-731 TARWV
+731 
-736 IKTDE
+736 
-741 DGYASLANDEY
+741 
-752 IVSKPSKLPDS
+752 
-763 VKIVKGKYNICKPG
+763 
-777 TIVITESEAPK
+777 
-788 NYNKFSKV
+788 
-796 TTQAGTSTDVD
+796 
-807 NVVIRAD
+807 
-814 YNDKGEIKLYS
+814 
-825 CKKDQSGKLV
+825 
-835 KFGASMTGSA
+835 
-845 IKIYEPVKRYNLR
+845 
-858 LQKTDGY
+858 
-865 EHPMANVA
+865 
-873 FVITCRETGESHVM
+873 
-887 LTDSDGILDT
+887 
-897 SRVVTSGG
+897 
-905 KFKVNAN
+905 
-912 DDLYEQALTDNS
+912 
-924 IIPEYVQTSVF
+924 
-935 FNDDSDVAVTASRH
+935 
-949 SEGALYAG
+949 
-957 TYIIRELHRQ
+957 IREIHRQ
-967 YVTVDGEKC
+967 YVTIDGKKY
-976 KLSEVYKIPAAIKVT
+976 KLTQVYDLGPAQKIT
-991 VPGTDNNAVGEHDT
+991 V
-1005 KDAGTMTNIRIP
+1005 
-1017 SISSVAMDAD
+1017 SD
-1027 SATKMSIT
+1027 SAKNGAVIDFGTYTNTAIPKMTSSAISTDTNTKMSVAGKN
-1035 SKDAKFRDIV
+1035 SSFKDSVKATNLKAS
-1045 TIHNPELDKT
+1045 TK
-1055 YTLMSI
+1055 YTLMSV
-1061 AVDTATGLAYVGADG
+1061 AVDANTGKAYKDADG
-1076 QYVRTTEYLGKGSG
+1076 KYVAKNVEF
-1090 LIGADVPLE
+1090 
-1099 LTANTTGTEVNQL
+1099 TTGAVKKGTVFPETTASVTFTGVNTSNVKSRKL
-1112 TFFEYLVEGKTT
+1112 VFYEYLVEGSVTKTVS
-1124 NLVGVDSD
+1124 LDSA
-1132 GKPVEPAKCVAKDAS
+1132 GKPVEPANCVAKDAS

-1159 LETEVLVNST
+1159 LET
-1169 KTNESPAAIS
+1169 
-1179 TVTDTVT
+1179 
-1186 THGLIAGES
+1186 
-1195 FTINST
+1195 
-1201 IKVDGKS
+1201 
-1208 IGVQSTDFTA
+1208 
-1218 DGKDKEVSVVFKD
+1218 
-1231 LDLSKLANKRL
+1231 
-1242 SIVTELIYKNK
+1242 
-1253 VILTHND
+1253 
-1260 DGKDL
+1260 
-1265 NEEFYTPEMHSNA
+1265 
-1278 IDVDTLTK
+1278 
-1286 MSKTS
+1286 
-1291 ETAKFKDTVDIKNLS
+1291 
-1306 AATQYTLQSI
+1306 
-1316 AVDTATGLAY
+1316 
-1326 KDASGKYVVGHE
+1326 
-1338 TFTTKTSKDNDRVGA
+1338 
-1353 TADIEFTANTKD
+1353 
-1365 TNVTQITFYEY
+1365 
-1376 LVRGSVD
+1376 
-1383 SDISVD
+1383 
-1389 ENGYPVRPANWI
+1389 
-1401 AEDASTSN
+1401 
-1409 VDQTLNLVNLETKV
+1409 KV

-1428 KTNVAPADKKVDVTD
+1428 KTNVAPADEKVDVTD
-1443 TVTLHNLVAGT
+1443 TVTLHNLVAET

-1474 EFTAKGGDETVSVP
+1474 EFTAKGDDETVSVP
-1488 FKSLDLTKYAGK
+1488 LKGLNLTEYAGK

-1527 VFYVPAVET
+1527 KFYVPAVET

-1579 TTGEEI
+1579 ATGEEI

-1591 KDPYWGML
+1591 KDPYWNML
-1599 RDLGYVTDETSSDS
+1599 KDLGYVTDETSSDS

-1638 LKPEKMDDMINV
+1638 LKPEKMDDTVNV
-1650 AFDIDPRSFNLEG
+1650 TFDIDPRSFNLEG
-1663 KTITIQQVIKLNGV
+1663 KTITIRQVIKLNGV
-1677 VVAKHTDKDAESQ
+1677 AVAKHTDKDAESQ

-1711 APTKNADV
+1711 APTKDADV

-1755 VVVKQNETIS
+1755 VVVKQSETIS

-1803 TDLNSAEQSFSFS
+1803 TDPNSAEQSFSFS

-1845 LDGLTKGEG
+1845 LDGLTKGER

-1862 NKSTRKPMLVN
+1862 NKSTRKPMLVD

-1923 GVLIDKEEDF
+1923 GILIDKEEDF

-1989 LNKNGKDAGPLKDAN
+1989 LNKDGKDAGPLKDAN

-2059 DKGQQIHYPELK
+2059 DEGQQIHYPELK

-2160 HKVVIF
+2160 HRIVIF

-2203 AMFLS
+2203 VMFLS
-2208 ILVGMLG
+2208 ILAGMLG

>member
-34 VFRAKAEEATPTDAT
+34 IFRAKAEEATPTDAT

-59 ELNDSDKDKNLA
+59 ELNDSDKDRNLA

-103 RVVYKSLEERANAN
+103 RVVYKNLEERANAN

-132 QLDKKLFRS
+132 QLDEKLFRS

-186 TDASSEVSTEVTT
+186 TDASSEVSTEATI
-199 EAVTEPDTQVATT
+199 EATTEPDTQVATT
-212 SDASSEETEATT
+212 SDASSEETETNT
-224 QIATPTDSIPEVK
+224 QVATPTDPIPEVK
-237 PVATLASVM
+237 PVATLASVFRM
-246 RAAGASYWIYG
+246 AKAAKAATTTAVSRGTGYGYGGGTISYIFYIDKNLTYNNTGYAFCMEEGKTGPTSGTGTVSSISKGNITKALYYSFAGPGAGSYGGAPSSGGLNGNNVMALSCILDYYYTGYWDSGDFGAAYDDAILYEKWLKGKDMPNTLADTAFSIAGKSDDFTASRAAYNI
-257 DYSGMSSGDYHVSTD
+257 TD
-272 KDNVPMS
+272 KTQTTNEWAVVSKKSVTVTIPTGVTMHKTDSNGKKS
-279 GNASRVFCGT
+279 THGAGT
-289 ASKQGP
+289 ATVSNGDKIYFSASVAKG
-295 GKPYYGS
+295 G
-302 SQGYTRRVV
+302 T
-311 NNSSTVKVLS
+311 STVKF
-321 YYYDV
+321 
-326 LAKQS
+326 
-331 DHSANWQNHVTQTA
+331 
-345 HALSY
+345 
-350 INGYGASYKP
+350 
-360 SWWSAA
+360 
-366 MARPVYSM
+366 
-374 SETQIYVGSNTTT
+374 T
-387 SVVNYTSSEIHRGN
+387 SVKGYSAYKADFGAELQVLGFLGKPTDKEFTAKLQWNSPNFSLRKTDSKTKQPVEGAEYLVYCAQDNEKVNVVRFKTNSNGVGEITSVNPTQASGEVGKTVVKLKAGVRYYIVETKAPEHYKLNENKQVTIGGEKYPYEAHIGVNATDGHVDYTSITGATFSTTATGVTY
-401 REASDGLHTLY
+401 HTVDKVAHDPINIY
-412 NVQWTAVK
+412 IRK
-420 TVSGTSLKNYFTV
+420 IDSVSGKAVPAGTAALAGAVFKMEYF
-433 KVPSNVRIYVKRNN
+433 K
-447 GKWGSATNTDVN
+447 GKDSASGSATNTWYLRTVKNSKGDYEAKFARGYLYNDSTHKSDAAPTEVDTSGVYELEAGCMRITEVIAPSGYEKVTADNAGYVKLFGSTTKITDSASITVKISAGNVTYGNTAVKDGVVEIGEQKERYDFKLKKVDSYGNPMAGVAFLVTASNGDQHVVVTDKNGEFDSSKLDYTNVNGNDVTLAKAIADTT
-459 LYSGDK
+459 LYPTYK
-465 FFFTTSKLTDRTTT
+465 ETNVFFTTPGSGKTAAAEIKEDTVDG
-479 IANSKAALTGFT
+479 KAPRPL
-491 AYAYDPVNTKNQ
+491 Y
-503 TMYGN
+503 
-508 GVSETRSIQFS
+508 
-519 IPWKDVYHKLT
+519 KD
-530 LDKLVCVGG
+530 
-539 NYKVDASTAG
+539 
-549 TQYTVYWVDKT
+549 
-560 TNSNRFGK
+560 
-568 IAVFEIQTNGKGKV
+568 
-582 KYLRQNNYGTTFK
+582 
-595 PSGFGTYTL
+595 TYT
-604 DGLPTG
+604 
-610 VYRIVETKT
+610 
-619 NDGFETA
+619 
-626 KPCRINFSNG
+626 
-636 AAVDAEGNASGES
+636 
-649 KHFEIAFKTND
+649 
-660 NVKNQVANFTS
+660 
-671 FEQKESGDPLAIKI
+671 
-685 QKIDADTKETVGLG
+685 
-699 SGSLAGAEFTIKYY
+699 
-713 EDAEGVG
+713 
-720 TIGISVPTGTP
+720 
-731 TARWV
+731 
-736 IKTDE
+736 
-741 DGYASLANDEY
+741 
-752 IVSKPSKLPDS
+752 
-763 VKIVKGKYNICKPG
+763 
-777 TIVITESEAPK
+777 
-788 NYNKFSKV
+788 
-796 TTQAGTSTDVD
+796 
-807 NVVIRAD
+807 
-814 YNDKGEIKLYS
+814 
-825 CKKDQSGKLV
+825 
-835 KFGASMTGSA
+835 
-845 IKIYEPVKRYNLR
+845 
-858 LQKTDGY
+858 
-865 EHPMANVA
+865 
-873 FVITCRETGESHVM
+873 
-887 LTDSDGILDT
+887 
-897 SRVVTSGG
+897 
-905 KFKVNAN
+905 
-912 DDLYEQALTDNS
+912 
-924 IIPEYVQTSVF
+924 
-935 FNDDSDVAVTASRH
+935 
-949 SEGALYAG
+949 
-957 TYIIRELHRQ
+957 IREIHRQ
-967 YVTVDGEKC
+967 YVTIDGKKY
-976 KLSEVYKIPAAIKVT
+976 KLTQVYDLGPAQKIT
-991 VPGTDNNAVGEHDT
+991 V
-1005 KDAGTMTNIRIP
+1005 
-1017 SISSVAMDAD
+1017 SD
-1027 SATKMSIT
+1027 SAKNGAVIDFGTYTNTAIPKMTSSAISTDTNTKMSVAGKN
-1035 SKDAKFRDIV
+1035 SSFKDSVKATNLKAS
-1045 TIHNPELDKT
+1045 TK
-1055 YTLMSI
+1055 YTLMSV
-1061 AVDTATGLAYVGADG
+1061 AVDANTGKAYKDADG
-1076 QYVRTTEYLGKGSG
+1076 KYVAKNVEF
-1090 LIGADVPLE
+1090 
-1099 LTANTTGTEVNQL
+1099 TTGAVKKGTVFPETTASVTFTGVNTSNVKSRKL
-1112 TFFEYLVEGKTT
+1112 VFYEYLVEGSVTKTVS
-1124 NLVGVDSD
+1124 LDSA
-1132 GKPVEPAKCVAKDAS
+1132 GKPVEPANCVAKDAS

-1159 LETEVLVNST
+1159 LET
-1169 KTNESPAAIS
+1169 
-1179 TVTDTVT
+1179 
-1186 THGLIAGES
+1186 
-1195 FTINST
+1195 
-1201 IKVDGKS
+1201 
-1208 IGVQSTDFTA
+1208 
-1218 DGKDKEVSVVFKD
+1218 
-1231 LDLSKLANKRL
+1231 
-1242 SIVTELIYKNK
+1242 
-1253 VILTHND
+1253 
-1260 DGKDL
+1260 
-1265 NEEFYTPEMHSNA
+1265 
-1278 IDVDTLTK
+1278 
-1286 MSKTS
+1286 
-1291 ETAKFKDTVDIKNLS
+1291 
-1306 AATQYTLQSI
+1306 
-1316 AVDTATGLAY
+1316 
-1326 KDASGKYVVGHE
+1326 
-1338 TFTTKTSKDNDRVGA
+1338 
-1353 TADIEFTANTKD
+1353 
-1365 TNVTQITFYEY
+1365 
-1376 LVRGSVD
+1376 
-1383 SDISVD
+1383 
-1389 ENGYPVRPANWI
+1389 
-1401 AEDASTSN
+1401 
-1409 VDQTLNLVNLETKV
+1409 KV

-1428 KTNVAPADKKVDVTD
+1428 KTNVAPADEKVDVTD

-1474 EFTAKGGDETVSVP
+1474 EFTAKDDDETVSV
-1488 FKSLDLTKYAGK
+1488 SLKGLNLTEYAGK

-1527 VFYVPAVET
+1527 KFYVPAVET

-1579 TTGEEI
+1579 ATGEEI

-1591 KDPYWGML
+1591 KDPYWNML
-1599 RDLGYVTDETSSDS
+1599 KDLGYVTDETSSDS

-1638 LKPEKMDDMINV
+1638 LKPEKMDDTVNV
-1650 AFDIDPRSFNLEG
+1650 TFDIDPRSFNLEG
-1663 KTITIQQVIKLNGV
+1663 KTITIRQVIKLNGV
-1677 VVAKHTDKDAESQ
+1677 AVAKHTDKDAESQ

-1711 APTKNADV
+1711 APTKDADV

-1755 VVVKQNETIS
+1755 VVVKQSETIS

-1803 TDLNSAEQSFSFS
+1803 TDPNSAEQSFSFS

-1845 LDGLTKGEG
+1845 LDGLTKGER

-1862 NKSTRKPMLVN
+1862 NKSTRKPMLVD

-1923 GVLIDKEEDF
+1923 GILIDKEEDF

-1989 LNKNGKDAGPLKDAN
+1989 LNKDGKDAGLLKDAN

-2059 DKGQQIHYPELK
+2059 DEGQQIHYPELK

-2160 HKVVIF
+2160 HRIVIF

-2203 AMFLS
+2203 VMFLS
-2208 ILVGMLG
+2208 ILAGMLG
-2215 LGVVTLFVTRR
+2215 LGVVTLFVTKR

>member
-59 ELNDSDKDKNLA
+59 ELNDSDKDRNLA

-91 LSYDGKSYGGDD
+91 LSYDGKAYGGDD
-103 RVVYKSLEERANAN
+103 RVVYKNLEERANAN

-132 QLDKKLFRS
+132 QLDEKLFRS
-141 NDDYSKTGYDYN
+141 NDDYNKTGYDYN

-186 TDASSEVSTEVTT
+186 TDASSEVSTEVST
-199 EAVTEPDTQVATT
+199 EATTEPDTQVATT
-212 SDASSEETEATT
+212 SDASSEETETTT
-224 QIATPTDSIPEVK
+224 QVATPTDSIPEVK
-237 PVATLASVM
+237 PVATLASVFRM
-246 RAAGASYWIYG
+246 AKAAKIAEDVYIYG
-257 DYSGMSSGDYHVSTD
+257 SEEDGCGNYHITAE
-272 KDNVPMS
+272 N
-279 GNASRVFCGT
+279 GNANPSLNGDMGSRTFCVDWG
-289 ASKQGP
+289 ANGP
-295 GKPYYGS
+295 SAKNN
-302 SQGYTRRVV
+302 YTRP
-311 NNSSTVKVLS
+311 VKYRLGNGAKESMRKAVA

-326 LAKQS
+326 LVPAADTKGKKVTALTETEHYLS
-331 DHSANWQNHVTQTA
+331 SLKGNKGTTPSWASAAQNHVALAKGDQAISISNSKPTVTCVDSKTFGTFTEKNVFVSEKLTVTA
-345 HALSY
+345 KSDEQYFNYEVPSGCTVYVHRSKTW
-350 INGYGASYKP
+350 YKLT
-360 SWWSAA
+360 ADDK
-366 MARPVYSM
+366 
-374 SETQIYVGSNTTT
+374 T
-387 SVVNYTSSEIHRGN
+387 
-401 REASDGLHTLY
+401 HTLRKNDVFY
-412 NVQWTAVK
+412 VVTPKSNANK
-420 TVSGTSLKNYFTV
+420 TFSISGT
-433 KVPSNVRIYVKRNN
+433 
-447 GKWGSATNTDVN
+447 AA
-459 LYSGDK
+459 SG
-465 FFFTTSKLTDRTTT
+465 
-479 IANSKAALTGFT
+479 G
-491 AYAYDPVNTKNQ
+491 
-503 TMYGN
+503 
-508 GVSETRSIQFS
+508 
-519 IPWKDVYHKLT
+519 WDVYYYEPNDPAWLGCQEMMLAAETDKPKFT
-530 LDKLVCVGG
+530 LKFKTEELPDPI
-539 NYKVDASTAG
+539 NIEIDKVDSVREDG
-549 TQYTVYWVDKT
+549 TQVGKT
-560 TNSNRFGK
+560 
-568 IAVFEIQTNGKGKV
+568 
-582 KYLRQNNYGTTFK
+582 
-595 PSGFGTYTL
+595 
-604 DGLPTG
+604 
-610 VYRIVETKT
+610 
-619 NDGFETA
+619 
-626 KPCRINFSNG
+626 
-636 AAVDAEGNASGES
+636 
-649 KHFEIAFKTND
+649 
-660 NVKNQVANFTS
+660 
-671 FEQKESGDPLAIKI
+671 
-685 QKIDADTKETVGLG
+685 
-699 SGSLAGAEFTIKYY
+699 SLAGAIFKMEYFKGKTT
-713 EDAEGVG
+713 A
-720 TIGISVPTGTP
+720 SGTP
-731 TARWV
+731 TNTWY
-736 IKTDE
+736 IKTVK
-741 DGYASLANDEY
+741 DGSHYRAAF
-752 IVSKPSKLPDS
+752 SKACLVTGDKNYPSDTAPKDIDPTGLYELYD
-763 VKIVKGKYNICKPG
+763 GAMR
-777 TIVITESEAPK
+777 ITEVKAPSGYKVVDGK
-788 NYNKFSKV
+788 NKGFFKVKQTKV
-796 TTQAGTSTDVD
+796 TGSSITVRVTGGKTIYAGAEITADAFKQYEQKERYDFKLKKVD
-807 NVVIRAD
+807 SYGN
-814 YNDKGEIKLYS
+814 
-825 CKKDQSGKLV
+825 
-835 KFGASMTGSA
+835 
-845 IKIYEPVKRYNLR
+845 
-858 LQKTDGY
+858 
-865 EHPMANVA
+865 PMAGVA
-873 FVITCRETGESHVM
+873 F
-887 LTDSDGILDT
+887 L
-897 SRVVTSGG
+897 
-905 KFKVNAN
+905 
-912 DDLYEQALTDNS
+912 
-924 IIPEYVQTSVF
+924 
-935 FNDDSDVAVTASRH
+935 VTASNGDQH
-949 SEGALYAG
+949 VVVTDKNGEFDSSKLGYKDVNGNDATLAKAMADTTLYP
-957 TYIIRELHRQ
+957 TYKETNVFFTTPGSGKTAAAEIKEETVDGKAPRPLYKDTYTIREIHRQ
-967 YVTVDGEKC
+967 YVTIDGKKY
-976 KLSEVYKIPAAIKVT
+976 KLTQIYDLGPAQKIT
-991 VPGTDNNAVGEHDT
+991 V
-1005 KDAGTMTNIRIP
+1005 
-1017 SISSVAMDAD
+1017 SD
-1027 SATKMSIT
+1027 SAKNGAVIDFGTYTNTAIPKMTSSAISTDTNTKMSVAGKN
-1035 SKDAKFRDIV
+1035 SSFKDSIKATNLKAS
-1045 TIHNPELDKT
+1045 TK
-1055 YTLMSI
+1055 YTLMSV
-1061 AVDTATGLAYVGADG
+1061 AVDANTGKAYKDADG
-1076 QYVRTTEYLGKGSG
+1076 KYVAKNV
-1090 LIGADVPLE
+1090 AV
-1099 LTANTTGTEVNQL
+1099 TTGAVKKGTVFPETTASVTFTGVNTSNVKSRKL
-1112 TFFEYLVEGKTT
+1112 VFYEYLVEGSVTKTVS
-1124 NLVGVDSD
+1124 LDSA
-1132 GKPVEPAKCVAKDAS
+1132 GKPVEPANCVAKDAS

-1159 LETEVLVNST
+1159 LET
-1169 KTNESPAAIS
+1169 
-1179 TVTDTVT
+1179 
-1186 THGLIAGES
+1186 
-1195 FTINST
+1195 
-1201 IKVDGKS
+1201 
-1208 IGVQSTDFTA
+1208 
-1218 DGKDKEVSVVFKD
+1218 
-1231 LDLSKLANKRL
+1231 
-1242 SIVTELIYKNK
+1242 
-1253 VILTHND
+1253 
-1260 DGKDL
+1260 
-1265 NEEFYTPEMHSNA
+1265 
-1278 IDVDTLTK
+1278 
-1286 MSKTS
+1286 
-1291 ETAKFKDTVDIKNLS
+1291 
-1306 AATQYTLQSI
+1306 
-1316 AVDTATGLAY
+1316 
-1326 KDASGKYVVGHE
+1326 
-1338 TFTTKTSKDNDRVGA
+1338 
-1353 TADIEFTANTKD
+1353 
-1365 TNVTQITFYEY
+1365 
-1376 LVRGSVD
+1376 
-1383 SDISVD
+1383 
-1389 ENGYPVRPANWI
+1389 
-1401 AEDASTSN
+1401 
-1409 VDQTLNLVNLETKV
+1409 KV

-1428 KTNVAPADKKVDVTD
+1428 KTNVAPADEKVDVTD

-1474 EFTAKGGDETVSVP
+1474 EFTAKGDDETVSVP
-1488 FKSLDLTKYAGK
+1488 LKGLNLTEYAGK

-1527 VFYVPAVET
+1527 KFYVPAVET

-1579 TTGEEI
+1579 ATGEEI

-1591 KDPYWGML
+1591 KDPYWNML
-1599 RDLGYVTDETSSDS
+1599 KDLGYVTDETSSDS

-1638 LKPEKMDDMINV
+1638 LKPEKMDDTVNV
-1650 AFDIDPRSFNLEG
+1650 TFDIDPRSFNLEG
-1663 KTITIQQVIKLNGV
+1663 KTITIRQVIKLNGV
-1677 VVAKHTDKDAESQ
+1677 AVAKHTDKDAESQ

-1711 APTKNADV
+1711 AQTKDADV

-1755 VVVKQNETIS
+1755 VVVKQSETIS

-1803 TDLNSAEQSFSFS
+1803 TDPNSAEQSFSFS

-1845 LDGLTKGEG
+1845 LDGLTKGER

-1862 NKSTRKPMLVN
+1862 NKSTRKPMLVD

-1923 GVLIDKEEDF
+1923 GILIDKEEDF

-1989 LNKNGKDAGPLKDAN
+1989 LNKDGKDAGPLKDAN

-2059 DKGQQIHYPELK
+2059 DEGQQIHYPELK

-2160 HKVVIF
+2160 HRIVIF

-2203 AMFLS
+2203 VMFLS
-2208 ILVGMLG
+2208 ILAGMLG

>member
-59 ELNDSDKDKNLA
+59 ELNDSDKDRNLA

-91 LSYDGKSYGGDD
+91 LSYDGKSYGVDD
-103 RVVYKSLEERANAN
+103 RVVYKNLEERANAN

-132 QLDKKLFRS
+132 QLDEKLFRS
-141 NDDYSKTGYDYN
+141 NDDYNKTGYDYN

-186 TDASSEVSTEVTT
+186 TDASSEVSTEVST
-199 EAVTEPDTQVATT
+199 EATTEPDTQVATT
-212 SDASSEETEATT
+212 SDASSEETETTT
-224 QIATPTDSIPEVK
+224 QVATPTDSIPEVK
-237 PVATLASVM
+237 PVATLASVFRM
-246 RAAGASYWIYG
+246 AKAAKIAEDVYIYG
-257 DYSGMSSGDYHVSTD
+257 SEEDGCGNYHITAE
-272 KDNVPMS
+272 N
-279 GNASRVFCGT
+279 GNANPSLNGDMGSRTFCVDWG
-289 ASKQGP
+289 ANGP
-295 GKPYYGS
+295 SAKNN
-302 SQGYTRRVV
+302 YTRP
-311 NNSSTVKVLS
+311 VKYRLGNGAKESMRKAVA

-326 LAKQS
+326 LVPAADTKGKKVTALTETEHYLS
-331 DHSANWQNHVTQTA
+331 SLKGNKGTTPSWASAAQNHVALAKGDQAISISNSKPTVTCVDSKTFGTFTEKNVFVSEKLTVTA
-345 HALSY
+345 KSDEQYFNYEVPSGCTVYVHRSKTW
-350 INGYGASYKP
+350 YKLT
-360 SWWSAA
+360 ADDK
-366 MARPVYSM
+366 
-374 SETQIYVGSNTTT
+374 T
-387 SVVNYTSSEIHRGN
+387 
-401 REASDGLHTLY
+401 HTLRKNDVFY
-412 NVQWTAVK
+412 VVTPKSNANK
-420 TVSGTSLKNYFTV
+420 TFSISGT
-433 KVPSNVRIYVKRNN
+433 
-447 GKWGSATNTDVN
+447 AA
-459 LYSGDK
+459 SG
-465 FFFTTSKLTDRTTT
+465 
-479 IANSKAALTGFT
+479 G
-491 AYAYDPVNTKNQ
+491 
-503 TMYGN
+503 
-508 GVSETRSIQFS
+508 
-519 IPWKDVYHKLT
+519 WDVYYYEPNDPAWLGCQEMMLAAETDKPKFT
-530 LDKLVCVGG
+530 LKFKTEELPDPI
-539 NYKVDASTAG
+539 NIEIDKVDSVREDG
-549 TQYTVYWVDKT
+549 TQVGKT
-560 TNSNRFGK
+560 
-568 IAVFEIQTNGKGKV
+568 
-582 KYLRQNNYGTTFK
+582 
-595 PSGFGTYTL
+595 
-604 DGLPTG
+604 
-610 VYRIVETKT
+610 
-619 NDGFETA
+619 
-626 KPCRINFSNG
+626 
-636 AAVDAEGNASGES
+636 
-649 KHFEIAFKTND
+649 
-660 NVKNQVANFTS
+660 
-671 FEQKESGDPLAIKI
+671 
-685 QKIDADTKETVGLG
+685 
-699 SGSLAGAEFTIKYY
+699 SLAGAIFKMEYFKGKTT
-713 EDAEGVG
+713 A
-720 TIGISVPTGTP
+720 SGTP
-731 TARWV
+731 TNTWY
-736 IKTDE
+736 IKTVK
-741 DGYASLANDEY
+741 DGSHYRAAF
-752 IVSKPSKLPDS
+752 SKACLVTGDKNYPSDTAPKDIDPTGLYELYD
-763 VKIVKGKYNICKPG
+763 GAMR
-777 TIVITESEAPK
+777 ITEVKAPSGYKVVDGK
-788 NYNKFSKV
+788 NKGFFKVKQTKV
-796 TTQAGTSTDVD
+796 TGSSITVRVTGGKTIYAGAEITADAFKQYEQKERYDFKLKKVD
-807 NVVIRAD
+807 SYGN
-814 YNDKGEIKLYS
+814 
-825 CKKDQSGKLV
+825 
-835 KFGASMTGSA
+835 
-845 IKIYEPVKRYNLR
+845 
-858 LQKTDGY
+858 
-865 EHPMANVA
+865 PMAGVA
-873 FVITCRETGESHVM
+873 F
-887 LTDSDGILDT
+887 L
-897 SRVVTSGG
+897 
-905 KFKVNAN
+905 
-912 DDLYEQALTDNS
+912 
-924 IIPEYVQTSVF
+924 
-935 FNDDSDVAVTASRH
+935 VTASNGDQH
-949 SEGALYAG
+949 VVVTDKNGEFDSSKLGYTNVNGNDATLAKAMADITLYPTYKETNVFFTTPGSGKTAAAEIKEETVG
-957 TYIIRELHRQ
+957 TTAPRPLYKDTYTIREIHRQ
-967 YVTVDGEKC
+967 YVTIDGKKY
-976 KLSEVYKIPAAIKVT
+976 KLTQVYDLGPAQKIT
-991 VPGTDNNAVGEHDT
+991 V
-1005 KDAGTMTNIRIP
+1005 
-1017 SISSVAMDAD
+1017 SD
-1027 SATKMSIT
+1027 SAKNGAVIDFGTYTNTAIPKMTSSAISTDTNTKMSVAGKN
-1035 SKDAKFRDIV
+1035 SSFKDSVKATNLKAS
-1045 TIHNPELDKT
+1045 TK
-1055 YTLMSI
+1055 YTLMSV
-1061 AVDTATGLAYVGADG
+1061 AVDANTGKAYKDADG
-1076 QYVRTTEYLGKGSG
+1076 KYVAKNVEF
-1090 LIGADVPLE
+1090 
-1099 LTANTTGTEVNQL
+1099 TTGAVKKGTVFPETTASVTFTGVNTSNVKSRKL
-1112 TFFEYLVEGKTT
+1112 VFYEYLVEGSVTKTVS
-1124 NLVGVDSD
+1124 LDSA
-1132 GKPVEPAKCVAKDAS
+1132 GKPVEPANCVAKDAS

-1159 LETEVLVNST
+1159 LET
-1169 KTNESPAAIS
+1169 
-1179 TVTDTVT
+1179 
-1186 THGLIAGES
+1186 
-1195 FTINST
+1195 
-1201 IKVDGKS
+1201 
-1208 IGVQSTDFTA
+1208 
-1218 DGKDKEVSVVFKD
+1218 
-1231 LDLSKLANKRL
+1231 
-1242 SIVTELIYKNK
+1242 
-1253 VILTHND
+1253 
-1260 DGKDL
+1260 
-1265 NEEFYTPEMHSNA
+1265 
-1278 IDVDTLTK
+1278 
-1286 MSKTS
+1286 
-1291 ETAKFKDTVDIKNLS
+1291 
-1306 AATQYTLQSI
+1306 
-1316 AVDTATGLAY
+1316 
-1326 KDASGKYVVGHE
+1326 
-1338 TFTTKTSKDNDRVGA
+1338 
-1353 TADIEFTANTKD
+1353 
-1365 TNVTQITFYEY
+1365 
-1376 LVRGSVD
+1376 
-1383 SDISVD
+1383 
-1389 ENGYPVRPANWI
+1389 
-1401 AEDASTSN
+1401 
-1409 VDQTLNLVNLETKV
+1409 KV

-1428 KTNVAPADKKVDVTD
+1428 KTNVAPADEKVDVTD

-1474 EFTAKGGDETVSVP
+1474 EFTAKGDDETVSVP
-1488 FKSLDLTKYAGK
+1488 LKGLNLTEYAGK

-1527 VFYVPAVET
+1527 KFYVPAVET

-1579 TTGEEI
+1579 ATGEEI

-1591 KDPYWGML
+1591 KDPYWNML
-1599 RDLGYVTDETSSDS
+1599 KDLGYVTDETSSDS

-1638 LKPEKMDDMINV
+1638 IKPEKMDDMINV

-1711 APTKNADV
+1711 VPTKNADV

-1755 VVVKQNETIS
+1755 VVVKQSETIG

-1845 LDGLTKGEG
+1845 LDGLTKGER

-1862 NKSTRKPMLVN
+1862 NKSTRKPMLVD

-1923 GVLIDKEEDF
+1923 GILIDKEEDF

-2059 DKGQQIHYPELK
+2059 DEGQQIHYPELK

-2160 HKVVIF
+2160 HRIVIF

-2208 ILVGMLG
+2208 ILAGMLG